1 MTPFF
6 TQKTKYR
13 KNQTANSGFTLVEL
27 LAVVAILLLVGLIA
41 VFSLNKLRR
50 TLRQHELDAK
60 AQIIYVAA
68 QNRLAE
74 LRAAG
79 QEALCINGFDKSDS
93 IVHKM
98 EYDSRHMD
106 ESAKNTDFY
115 YLLVNDT
122 SDKFQ
127 TAVTA
132 LLPSSAVDQELW
144 NGYWCIEFAPETGSI
159 YAVFYS
165 ETTLPDHDDLNAS
178 YRNFNYRLKTTSVG
192 YYGGDIAQTQDISK
206 FNPSITIENAEKLI
220 VTFYC
225 NNPVSEKMTFKID
238 ISDKD
243 GGTYTRTITNFAQ
256 LDKYN
261 YKYQWILD
269 SLAAEKGIGDAGAAR
284 FAAQTG
290 GEVSCGTPITI
301 TLTVS
306 SANPSVDTVSTSRTT
321 NGLFDD
327 RADLSYGE
335 NTALVSC
342 GRHLANLDSSSRVS
356 STITSAVQ
364 ISDISFSDDPAD
376 PSDWYSLCTAKGV
389 NFKPISNNHL
399 TSYVGS
405 SSIGGITARH
415 TINGL
420 TVSSSSPAGLFSNF
434 SGKISNVTLV
444 NANISSTS
452 AAGALVGRA
461 TGSLKLENCRVYLAD
476 SDLSGMKAA
485 SADKIPSRITGTH
498 AGGLVGVYENS
509 STGNAQAN
517 GTLII
522 ENSFAATAINS
533 TTAAG
538 GLVGHAAGAVS
549 VSQSYADCYLTAP
562 VTGGLV
568 GTTTG
573 SGGLTLSDSYAAGY
587 QTATD
592 SAAGFVAGYLTK
604 ATSSYSACAYL
615 GNPQA
620 VYTTAK
626 TSTSIATDIKN
637 VFYLTSG
644 LDGKQHTDITGT
656 TGGRSY
662 AEMIAAEFLTD
673 LGGTAFTAASA
684 DTTHPYNLLGQGLS
698 TYSYPRLANLSHYGD
713 WKAEFETDALVYY
726 EQYKDGSVGFF
737 GGNVDN
743 LDDGKTILGD
753 GYAVA
758 LSASLNGSLT
768 VTYNGNSV
776 TLSGTAT
783 PLTSSYGGTTY
794 YLYPVGMLTTSTD
807 TTTTNFYHS
816 VNVNGRTYQF
826 NPYFAKTV
834 TTGSGA
840 GVPATVYLRT
850 ARHLYELSCRY
861 GDLAAATANTTFRQE
876 RDIDYDTYGWTTYT
890 SSTDTV
896 TSQAPIHS
904 AVNAADAGDTGGFRA
919 VYDGDGHTIR
929 GVSFA
934 SAGNDVGMFAVVAP
948 MGTVRN
954 VALLSDSSSNTNK
967 KSTVERS
974 GLIQGSTTV
983 VYMGALAGRNY
994 GTVSNCA
1001 VSGYAFGGASGV
1013 AAYQHSTVYL
1023 GGLVGG
1029 NLYHKTHSG
1038 RIVSSEANCPQA
1050 EVSAYS
1056 AAVYAGGFTG
1066 SNAGGSIQSCYALG
1080 VLKARDV
1087 SASTVRLCGF
1097 AGENAGGALAYC
1109 YSATALTAAG
1119 EAEVYGLTRTGG
1131 SAAQC
1136 FYLDGGTYAYGE
1148 GLYAYNVSGNS
1159 FRVNA
1164 AQSPINGANL
1174 ETQSLYGFT
1183 KLTASGTEAVYPY
1196 PAVVRDAAGK
1206 TVHYGPWP
1214 KQRHIG
1220 TMGVFYWEREQGG
1233 NAGYHLSYIG
1243 TDNGVAFSGSTL
1255 CVQHNDSGVVMEYG
1269 YGYFFKPGGLTDTV
1283 RLDVSANCHLGAV
1296 NEAAGSALKAQ
1307 MPEYEFVAY
1316 TTGAGQAT
1324 DTKFTGAMYL
1334 TGKETNCTWTLKYG
1348 DAESV
1353 YTLCPFF
1360 ADAMSL
1366 DSITDTPFSDAH
1378 KPGTAGKPYQVR
1390 SVSQLQNINWNYGTK
1405 SVDHSIT
1412 SSNDEN
1418 ITKYPYLGSYRN
1430 SVGWGED
1437 NFGNQTRRYWVQ
1449 SHDLD
1454 AAAEYKIT
1462 NNSDHLFTPI
1472 GNMVDRNNDGGTAN
1486 PYVSFFCSDYD
1497 GGAYTIRNVQIES
1510 TAQCVGLFGYTIG
1523 ANLKDIVMYSDRA
1536 SEIVNGKKG
1545 TGWYAVG
1552 GLVGFAGAGKDN
1564 ASFTNCSVSG
1574 YTIRDIR
1581 ENPSGWG
1588 GGCVGG
1594 LVGATNMNITGC
1606 TAVTDIE
1613 LNPGYNTAWN
1623 NLRVGGIA
1631 GVCRATLDK
1640 CYAGGSITVGK
1651 LNTYHSGYGNSTSIW
1666 VGGLVGGIILRDH
1679 GSLESYMGTT
1689 TNALTV
1695 RNSYAFVELP
1705 PLNTNTN
1712 KNHVM
1717 SSFAIAS
1724 NGEMRN
1730 TFSTSTN
1737 NKNIYNTSAF
1747 IYNSYALI
1755 DTIGST
1761 EDYSAFKDDINSWA
1775 SKNGNVWVYQEQN
1788 NRVQVYGRNLNTVDS
1803 SAERRRIILNNERS
1817 PYITYAQM
1825 QKDLQGWL
1833 NGGESTSTLKFD
1845 TVTVTEN
1852 GAPIPG
1858 KYSFPGAN
1866 AEMLDGLDFPF
1877 PTILTQKDVAGRTV
1891 NVHYG
1896 RWPTSGLYWERTRT
1910 TLDLCAD
1917 RSGEGAPTL
1926 TVALYQYPA
1935 VTEATDT
1942 PKITLVNDTDG
1953 QTSNLLGVGTPQYD
1967 STAKRWTVTFTGKGR
1982 TGLVIARAKLGGHTA
1997 EMTIDVT
2004 QTLLLTSDKAASG
2017 VSVRYGGESE
2027 TVQLTLTDA
2036 KNKPIAAKQGESLT
2050 WEVTATKQGG
2060 GYDPGD
2066 ESIVECSAVTAVD
2079 AASGLYQFTVSGF
2092 SGGISTVSVTCTYT
2106 YPEGTGQKS
2115 VTARLLLNAKSTRDA
2130 VGLVYDAAEDTR
2142 VYAVANGEYRS
2153 ELNDTSKAGRADV
2166 TVPEFSREV
2175 GKLYLFAGSG
2185 YTELGDFEVVT
2196 SGLSAVN
2203 AEGKT
2208 VAVTA
2213 TPGAIQT
2220 AEGVQYREVTFIS
2233 TDEALISGEIVLRH
2247 KDGAVYTLHLEE
2259 YTYKP
2264 TT

>member
-79 QEALCINGFDKSDS
+79 QEALCINGFDESGS

-98 EYDSRHMD
+98 EYDFRHMD

-122 SDKFQ
+122 SNKSQ
-127 TAVTA
+127 TAATA

-165 ETTLPDHDDLNAS
+165 ETALPDHDDLNTS
-178 YRNFNYRLKTTSVG
+178 YRNFNYRLKTASVG

-243 GGTYTRTITNFAQ
+243 GGTFTRTITNFAQ

-284 FAAQTG
+284 FAAQTNYQ
-290 GEVSCGTPITI
+290 VSRGTPITI

-342 GRHLANLDSSSRVS
+342 GRHIANLDSSSRVS

-376 PSDWYSLCTAKGV
+376 PSDWYSLYTAKGV
-389 NFKPISNNHL
+389 NFKPISNNCL
-399 TSYVGS
+399 TSYVGL

-415 TINGL
+415 AINGL
-420 TVSSSSPAGLFSNF
+420 TVSSNSPAGLFSNF

-444 NANISSTS
+444 NANIISSTS

-461 TGSLKLENCRVYLAD
+461 TSSLKLANCRVYLAD
-476 SDLSGMKAA
+476 SDLSSMKAA

-509 STGNAQAN
+509 SSGNAQAN

-522 ENSFAATAINS
+522 ENSFAATTINS

-568 GTTTG
+568 GMTTG
-573 SGGLTLSDSYAAGY
+573 SSGLTLSDSYAAGY

-604 ATSSYSACAYL
+604 ATNSYSACAYL
-615 GNPQA
+615 GAGA
-620 VYTTAK
+620 VHTTAK
-626 TSTSIATDIKN
+626 SGTITINDK

-644 LDGKQHTDITGT
+644 LEGKQRTDLSNTSGKCYVDM
-656 TGGRSY
+656 S
-662 AEMIAAEFLTD
+662 AAQFLTD
-673 LGGTAFTAASA
+673 LGGNAFAAASA
-684 DTTHPYNLLGQGLS
+684 DTTHPYNLLNQGLS
-698 TYSYPRLANLSHYGD
+698 TYSYPRLVKLSHYGD
-713 WKAEFETDALVYY
+713 WQAEFETEALVYY
-726 EQYKDGSVGFF
+726 ERYSDNSAGFF

-743 LDDGKTILGD
+743 LADDKTIVGD

-758 LSASLNGSLT
+758 LSAPLTGSLT

-794 YLYPVGMLTTSTD
+794 YLYPVEILTTGTD
-807 TTTTNFYHS
+807 NSDTSFYHS
-816 VNVNGRTYQF
+816 VTVNGRTYQF

-834 TTGSGA
+834 TTGSGTRA
-840 GVPATVYLRT
+840 PASVYLRT
-850 ARHLYELSCRY
+850 ARHLYELSRHY
-861 GDLAAATANTTFRQE
+861 GGLAAATANTTFRQE
-876 RDIDYDTYGWTTYT
+876 RDIDYDTYEWTTYT
-890 SSTDTV
+890 AV
-896 TSQAPIHS
+896 ISQEPIHS

-919 VYDGDGHTIR
+919 VYDGGGHTIR
-929 GVSFA
+929 GVSFV
-934 SAGNDVGMFAVVAP
+934 SAGNDVGMFAVIAP
-948 MGTVRN
+948 GGMVRN
-954 VALLSDSSSNTNK
+954 MTLLSSGTER
-967 KSTVERS
+967 VERS

-983 VYMGALAGRNY
+983 VYKGALAGRNY

-1001 VSGYAFGGASGV
+1001 VSGYALGGASGV

-1038 RIVSSEANCPQA
+1038 RIVSSEANCPLA

-1148 GLYAYNVSGNS
+1148 GLYAYNASGNS

-1164 AQSPINGANL
+1164 AQSPITGERL
-1174 ETQSLYGFT
+1174 ESQRLYGFT

-1243 TDNGVAFSGSTL
+1243 TEEGDRFSGSTL

-1324 DTKFTGAMYL
+1324 DTEFTGAMYL

-1348 DAESV
+1348 GAESV

-1366 DSITDTPFSDAH
+1366 DSVTGTPFSDAH

-1390 SVSQLQNINWNYGTK
+1390 SVSQLQNINWNYGTR
-1405 SVDHSIT
+1405 STTHSILAGNYT
-1412 SSNDEN
+1412 DGN
-1418 ITKYPYLGSYRN
+1418 ITKYPYLGSYRH
-1430 SVGWGED
+1430 SVNWNESS
-1437 NFGNQTRRYWVQ
+1437 FGNQTRRYWVQ

-1454 AAAEYKIT
+1454 AAAEYDDP
-1462 NNSDHLFTPI
+1462 DHLFTPI
-1472 GNMVDRNNDGGTAN
+1472 GNMVDRNNGGGTAN

-1523 ANLKDIVMYSDRA
+1523 ANLKDIVMYSDRG
-1536 SEIVNGKKG
+1536 SKIVNDENG

-1552 GLVGFAGAGKDN
+1552 GLVGFAGAGTTG

-1574 YTIRDIR
+1574 YTIQDTRAN
-1581 ENPSGWG
+1581 NPDWG

-1606 TAVTDIE
+1606 TAVTDIV
-1613 LNPGYNTAWN
+1613 LSPTYDIGYK

-1640 CYAGGSITVGK
+1640 CYAGGSVTAAAMKNSHVGVA
-1651 LNTYHSGYGNSTSIW
+1651 SSTNIW

-1679 GSLESYMGTT
+1679 GNLESYMGAT

-1695 RNSYAFVELP
+1695 QNSYAFVELP

-1717 SSFAIAS
+1717 AVYSLAS
-1724 NGEMRN
+1724 NGEMQNSNFTLNGVNNSDAYIQNCYALTDVAAN
-1730 TFSTSTN
+1730 TSDYIRVGSRADWRGQVELTG
-1737 NKNIYNTSAF
+1737 NKNSGRRVLIT
-1747 IYNSYALI
+1747 NSGK
-1755 DTIGST
+1755 T
-1761 EDYSAFKDDINSWA
+1761 
-1775 SKNGNVWVYQEQN
+1775 
-1788 NRVQVYGRNLNTVDS
+1788 
-1803 SAERRRIILNNERS
+1803 
-1817 PYITYAQM
+1817 PYITYEQM
-1825 QKDLQGWL
+1825 QTDLQGWL
-1833 NGGESTSTLKFD
+1833 NGGKSTSTLKFG
-1845 TVTVTEN
+1845 TVTVEEN

-1917 RSGEGAPTL
+1917 RSGEVASTL
-1926 TVALYQYPA
+1926 TVKLYQYPA
-1935 VTEATDT
+1935 VTDATDT
-1942 PKITLVNDTDG
+1942 PEIALVNDTDG
-1953 QTSNLLGVGTPQYD
+1953 QTSDLLD
-1967 STAKRWTVTFTGKGR
+1967 WTAPVYNSAERCWEVTFTGTGR
-1982 TGLVIARAKLGGHTA
+1982 TGLVIARATLGGHTA

-2017 VSVRYGGESE
+2017 VSVRYGGGEQ
-2027 TVQLTLTDA
+2027 TVQLLLTDA
-2036 KNKPIAAKQGESLT
+2036 KNRPIAAKQGESLT

-2060 GYDPGD
+2060 GYDPGAV
-2066 ESIVECSAVTAVD
+2066 SIVTCGDVTAVD
-2079 AASGLYQFTVSGF
+2079 AAKGLYQFTVSGF

-2106 YPEGTGQKS
+2106 YPEGAGQKS

-2130 VGLVYDAAEDTR
+2130 VGLMYDLTEDTR
-2142 VYAVANGEYRS
+2142 VYTIANGEYRS
-2153 ELNDTSKAGRADV
+2153 ELNDTSKAGTADV
-2166 TVPEFSREV
+2166 TVPEFSREA

-2185 YTELGDFEVVT
+2185 YTKLEDFAV
-2196 SGLSAVN
+2196 SFDGLSAVD
-2203 AEGKT
+2203 AESSEI
-2208 VAVTA
+2208 AMPFVTL
-2213 TPGAIQT
+2213 GAIQE
-2220 AEGVQYREVTFIS
+2220 AEGVQYREVTFIG
-2233 TDEALISGEIVLRH
+2233 TDEALISGEIVLTH
-2247 KDGAVYTLHLEE
+2247 KTDGAVYTLHLEK

>member
-6 TQKTKYR
+6 TRKTKYR

-79 QEALCINGFDKSDS
+79 QEALCINGFDNSDS

-98 EYDSRHMD
+98 EYDPRHMD

-122 SDKFQ
+122 SYKSQ
-127 TAVTA
+127 TAATA

-165 ETTLPDHDDLNAS
+165 ETTLPDHDDLNTS
-178 YRNFNYRLKTTSVG
+178 YRNFNYRLKTASVG

-238 ISDKD
+238 ILDKD
-243 GGTYTRTITNFAQ
+243 GGTFTRTITNFAQ

-269 SLAAEKGIGDAGAAR
+269 SLTAEKGIGDAGAAR

-290 GEVSCGTPITI
+290 GKVSCGTPITI

-376 PSDWYSLCTAKGV
+376 PSDWYSLYTAKGV
-389 NFKPISNNHL
+389 SFKPISDNHL

-405 SSIGGITARH
+405 SSIGSVSARH

-420 TVSSSSPAGLFSNF
+420 TVSSNSPAGLFSNF

-461 TGSLKLENCRVYLAD
+461 TGNLTLENCRVYLAD

-498 AGGLVGVYENS
+498 AGSLVGVYENS
-509 STGNAQAN
+509 SAGNAQAN

-522 ENSFAATAINS
+522 ENSFAATTINS

-562 VTGGLV
+562 VTGGLA

-604 ATSSYSACAYL
+604 ATNSYSACAYL

-644 LDGKQHTDITGT
+644 LDGRQHTDITGT

-662 AEMIAAEFLTD
+662 AKMIAAKFLTD
-673 LGGTAFTAASA
+673 LGGTAFMAASA

-698 TYSYPRLANLSHYGD
+698 TYSYPRLVNLSHYGD
-713 WKAEFETDALVYY
+713 WQAEFETEALVYY
-726 EQYKDGSVGFF
+726 ERYSDNSVGFF

-758 LSASLNGSLT
+758 LSAPLNGSLT

-776 TLSGTAT
+776 PLAT
-783 PLTSSYGGTTY
+783 PLTSSYGGTYY
-794 YLYPVGMLTTSTD
+794 YLYPVEIPTTGADISD
-807 TTTTNFYHS
+807 TSFYHS
-816 VNVNGRTYQF
+816 VTVNGRTYQF

-834 TTGSGA
+834 TTGSGTRA
-840 GVPATVYLRT
+840 PASVYLRT
-850 ARHLYELSCRY
+850 ARHLYELSRHY

-876 RDIDYDTYGWTTYT
+876 RDIDYDTYWWTTYT
-890 SSTDTV
+890 SSTDAV
-896 TSQAPIHS
+896 TSQEPIHS

-919 VYDGDGHTIR
+919 AYDGGGHTIR

-934 SAGNDVGMFAVVAP
+934 SAGNDVGMFAVIAP
-948 MGTVRN
+948 GGMVRN
-954 VALLSDSSSNTNK
+954 VALLPDSSSNTS

-1001 VSGYAFGGASGV
+1001 VSGYALGGASGV

-1029 NLYHKTHSG
+1029 NLYHRTHSG
-1038 RIVSSEANCPQA
+1038 RIVSSEANCPLA

-1056 AAVYAGGFTG
+1056 AAVYAGGFIG

-1080 VLKARDV
+1080 VLKALDV
-1087 SASTVRLCGF
+1087 SNSTVRLCGF

-1174 ETQSLYGFT
+1174 ETRSLYGFT

-1214 KQRHIG
+1214 EQRHIG

-1283 RLDVSANCHLGAV
+1283 RLDVSANCYLGAA
-1296 NEAAGSALKAQ
+1296 NPTAASALEAQ
-1307 MPEYEFVAY
+1307 MPDYRFVAY
-1316 TTGAGQAT
+1316 TTGS
-1324 DTKFTGAMYL
+1324 MYL
-1334 TGKETNCTWTLKYG
+1334 TGEETNCTWTLKYG

-1366 DSITDTPFSDAH
+1366 DSITDTQFSDAH

-1390 SVSQLQNINWNYGTK
+1390 SVSQLQNINWNYGTR
-1405 SVDHSIT
+1405 STTHSILAGNYT
-1412 SSNDEN
+1412 DGN
-1418 ITKYPYLGSYRN
+1418 ITKYPYLGSYRH
-1430 SVGWGED
+1430 SVNRGED

-1454 AAAEYKIT
+1454 AAAEYDDP
-1462 NNSDHLFTPI
+1462 DHLFTPI
-1472 GNMVDRNNDGGTAN
+1472 GNMVDRNNGGGTAN

-1510 TAQCVGLFGYTIG
+1510 TAQCAGLFGYTIG
-1523 ANLKDIVMYSDRA
+1523 ANLKDIVMYSDRG
-1536 SEIVNGKKG
+1536 SKLVNDENG

-1552 GLVGFAGAGKDN
+1552 GLVGFAGAGTTG

-1574 YTIRDIR
+1574 YTIQDTRAN
-1581 ENPSGWG
+1581 NPDWG

-1606 TAVTDIE
+1606 TAVTDIV
-1613 LNPGYNTAWN
+1613 LSPTYDIGYK

-1640 CYAGGSITVGK
+1640 CYAGGSVTAAAMKNSHVGVAR
-1651 LNTYHSGYGNSTSIW
+1651 STNIW

-1679 GSLESYMGTT
+1679 GNLESYMGAT

-1695 RNSYAFVELP
+1695 QNSYAFVELP

-1717 SSFAIAS
+1717 AVYSLAS
-1724 NGEMRN
+1724 NGEMQNSNFTLNGVYNSDAYIQNCYALTDVAAN
-1730 TFSTSTN
+1730 TSDYIRVGSRADWRRQVELTGNTNSGRRVYLTN
-1737 NKNIYNTSAF
+1737 NGKT
-1747 IYNSYALI
+1747 
-1755 DTIGST
+1755 
-1761 EDYSAFKDDINSWA
+1761 
-1775 SKNGNVWVYQEQN
+1775 
-1788 NRVQVYGRNLNTVDS
+1788 
-1803 SAERRRIILNNERS
+1803 

-1825 QKDLQGWL
+1825 QTELKDLL

-1917 RSGEGAPTL
+1917 RSDEGAPTL

-1935 VTEATDT
+1935 VTNAANT
-1942 PKITLVNDTDG
+1942 PTITLVNDTDG
-1953 QTSNLLGVGTPQYD
+1953 QTSDLLIVDTPQYN
-1967 STAKRWTVTFTGKGR
+1967 SIGGYWTVTFTGTGR
-1982 TGLVIARAKLGGHTA
+1982 TGLAIARATLGDHTA

-2017 VSVRYGGESE
+2017 VSVRYGGASE
-2027 TVQLTLTDA
+2027 TVLLTLTDA
-2036 KNKPIAAKQGESLT
+2036 KNKPIAVKDGESLT

-2066 ESIVECSAVTAVD
+2066 VSIVDCGEVMAKD
-2079 AASGLYQFTVSGF
+2079 AAKGLYEFTVTGF

-2130 VGLVYDAAEDTR
+2130 VGLVYDLLEDTR
-2142 VYAVANGEYRS
+2142 VYTVANGEYRS
-2153 ELNDTSKAGRADV
+2153 ELNDTPKAGTADV
-2166 TVPEFSREV
+2166 TVPTFSREA

-2185 YTELGDFEVVT
+2185 YTELRDFAVDT
-2196 SGLSAVN
+2196 SGLSAVD
-2203 AEGKT
+2203 AEGNDMTMPFVKL
-2208 VAVTA
+2208 
-2213 TPGAIQT
+2213 GDIQE
-2220 AEGVQYREVTFIS
+2220 AEGVQYREVTFGS
-2233 TDEALISGEIVLRH
+2233 TETALISGDIVLTH
-2247 KDGAVYTLHLEE
+2247 TDGAVYTLRLEK

>member
-79 QEALCINGFDKSDS
+79 QEALCINGFDESDS

-568 GTTTG
+568 GMTTG

-592 SAAGFVAGYLTK
+592 SAAGFAAGYLTK
-604 ATSSYSACAYL
+604 ATNSYSACAYW

-626 TSTSIATDIKN
+626 TSTSIVTDIKN

-662 AEMIAAEFLTD
+662 ADMIAAQFLTD
-673 LGGTAFTAASA
+673 LGSTAFMAASA

-698 TYSYPRLANLSHYGD
+698 TYSYPRLVNLSHYGD
-713 WKAEFETDALVYY
+713 WQAEFETEALVYY
-726 EQYKDGSVGFF
+726 ERYSDYSVGFF

-758 LSASLNGSLT
+758 LSAPLNGSLT

-783 PLTSSYGGTTY
+783 PLTSSYGGTNY
-794 YLYPVGMLTTSTD
+794 CLYPVKILTTGTD
-807 TTTTNFYHS
+807 TATTNFYHS

-876 RDIDYDTYGWTTYT
+876 RDIDYGTYEWTTYT
-890 SSTDTV
+890 SSTDAV

-919 VYDGDGHTIR
+919 VYDGGGHTIR

-934 SAGNDVGMFAVVAP
+934 SAGNDVGMFAVIAP
-948 MGTVRN
+948 GGMVRN
-954 VALLSDSSSNTNK
+954 VALLSDSSSNTS

-1001 VSGYAFGGASGV
+1001 VSGYALGGASGV

-1038 RIVSSEANCPQA
+1038 RIVSSEANCPLA

-1080 VLKARDV
+1080 VLKALDV
-1087 SASTVRLCGF
+1087 SNSTVRLCGF

-1214 KQRHIG
+1214 EQRHIG

-1233 NAGYHLSYIG
+1233 NAGYHLSYVG

-1269 YGYFFKPGGLTDTV
+1269 YGYFYKKD
-1283 RLDVSANCHLGAV
+1283 SAATGVTLSASPSCHLGAV

-1324 DTKFTGAMYL
+1324 DTEFTGAMYL

-1437 NFGNQTRRYWVQ
+1437 KFGNQTRRYWVQ

-1472 GNMVDRNNDGGTAN
+1472 GNMVDTRNDGGKAD

-1679 GSLESYMGTT
+1679 GNLESYMGTT

-1705 PLNTNTN
+1705 PLNNDAN
-1712 KNHVM
+1712 KNHVKATY
-1717 SSFAIAS
+1717 SIAS
-1724 NGEMRN
+1724 NGEMLN
-1730 TFSTSTN
+1730 AFAPVTN
-1737 NKNIYNTSAF
+1737 SVAYIKNC
-1747 IYNSYALI
+1747 YALI
-1755 DTIGST
+1755 DTAANAN
-1761 EDYSAFKDDINSWA
+1761 DYNAFGKSADTNWA
-1775 SKNGNVWVYQEQN
+1775 AELDLNHYTKNGENNHQEKQRRVLITN
-1788 NRVQVYGRNLNTVDS
+1788 NGKT
-1803 SAERRRIILNNERS
+1803 

-1825 QKDLQGWL
+1825 QTELKDLL
-1833 NGGESTSTLKFD
+1833 NGGASASSLRFD

-1858 KYSFPGAN
+1858 KYSFPGTN

-1917 RSGEGAPTL
+1917 RSGEGTPTL

-1935 VTEATDT
+1935 VTDATDT
-1942 PKITLVNDTDG
+1942 PEIALVNDTDG
-1953 QTSNLLGVGTPQYD
+1953 HDSNLLGVGTPQYD

-2017 VSVRYGGESE
+2017 VSVRYGGESA

-2036 KNKPIAAKQGESLT
+2036 KNRPIAAKQGESLT

-2060 GYDPGD
+2060 GYDSGAV
-2066 ESIVECSAVTAVD
+2066 SIVTCGDVTAVD
-2079 AASGLYQFTVSGF
+2079 AASGLYKFTISGF

-2130 VGLVYDAAEDTR
+2130 VGLVYDLTEDTR
-2142 VYAVANGEYRS
+2142 VYTIANGEYRS

-2185 YTELGDFEVVT
+2185 YTKLEDFEV
-2196 SGLSAVN
+2196 SFDGLSAVN

-2220 AEGVQYREVTFIS
+2220 AEGVQYREVTFS
-2233 TDEALISGEIVLRH
+2233 GTEALISGDIVLRH

>member
-50 TLRQHELDAK
+50 TLRQHELDAR

-98 EYDSRHMD
+98 EYDPRHMD

-122 SDKFQ
+122 SDKSQ
-127 TAVTA
+127 TAATA

-165 ETTLPDHDDLNAS
+165 EATLPDHDDLNAS
-178 YRNFNYRLKTTSVG
+178 YRNFNYRLKTASVG

-238 ISDKD
+238 ISDKS
-243 GGTYTRTITNFAQ
+243 GGTFTRTITNFAQ

-284 FAAQTG
+284 FAAQTNYQ
-290 GEVSCGTPITI
+290 VSRGTPITI

-376 PSDWYSLCTAKGV
+376 PSDWYSLYTAKDV

-405 SSIGGITARH
+405 SSIGDITARH

-420 TVSSSSPAGLFSNF
+420 TVSSNSPAGLFSNF
-434 SGKISNVTLV
+434 SGNISNVTLV
-444 NANISSTS
+444 NANIISNTS

-461 TGSLKLENCRVYLAD
+461 TGSLKLANCRVYLAD

-498 AGGLVGVYENS
+498 AGSLVGVYENS
-509 STGNAQAN
+509 STGSAQAN

-522 ENSFAATAINS
+522 ENSFAATTINS

-549 VSQSYADCYLTAP
+549 VSQSYADCYLTAQ

-604 ATSSYSACAYL
+604 ATNSYSACAYL

-626 TSTSIATDIKN
+626 TSTNIATDIVN

-644 LDGKQHTDITGT
+644 LEGKQRTDLSNTSGKCYVDM
-656 TGGRSY
+656 S
-662 AEMIAAEFLTD
+662 AAQFLTD
-673 LGGTAFTAASA
+673 LGGNAFAAASA
-684 DTTHPYNLLGQGLS
+684 DTTHPYNLLNQGLS
-698 TYSYPRLANLSHYGD
+698 TYSYPRLVKLSHYGD
-713 WKAEFETDALVYY
+713 WQAEFETEALVYY
-726 EQYKDGSVGFF
+726 ERYSDNSVGFF

-743 LDDGKTILGD
+743 LADDKTIVGD

-758 LSASLNGSLT
+758 LSAP
-768 VTYNGNSV
+768 
-776 TLSGTAT
+776 LSGTLAVTYSGKSETFNAT
-783 PLTSSYGGTTY
+783 TTSYLTSAYGGTNY
-794 YLYPVGMLTTSTD
+794 CLYPVKILTTGTD
-807 TTTTNFYHS
+807 ISDTSFYHS
-816 VNVNGRTYQF
+816 VTVNGRTYQF

-834 TTGSGA
+834 TTGNGTRA
-840 GVPATVYLRT
+840 PASVYLRT
-850 ARHLYELSCRY
+850 ARHLYELSRHY
-861 GDLAAATANTTFRQE
+861 GGLAAATANTTFRQE
-876 RDIDYDTYGWTTYT
+876 RDIGYDTYEWTTYT
-890 SSTDTV
+890 AV
-896 TSQAPIHS
+896 TSQEPIHS

-919 VYDGDGHTIR
+919 VYDGGGHTIR
-929 GVSFA
+929 GVSFV
-934 SAGNDVGMFAVVAP
+934 SAGNDVGMFAVIAP
-948 MGTVRN
+948 GGMVRN
-954 VALLSDSSSNTNK
+954 VTLLSDSSSNTS

-983 VYMGALAGRNY
+983 VYMGTLAGRNY

-1001 VSGYAFGGASGV
+1001 VSGYALGGASGV

-1038 RIVSSEANCPQA
+1038 RIVSSEANCPLA

-1136 FYLDGGTYAYGE
+1136 YYLDGGTYAYGE

-1196 PAVVRDAAGK
+1196 PAVVRDAVGK

-1283 RLDVSANCHLGAV
+1283 RLDVSANCRLGAV

-1334 TGKETNCTWTLKYG
+1334 TGEETNCTWTLKYG

-1366 DSITDTPFSDAH
+1366 DSISITGTQFSDAH

-1430 SVGWGED
+1430 SVGWRED

-1449 SHDLD
+1449 SHDVD
-1454 AAAEYKIT
+1454 AAAEYDDP
-1462 NNSDHLFTPI
+1462 DHLFTPI
-1472 GNMVDRNNDGGTAN
+1472 GNMVDRNNGGGTAN
-1486 PYVSFFCSDYD
+1486 PYVSFFYSDYD
-1497 GGAYTIRNVQIES
+1497 GGAYTIRNVRIES

-1523 ANLKDIVMYSDRA
+1523 ANLKDIVMYSDRG
-1536 SEIVNGKKG
+1536 SKIVNDENG

-1552 GLVGFAGAGKDN
+1552 GLVGFAGVGKDN

-1705 PLNTNTN
+1705 PLNNDAN
-1712 KNHVM
+1712 KNHVKATY
-1717 SSFAIAS
+1717 SIAS
-1724 NGEMRN
+1724 NGEMLN
-1730 TFSTSTN
+1730 AFAPVTN
-1737 NKNIYNTSAF
+1737 SVAYIKNC
-1747 IYNSYALI
+1747 YALI
-1755 DTIGST
+1755 DTAANAN
-1761 EDYSAFKDDINSWA
+1761 DYNAFGKSADTNWA
-1775 SKNGNVWVYQEQN
+1775 AELDLNHYTKNGEN
-1788 NRVQVYGRNLNTVDS
+1788 NRQ
-1803 SAERRRIILNNERS
+1803 EKQRRVLITNNGKT
-1817 PYITYAQM
+1817 PYITYEQM
-1825 QKDLQGWL
+1825 QTALKDLL

-1858 KYSFPGAN
+1858 KYSFPGAG

-1896 RWPTSGLYWERTRT
+1896 RWPTSGLYWERTRA

-1917 RSGEGAPTL
+1917 RSDEGAPTL

-1935 VTEATDT
+1935 VTDDTAT
-1942 PKITLVNDTDG
+1942 PEIALVNGTDG
-1953 QTSNLLGVGTPQYD
+1953 QTSDLLSVGTPQYD

-1982 TGLVIARAKLGGHTA
+1982 TGLVIARATLGDHTA

-2017 VSVRYGGESE
+2017 VSVRYGGESA
-2027 TVQLTLTDA
+2027 TVQLTLADA
-2036 KNKPIAAKQGESLT
+2036 KNRPIAAKQGESLT

-2060 GYDPGD
+2060 GYDPGAV
-2066 ESIVECSAVTAVD
+2066 SIVECSAVTAVD
-2079 AASGLYQFTVSGF
+2079 AAKGLYQFTVSGF

-2130 VGLVYDAAEDTR
+2130 VGLVYDLTEDTR

-2166 TVPEFSREV
+2166 SVPEFSREA
-2175 GKLYLFAGSG
+2175 GKLYLFVGSG
-2185 YTELGDFEVVT
+2185 YTKLEDFAV
-2196 SGLSAVN
+2196 SFDGLSAVN
-2203 AEGKT
+2203 VEGKT

-2220 AEGVQYREVTFIS
+2220 AEGVQYREVTFS
-2233 TDEALISGEIVLRH
+2233 VTEALISGEIVLTH
-2247 KDGAVYTLHLEE
+2247 KTDGAVYTLHLEK

-2264 TT
+2264 ATQEGR

>member
-79 QEALCINGFDKSDS
+79 QEALCINGFDNSGS

-122 SDKFQ
+122 SDKSQ
-127 TAVTA
+127 TAATA

-165 ETTLPDHDDLNAS
+165 EATLPDHDDLNTS
-178 YRNFNYRLKTTSVG
+178 YRNFNYRLKTASVG

-243 GGTYTRTITNFAQ
+243 GGTFTRTITNFAQ

-269 SLAAEKGIGDAGAAR
+269 SLAAEKGIGNAGAAR

-290 GEVSCGTPITI
+290 GDVSCGTPITI

-342 GRHLANLDSSSRVS
+342 GRHLANLGSSSGVNS
-356 STITSAVQ
+356 GITSAVQ

-376 PSDWYSLCTAKGV
+376 PSDWYSLYTAKGV
-389 NFKPISNNHL
+389 NFNPISNNHL
-399 TSYVGS
+399 TSYVGF
-405 SSIGGITARH
+405 SSIGDITARH

-420 TVSSSSPAGLFSNF
+420 TVSSNSPAGLFSNF
-434 SGKISNVTLV
+434 SGNISNVTLV
-444 NANISSTS
+444 NANIGSSTS

-461 TGSLKLENCRVYLAD
+461 TGSLKLANCRVYLAD
-476 SDLSGMKAA
+476 SDLSSMKAA

-509 STGNAQAN
+509 SAGNAQAN

-522 ENSFAATAINS
+522 ENSFAATTINS

-568 GTTTG
+568 GMTTG
-573 SGGLTLSDSYAAGY
+573 SGGLNLSDSYAAGY

-592 SAAGFVAGYLTK
+592 SAAGFVAGYLAK
-604 ATSSYSACAYL
+604 ATNSYSACAYL

-656 TGGRSY
+656 TDGRSY

-698 TYSYPRLANLSHYGD
+698 TYSYPRLVNLSHYGD
-713 WKAEFETDALVYY
+713 WQAEFETEALVYY
-726 EQYKDGSVGFF
+726 ERYSDNSVGFF

-758 LSASLNGSLT
+758 LSAPLNGSLT
-768 VTYNGNSV
+768 VTYNGKSV
-776 TLSGTAT
+776 TLSGTAA
-783 PLTSSYGGTTY
+783 PLTSSYGWTNY
-794 YLYPVGMLTTSTD
+794 YLYPVDMLTTSTD
-807 TTTTNFYHS
+807 TATTNFYHS
-816 VNVNGRTYQF
+816 VTVNGRTYQF
-826 NPYFAKTV
+826 TPYFAKTV
-834 TTGSGA
+834 TTGSGTRA
-840 GVPATVYLRT
+840 PASVYLRT
-850 ARHLYELSCRY
+850 ARHLYELSRHY

-876 RDIDYDTYGWTTYT
+876 CDISYT
-890 SSTDTV
+890 SYLWADYTSYGAVSTQT
-896 TSQAPIHS
+896 PITGT
-904 AVNAADAGDTGGFRA
+904 AENDGETGGFRA
-919 VYDGDGHTIR
+919 FYDGGGHTIR
-929 GVSFA
+929 GVSFV

-948 MGTVRN
+948 TGTVRN
-954 VALLSDSSSNTNK
+954 VALLSDSSS

-1001 VSGYAFGGASGV
+1001 VSGYALGGASGV

-1038 RIVSSEANCPQA
+1038 RIVSSEANCPLA

-1080 VLKARDV
+1080 VLKALDV

-1148 GLYAYNVSGNS
+1148 GLYAYNASGNS

-1269 YGYFFKPGGLTDTV
+1269 YGYFYKKD
-1283 RLDVSANCHLGAV
+1283 SAATGVTLSASTSCHLGAV

-1316 TTGAGQAT
+1316 T
-1324 DTKFTGAMYL
+1324 TGAMYL

-1366 DSITDTPFSDAH
+1366 DSITGTQFSDAH

-1390 SVSQLQNINWNYGTK
+1390 SVSQLQNINWNYVELDATSSIKGAPEQMPFEDDQGKNYWSAYPYLVRYQPEDTTHVKK
-1405 SVDHSIT
+1405 SQWKDRRDAAITLISDSGKGLYWAQSHDVDAYVEVGKADDNFTPIGGLQDIMEIESPYSKPCTAFFAGSFDGQDYTIRNISIT
-1412 SSNDEN
+1412 SS
-1418 ITKYPYLGSYRN
+1418 
-1430 SVGWGED
+1430 
-1437 NFGNQTRRYWVQ
+1437 
-1449 SHDLD
+1449 
-1454 AAAEYKIT
+1454 
-1462 NNSDHLFTPI
+1462 
-1472 GNMVDRNNDGGTAN
+1472 
-1486 PYVSFFCSDYD
+1486 
-1497 GGAYTIRNVQIES
+1497 
-1510 TAQCVGLFGYTIG
+1510 AQCVGLFGFTSG
-1523 ANLKDIVMYSDRA
+1523 AQLRNIIMYSDRGSVIKNTA
-1536 SEIVNGKKG
+1536 DGQN
-1545 TGWYAVG
+1545 WYCLG
-1552 GLVGFAGAGKDN
+1552 GLVGFAGAGSDDTST
-1564 ASFTNCSVSG
+1564 AALTNCSVSG
-1574 YTIRDIR
+1574 YTIQD
-1581 ENPSGWG
+1581 NWKNKPGWG

-1606 TAVTDIE
+1606 TAVTDIV
-1613 LNPGYNTAWN
+1613 LNIAYENAYA
-1623 NLRVGGIA
+1623 NLRVGGIV

-1640 CYAGGSITVGK
+1640 CYAGGSIKSTSTVPLK
-1651 LNTYHSGYGNSTSIW
+1651 NSASKSTSIW
-1666 VGGLVGGIILRDH
+1666 ASGLVGGIMLRYEGGLSKLVGKAD
-1679 GSLESYMGTT
+1679 STLYVKNSYTFVEMPESGK
-1689 TNALTV
+1689 NTV
-1695 RNSYAFVELP
+1695 RRS
-1705 PLNTNTN
+1705 
-1712 KNHVM
+1712 M
-1717 SSFAIAS
+1717 SIAS
-1724 NGEMRN
+1724 NGEMQVNDFAGVNNSTAYIENCYALADAVQN
-1730 TFSTSTN
+1730 TYDYKEKKDANWNGQVELSYAYVGGKRWTYLTN
-1737 NKNIYNTSAF
+1737 NGKT
-1747 IYNSYALI
+1747 
-1755 DTIGST
+1755 
-1761 EDYSAFKDDINSWA
+1761 
-1775 SKNGNVWVYQEQN
+1775 
-1788 NRVQVYGRNLNTVDS
+1788 
-1803 SAERRRIILNNERS
+1803 

-1833 NGGESTSTLKFD
+1833 NDGESTSTLKFG
-1845 TVTVTEN
+1845 TVTVEEN

-1935 VTEATDT
+1935 VTDATDT
-1942 PKITLVNDTDG
+1942 PKIALVNDTDG
-1953 QTSNLLGVGTPQYD
+1953 KTSDLLDY
-1967 STAKRWTVTFTGKGR
+1967 TAPVYNSAERCWEVTFTGKGR
-1982 TGLVIARAKLGGHTA
+1982 TGLVIARATLGGHTA

-2153 ELNDTSKAGRADV
+2153 ELNDTYKAGRADV

-2185 YTELGDFEVVT
+2185 YTKLEDFEVVT
-2196 SGLSAVN
+2196 SGLSAVD

-2220 AEGVQYREVTFIS
+2220 AEGVQYREVTFS
-2233 TDEALISGEIVLRH
+2233 GTEALISGEIVLTH
-2247 KDGAVYTLHLEE
+2247 KTDGAVYTLHLEK

>member
-79 QEALCINGFDKSDS
+79 QEALCINGFDNSDS

-122 SDKFQ
+122 SDKSQ
-127 TAVTA
+127 TAATA

-165 ETTLPDHDDLNAS
+165 EATLPDHDDLNTS
-178 YRNFNYRLKTTSVG
+178 YRNFNYRLKTASVG

-238 ISDKD
+238 ISDKA

-284 FAAQTG
+284 FAAQTNYK
-290 GEVSCGTPITI
+290 VSCGTPITI

-342 GRHLANLDSSSRVS
+342 GRHLANLDSSSGVS

-376 PSDWYSLCTAKGV
+376 PSDWYSLYTAKGV

-399 TSYVGS
+399 TSYVGL
-405 SSIGGITARH
+405 SSIGDITARH

-444 NANISSTS
+444 NANIISSAS
-452 AAGALVGRA
+452 AAGALVGGA
-461 TGSLKLENCRVYLAD
+461 TGNLTLENCRVYLT
-476 SDLSGMKAA
+476 DLSGMKAA

-509 STGNAQAN
+509 SIGNTQAT

-549 VSQSYADCYLTAP
+549 VSQTYADCYLTAP

-604 ATSSYSACAYL
+604 ATNSYSACAYL

-620 VYTTAK
+620 VYTTAN

-656 TGGRSY
+656 TGDRSY
-662 AEMIAAEFLTD
+662 AEMIAAKFLTD

-698 TYSYPRLANLSHYGD
+698 TYSYPRLVNLSHYGD
-713 WKAEFETDALVYY
+713 WQAEFETEALVYY
-726 EQYKDGSVGFF
+726 ERYSDNSVGFF

-743 LDDGKTILGD
+743 LDDNNPILGD

-758 LSASLNGSLT
+758 LSSLLSGTLT
-768 VTYNGNSV
+768 VTYNGQ
-776 TLSGTAT
+776 TETFGGTT
-783 PLTSSYGGTTY
+783 PYLTSRYGGTTY
-794 YLYPVGMLTTSTD
+794 YLYPVGMLTTGTD
-807 TTTTNFYHS
+807 TATTNFYHS
-816 VNVNGRTYQF
+816 VSINNRTYQF

-834 TTGSGA
+834 TTGSGTRA
-840 GVPATVYLRT
+840 PASVYLRT
-850 ARHLYELSCRY
+850 ARHLYELSRHY

-876 RDIDYDTYGWTTYT
+876 CDISYT
-890 SSTDTV
+890 SYLWADYTSYGAVSTQT
-896 TSQAPIHS
+896 PITGTTE
-904 AVNAADAGDTGGFRA
+904 NDGDTGGFRA
-919 VYDGDGHTIR
+919 VYDGGGHTIR

-934 SAGNDVGMFAVVAP
+934 SAGNDVGMFAVIAP
-948 MGTVRN
+948 GGMVRN
-954 VALLSDSSSNTNK
+954 VALLSDSSSNTS

-1001 VSGYAFGGASGV
+1001 VSGYALGGASGV

-1038 RIVSSEANCPQA
+1038 RIVSSEANCPLA

-1148 GLYAYNVSGNS
+1148 GLYAYNASGNS
-1159 FRVNA
+1159 FRVHA

-1206 TVHYGPWP
+1206 TVHYGTWP
-1214 KQRHIG
+1214 VQRHIG

-1243 TDNGVAFSGSTL
+1243 TDDGKKISGSTL
-1255 CVQHNDSGVVMEYG
+1255 CTQHNDSGVVTEYG
-1269 YGYFFKPGGLTDTV
+1269 YGYFYKPNGTTARATL
-1283 RLDVSANCHLGAV
+1283 SKSENCHLGV
-1296 NEAAGSALKAQ
+1296 ENKAAGDALHAQ

-1316 TTGAGQAT
+1316 TTGANEASNGL
-1324 DTKFTGAMYL
+1324 YL
-1334 TGKETNCTWTLKYG
+1334 TSMETNCTWTLAYG
-1348 DAESV
+1348 SAKSV

-1366 DSITDTPFSDAH
+1366 DSIINGSSTNDP
-1378 KPGTAGKPYQVR
+1378 KPGTSGKPYQVR
-1390 SVSQLQNINWNYGTK
+1390 SVSQLQNINWNHSTK
-1405 SVDHSIT
+1405 SANYSIT
-1412 SSNDEN
+1412 SSSDEN
-1418 ITKYPYLGSYRN
+1418 ITKYPYLGSYRD
-1430 SVGWGED
+1430 SVKWGED
-1437 NFGNQTRRYWVQ
+1437 KFGNQTRRYWVQ
-1449 SHDLD
+1449 SHDVD
-1454 AAAEYKIT
+1454 AAAEYNVT

-1472 GNMVDRNNDGGTAN
+1472 GNMVDTAN
-1486 PYVSFFCSDYD
+1486 NGGKAKPYVSFFCSDYD

-1510 TAQCVGLFGYTIG
+1510 TAQSVGLFGYTIG
-1523 ANLKDIVMYSDRA
+1523 ANLKDIVMYSDRG
-1536 SEIVNGKKG
+1536 SEIVNNKNG

-1552 GLVGFAGAGKDN
+1552 GLVGFAGAGKTG

-1574 YTIRDIR
+1574 YTVRDIR

-1606 TAVTDIE
+1606 TAVTDIV
-1613 LNPGYNTAWN
+1613 LNVTYDEDWT

-1640 CYAGGSITVGK
+1640 CYAGGSITAKEMQNAWKSYGK
-1651 LNTYHSGYGNSTSIW
+1651 STNIW
-1666 VGGLVGGIILRDH
+1666 VSGLVGGIILRDH

-1705 PLNTNTN
+1705 PLTDSTN
-1712 KNHVM
+1712 KNHVKAAY
-1717 SSFAIAS
+1717 SIAS
-1724 NGEMRN
+1724 NGEMLN
-1730 TFSTSTN
+1730 DFAPVTN
-1737 NKNIYNTSAF
+1737 SVAYIKNC
-1747 IYNSYALI
+1747 YALI
-1755 DTIGST
+1755 DTAANANDYNAFGRDTGTNWAT
-1761 EDYSAFKDDINSWA
+1761 ELDLNHYT
-1775 SKNGNVWVYQEQN
+1775 KNGANDSTFWVDRKKEQRRVLITN
-1788 NRVQVYGRNLNTVDS
+1788 NGNT
-1803 SAERRRIILNNERS
+1803 

-1825 QKDLQGWL
+1825 QDKLKDWL
-1833 NGGESTSTLKFD
+1833 NDGESASPLLQFG
-1845 TVTVTEN
+1845 TVTVEEN

-1917 RSGEGAPTL
+1917 RSDEVAPTL

-1935 VTEATDT
+1935 VADATDT
-1942 PKITLVNDTDG
+1942 PEITLVNDTDG

-1967 STAKRWTVTFTGKGR
+1967 STAKCWTVTFTGTGR
-1982 TGLVIARAKLGGHTA
+1982 TGLVIARATLGGHTA

-2017 VSVRYGGESE
+2017 VAVRYGGESE

-2036 KNKPIAAKQGESLT
+2036 KNRPIAAKQGESLT

-2066 ESIVECSAVTAVD
+2066 VSIVECSAVTAVD
-2079 AASGLYQFTVSGF
+2079 AAKGLYQFTVFGF

-2130 VGLVYDAAEDTR
+2130 VGLVYDLTEDTR
-2142 VYAVANGEYRS
+2142 VYTVANGVYRS
-2153 ELNDTSKAGRADV
+2153 ELNDTPQAGTADV

-2185 YTELGDFEVVT
+2185 YTKLGDFAV
-2196 SGLSAVN
+2196 SFDGLSAVD
-2203 AEGKT
+2203 AEGSEI
-2208 VAVTA
+2208 AMPFVTL
-2213 TPGAIQT
+2213 GDIQE
-2220 AEGVQYREVTFIS
+2220 AEGVQYREVTFS
-2233 TDEALISGEIVLRH
+2233 GTEALISGDIVLTH
-2247 KDGAVYTLHLEE
+2247 KTDGAVYTLHLEK

-2264 TT
+2264 ATQEGR

>member
-79 QEALCINGFDKSDS
+79 QEALCINGFDNSDS

-122 SDKFQ
+122 SYKSQ
-127 TAVTA
+127 TAATA

-144 NGYWCIEFAPETGSI
+144 NGYWCIEFSPETGSI

-165 ETTLPDHDDLNAS
+165 ETTLPDHDDLNTS
-178 YRNFNYRLKTTSVG
+178 YRNFNYRLKTASVG

-243 GGTYTRTITNFAQ
+243 GGTYTCTITNFAQ

-284 FAAQTG
+284 FAAQTD

-342 GRHLANLDSSSRVS
+342 GRHLANLDSSSGVS

-376 PSDWYSLCTAKGV
+376 PSDWYSLYTAKGV

-405 SSIGGITARH
+405 SSIDGITARH

-420 TVSSSSPAGLFSNF
+420 TVSSNSPAGLFSNF
-434 SGKISNVTLV
+434 SGNISNVTLV
-444 NANISSTS
+444 NANIISNTS

-461 TGSLKLENCRVYLAD
+461 TGSLKLANCRVYLAD

-498 AGGLVGVYENS
+498 AGSLVGVYENS
-509 STGNAQAN
+509 STGSAQAN

-522 ENSFAATAINS
+522 ENSFAATTINS

-604 ATSSYSACAYL
+604 ATNSYSACAYL

-698 TYSYPRLANLSHYGD
+698 TYSYPRLVNLSHYGD
-713 WKAEFETDALVYY
+713 WQAEFETEALVYY
-726 EQYKDGSVGFF
+726 ERYSDYSVGFF

-743 LDDGKTILGD
+743 LADDKTIVGD

-758 LSASLNGSLT
+758 LSAPLNGSLT

-783 PLTSSYGGTTY
+783 RLNSSYGGTNY
-794 YLYPVGMLTTSTD
+794 YLYPVKRLTTGTD
-807 TTTTNFYHS
+807 ISDTSFYHS
-816 VNVNGRTYQF
+816 VTVNGRTYQF

-850 ARHLYELSCRY
+850 ARHLYELSRHY

-876 RDIDYDTYGWTTYT
+876 RDINYTTYEWKSYT
-890 SSTDTV
+890 SYEAI
-896 TSQAPIHS
+896 TSQEPIHS
-904 AVNAADAGDTGGFRA
+904 VVNAADAGDTGGFRA
-919 VYDGDGHTIR
+919 VYDGGGHTIR
-929 GVSFA
+929 GVSFV
-934 SAGNDVGMFAVVAP
+934 SAGNDVGMFAVIAP
-948 MGTVRN
+948 GGMVRN
-954 VALLSDSSSNTNK
+954 VALLSDSSSNTS

-1038 RIVSSEANCPQA
+1038 RIVSSEANCPLA

-1174 ETQSLYGFT
+1174 ETQNLYGFT

-1269 YGYFFKPGGLTDTV
+1269 YGYFYKKD
-1283 RLDVSANCHLGAV
+1283 SAATEVTLSASPSCHLGAV

-1334 TGKETNCTWTLKYG
+1334 TGEETNCTWTLKYG

-1366 DSITDTPFSDAH
+1366 DSITGTQFSDAH

-1390 SVSQLQNINWNYGTK
+1390 SVSQLQNINWNYGTR
-1405 SVDHSIT
+1405 STTHSILAGNYT
-1412 SSNDEN
+1412 DGN
-1418 ITKYPYLGSYRN
+1418 ITKYPYLGSYRH
-1430 SVGWGED
+1430 SVNRGED
-1437 NFGNQTRRYWVQ
+1437 NFGNQARRYWVQ

-1454 AAAEYKIT
+1454 AAAEYDDP
-1462 NNSDHLFTPI
+1462 DHLFTPI
-1472 GNMVDRNNDGGTAN
+1472 GNMVDRNNGGGTAN

-1497 GGAYTIRNVQIES
+1497 GGAYTIRNVQIKS

-1523 ANLKDIVMYSDRA
+1523 ANLKDIVMYSDRG
-1536 SEIVNGKKG
+1536 SKIVNDENG

-1552 GLVGFAGAGKDN
+1552 GLVGFAGAGTTG

-1574 YTIRDIR
+1574 YTIQDTRAN
-1581 ENPSGWG
+1581 NPDWG

-1606 TAVTDIE
+1606 TAVTDIV
-1613 LNPGYNTAWN
+1613 LSPTYDIGYK

-1640 CYAGGSITVGK
+1640 CYAGGSVTAAAMKNSHVGVAR
-1651 LNTYHSGYGNSTSIW
+1651 STNIW

-1705 PLNTNTN
+1705 PLNNRTN

-1717 SSFAIAS
+1717 AVYSLAS
-1724 NGEMRN
+1724 NGEMQN
-1730 TFSTSTN
+1730 SNFTLNGVN
-1737 NKNIYNTSAF
+1737 NSDAYIQNCYALTDVAANTSDYIRVGSRADWRGQVELTGNTNLGRRV
-1747 IYNSYALI
+1747 YLTNSGK
-1755 DTIGST
+1755 T
-1761 EDYSAFKDDINSWA
+1761 
-1775 SKNGNVWVYQEQN
+1775 
-1788 NRVQVYGRNLNTVDS
+1788 
-1803 SAERRRIILNNERS
+1803 

-1825 QKDLQGWL
+1825 QTVLQNWL
-1833 NGGESTSTLKFD
+1833 NDGESTSTLKFD

-1926 TVALYQYPA
+1926 TVKLYQYPA
-1935 VTEATDT
+1935 VAEATDT
-1942 PKITLVNDTDG
+1942 PEIALVNDTDG
-1953 QTSNLLGVGTPQYD
+1953 QTSNLLGVGAPQYD
-1967 STAKRWTVTFTGKGR
+1967 STAKCWTVTFTGKGR
-1982 TGLVIARAKLGGHTA
+1982 TGLAIARATLGSHTA

-2036 KNKPIAAKQGESLT
+2036 KNRPIAAKQGESLT

-2066 ESIVECSAVTAVD
+2066 ESIVTCGDVTAVD
-2079 AASGLYQFTVSGF
+2079 AAKGLYQFTVSGF
-2092 SGGISTVSVTCTYT
+2092 SGGVSTVSVTCTYT

-2130 VGLVYDAAEDTR
+2130 VGLVYDLTEDTR
-2142 VYAVANGEYRS
+2142 VYAVTSGVYRRAES
-2153 ELNDTSKAGRADV
+2153 DVAQQGTADV
-2166 TVPEFSREV
+2166 TVPEFSREA

-2185 YTELGDFEVVT
+2185 YTKLEDFAV
-2196 SGLSAVN
+2196 SFDGLSAVD

-2220 AEGVQYREVTFIS
+2220 AEGVQYREVTFIG
-2233 TDEALISGEIVLRH
+2233 TDEALISGEIVLTH
-2247 KDGAVYTLHLEE
+2247 KTDGAVYTLHLEK

>member
-50 TLRQHELDAK
+50 TLRQHELDAR

-98 EYDSRHMD
+98 EYDPRHMD

-122 SDKFQ
+122 SDKSQ
-127 TAVTA
+127 TAATA

-165 ETTLPDHDDLNAS
+165 EATLPDHDDLNAS
-178 YRNFNYRLKTTSVG
+178 YRNFNYRLKTASVG

-238 ISDKD
+238 ISDKS
-243 GGTYTRTITNFAQ
+243 GGTFTRTITNFAQ

-284 FAAQTG
+284 FAAQTNYQ
-290 GEVSCGTPITI
+290 VSRGTPITI

-376 PSDWYSLCTAKGV
+376 PSDWYSLYTAKDV
-389 NFKPISNNHL
+389 NFNPISNNHL

-405 SSIGGITARH
+405 SSIGDITARH

-420 TVSSSSPAGLFSNF
+420 TVSSNSPAGLFSNF
-434 SGKISNVTLV
+434 SGNISNVTLV
-444 NANISSTS
+444 NANIISNTS

-461 TGSLKLENCRVYLAD
+461 TGSLKLANCRVYLAD

-498 AGGLVGVYENS
+498 AGSLVGVYENS
-509 STGNAQAN
+509 STGSAQAN

-522 ENSFAATAINS
+522 ENSFAATTINS

-549 VSQSYADCYLTAP
+549 VSQSYADCYLTAQ

-604 ATSSYSACAYL
+604 ATNSYSACAYL

-626 TSTSIATDIKN
+626 TSTNIATDIVN

-644 LDGKQHTDITGT
+644 LEGKQRTDLSNTSGKCYVDM
-656 TGGRSY
+656 S
-662 AEMIAAEFLTD
+662 AAQFLTD
-673 LGGTAFTAASA
+673 LGGNAFAAASA
-684 DTTHPYNLLGQGLS
+684 DTTHPYNLLNQGLS
-698 TYSYPRLANLSHYGD
+698 TYSYPRLVKLSHYGD
-713 WKAEFETDALVYY
+713 WQAEFETEALVYY
-726 EQYKDGSVGFF
+726 ERYSDNSVGFF

-743 LDDGKTILGD
+743 LADDKTIVGD

-758 LSASLNGSLT
+758 LSAP
-768 VTYNGNSV
+768 
-776 TLSGTAT
+776 LSGTLAVTYSGKSETFNAT
-783 PLTSSYGGTTY
+783 TTSYLTSAYGGTNY
-794 YLYPVGMLTTSTD
+794 CLYPVKILTTGTD
-807 TTTTNFYHS
+807 ISDTSFYHS
-816 VNVNGRTYQF
+816 VTVNGRTYQF

-834 TTGSGA
+834 TTGNGTRA
-840 GVPATVYLRT
+840 PASVYLRT
-850 ARHLYELSCRY
+850 ARHLYELSRHY
-861 GDLAAATANTTFRQE
+861 GGLAAATANTTFRQE
-876 RDIDYDTYGWTTYT
+876 RDIGYDTYEWTTYT
-890 SSTDTV
+890 AV
-896 TSQAPIHS
+896 TSQEPIHS

-919 VYDGDGHTIR
+919 VYDGGGHTIR
-929 GVSFA
+929 GVSFV
-934 SAGNDVGMFAVVAP
+934 SAGNDVGMFAVIAP
-948 MGTVRN
+948 GGMVRN
-954 VALLSDSSSNTNK
+954 VTLLSDSSSNTS

-983 VYMGALAGRNY
+983 VYMGTLAGRNY

-1001 VSGYAFGGASGV
+1001 VSGYALGGASGV

-1038 RIVSSEANCPQA
+1038 RIVSSEANCPLA

-1136 FYLDGGTYAYGE
+1136 YYLDGGTYAYGE

-1196 PAVVRDAAGK
+1196 PAVVRDAVGK

-1283 RLDVSANCHLGAV
+1283 RLDVSANCRLGAV

-1334 TGKETNCTWTLKYG
+1334 TGEETNCTWTLKYG

-1366 DSITDTPFSDAH
+1366 DSISITGTQFSDAH

-1430 SVGWGED
+1430 SVGWRED

-1449 SHDLD
+1449 SHDVD
-1454 AAAEYKIT
+1454 AAAEYDDP
-1462 NNSDHLFTPI
+1462 DHLFTPI
-1472 GNMVDRNNDGGTAN
+1472 GNMVDRNNGGGTAN

-1497 GGAYTIRNVQIES
+1497 GGAYTIRNVRIES

-1523 ANLKDIVMYSDRA
+1523 ANLKDIVMYSDRG
-1536 SEIVNGKKG
+1536 SKIVNDENG

-1552 GLVGFAGAGKDN
+1552 GLVGFAGVGKDN

-1705 PLNTNTN
+1705 PLNNDAN
-1712 KNHVM
+1712 KNHVKATY
-1717 SSFAIAS
+1717 SIAS
-1724 NGEMRN
+1724 NGEMLN
-1730 TFSTSTN
+1730 AFAPVTN
-1737 NKNIYNTSAF
+1737 SVAYIKNC
-1747 IYNSYALI
+1747 YALI
-1755 DTIGST
+1755 DTAANAN
-1761 EDYSAFKDDINSWA
+1761 DYNAFGKSADTNWA
-1775 SKNGNVWVYQEQN
+1775 AELDLNHYTKNGEN
-1788 NRVQVYGRNLNTVDS
+1788 NRQ
-1803 SAERRRIILNNERS
+1803 EKQRRVLITNNGKT
-1817 PYITYAQM
+1817 PYITYEQM
-1825 QKDLQGWL
+1825 QTALKDLL

-1858 KYSFPGAN
+1858 KYSFPGAG

-1896 RWPTSGLYWERTRT
+1896 RWPTSGLYWERTRA

-1917 RSGEGAPTL
+1917 RSDEGAPTL

-1935 VTEATDT
+1935 VTDDTAT
-1942 PKITLVNDTDG
+1942 PEIALVNGTDG
-1953 QTSNLLGVGTPQYD
+1953 QTSDLLSVGTPQYD

-1982 TGLVIARAKLGGHTA
+1982 TGLVIARATLGDHTA

-2017 VSVRYGGESE
+2017 VSVRYGGESA
-2027 TVQLTLTDA
+2027 TVQLTLADA
-2036 KNKPIAAKQGESLT
+2036 KNRPIAAKQGESLT

-2060 GYDPGD
+2060 GYDPGAV
-2066 ESIVECSAVTAVD
+2066 SIVECSAVTAVD
-2079 AASGLYQFTVSGF
+2079 AAKGLYQFTVSGF

-2130 VGLVYDAAEDTR
+2130 VGLVYDLTEDTR

-2166 TVPEFSREV
+2166 SVPEFSREA
-2175 GKLYLFAGSG
+2175 GKLYLFVGSG
-2185 YTELGDFEVVT
+2185 YTKLEDFAV
-2196 SGLSAVN
+2196 SFDGLSAVN
-2203 AEGKT
+2203 VEGKT

-2220 AEGVQYREVTFIS
+2220 AEGVQYREVTFS
-2233 TDEALISGEIVLRH
+2233 VTEALISGEIVLTH
-2247 KDGAVYTLHLEE
+2247 KTDGAVYTLHLEK

-2264 TT
+2264 ATQEGR

>member
-79 QEALCINGFDKSDS
+79 QEALCINGFDNSGS

-122 SDKFQ
+122 SYKSQ
-127 TAVTA
+127 TAATA

-178 YRNFNYRLKTTSVG
+178 YRNFNYRLKTASVG

-206 FNPSITIENAEKLI
+206 FNPSITIENTEKLI

-238 ISDKD
+238 ISDKN

-284 FAAQTG
+284 FAAQTNYQ
-290 GEVSCGTPITI
+290 VSCGTPITI

-327 RADLSYGE
+327 RPDLSYGE

-342 GRHLANLDSSSRVS
+342 GRHLANLDNSSGVN

-376 PSDWYSLCTAKGV
+376 PSDWYSLYTAKGV

-405 SSIGGITARH
+405 SSIGDITACH
-415 TINGL
+415 AINDL
-420 TVSSSSPAGLFSNF
+420 TVSSNSPAGLFSNF

-444 NANISSTS
+444 NANIISSTS

-461 TGSLKLENCRVYLAD
+461 TGNLKLANCRVYLAD
-476 SDLSGMKAA
+476 SDLSSMKAA

-509 STGNAQAN
+509 LSGSEQAN
-517 GTLII
+517 NKLII
-522 ENSFAATAINS
+522 ENSFAATTINS

-604 ATSSYSACAYL
+604 ATNSYSACAYL

-626 TSTSIATDIKN
+626 TSTSTATDIEN

-662 AEMIAAEFLTD
+662 AEMIEAKFLTG
-673 LGGTAFTAASA
+673 LGSTAFTAASA

-698 TYSYPRLANLSHYGD
+698 TYSYPRLVNLSHYGD
-713 WKAEFETDALVYY
+713 WQAEFETEALVYY
-726 EQYKDGSVGFF
+726 ERYIDNSVGFF

-758 LSASLNGSLT
+758 LSAPLNGSLT

-783 PLTSSYGGTTY
+783 PLTSSYGGTNY
-794 YLYPVGMLTTSTD
+794 CLYPVEILTTGTD
-807 TTTTNFYHS
+807 ISDTSFYHS
-816 VNVNGRTYQF
+816 VTVNGRTYQF

-834 TTGSGA
+834 TTGSGTRA
-840 GVPATVYLRT
+840 PASVYLRT
-850 ARHLYELSCRY
+850 ARHLYELSCHY

-876 RDIDYDTYGWTTYT
+876 CDISYT
-890 SSTDTV
+890 SYLWADYTSYGAVSTQT
-896 TSQAPIHS
+896 PITGT
-904 AVNAADAGDTGGFRA
+904 AENDGDTGGFRA
-919 VYDGDGHTIR
+919 VYDGGGHTIR

-934 SAGNDVGMFAVVAP
+934 SAGNDVGMFAVIAP
-948 MGTVRN
+948 GGMVRN
-954 VALLSDSSSNTNK
+954 VALLSDSSSNTR
-967 KSTVERS
+967 KSAVERS

-1001 VSGYAFGGASGV
+1001 VSGYALGGASGV

-1038 RIVSSEANCPQA
+1038 RIVSSEANCPLA

-1148 GLYAYNVSGNS
+1148 GLYAYNASGNS

-1269 YGYFFKPGGLTDTV
+1269 YGYFYKKD
-1283 RLDVSANCHLGAV
+1283 SAATGVTLSASPSCHLGAV

-1324 DTKFTGAMYL
+1324 DTEFTGAMYL
-1334 TGKETNCTWTLKYG
+1334 TGKETNCTWALKYG

-1366 DSITDTPFSDAH
+1366 DSITDTQFSDAH

-1405 SVDHSIT
+1405 SADHSIT

-1430 SVGWGED
+1430 SVGWRED
-1437 NFGNQTRRYWVQ
+1437 KFGNQTRRYWVQ

-1545 TGWYAVG
+1545 TGWYAAG

-1651 LNTYHSGYGNSTSIW
+1651 LNTYHSGYGKSTSIW

-1705 PLNTNTN
+1705 PLNNDAN
-1712 KNHVM
+1712 KNHVKATY
-1717 SSFAIAS
+1717 SIAS
-1724 NGEMRN
+1724 NGEMLN
-1730 TFSTSTN
+1730 AFAPVTN
-1737 NKNIYNTSAF
+1737 SVAYIKNC
-1747 IYNSYALI
+1747 YALI
-1755 DTIGST
+1755 DTAANAN
-1761 EDYSAFKDDINSWA
+1761 DYNAFGKSADTNWA
-1775 SKNGNVWVYQEQN
+1775 AELDLNHYTKNGEN
-1788 NRVQVYGRNLNTVDS
+1788 NRQ
-1803 SAERRRIILNNERS
+1803 EKQRRVLITNNGKT
-1817 PYITYAQM
+1817 PYITYEQM
-1825 QKDLQGWL
+1825 QTALKDLL

-1917 RSGEGAPTL
+1917 RSGEVAPTL

-1935 VTEATDT
+1935 VTDATDT
-1942 PKITLVNDTDG
+1942 PEIALVNDTDG

-1967 STAKRWTVTFTGKGR
+1967 STAKCWTVTFTGTGR
-1982 TGLVIARAKLGGHTA
+1982 TGLVIARATLGGHTA

-2017 VSVRYGGESE
+2017 VSVRYGGESA
-2027 TVQLTLTDA
+2027 TVQLTLADA
-2036 KNKPIAAKQGESLT
+2036 KNRPIAAKQGESLT

-2060 GYDPGD
+2060 GYDPGAV
-2066 ESIVECSAVTAVD
+2066 SIVTCGDVTAVD
-2079 AASGLYQFTVSGF
+2079 AAKGLYQFTVFGF

-2130 VGLVYDAAEDTR
+2130 VGLVYDMTEDTR
-2142 VYAVANGEYRS
+2142 VYTIANGEYRS
-2153 ELNDTSKAGRADV
+2153 ELNDTPKAGTADV

-2185 YTELGDFEVVT
+2185 YTKLEDFAV
-2196 SGLSAVN
+2196 SFDGLSAVD
-2203 AEGKT
+2203 AEGSEI
-2208 VAVTA
+2208 AMPFA
-2213 TPGAIQT
+2213 TLGDIQE
-2220 AEGVQYREVTFIS
+2220 AEGVQYREVTFS
-2233 TDEALISGEIVLRH
+2233 GTDEALISGDIVLRH
-2247 KDGAVYTLHLEE
+2247 KDGAVYTLHLEK

>member
-50 TLRQHELDAK
+50 TLRQHELDAR

-98 EYDSRHMD
+98 EYDPRHMD

-122 SDKFQ
+122 SDKSQ
-127 TAVTA
+127 TAATA

-165 ETTLPDHDDLNAS
+165 EATLPDHDDLNAS
-178 YRNFNYRLKTTSVG
+178 YRNFNYRLKTASVG

-238 ISDKD
+238 ISDKS
-243 GGTYTRTITNFAQ
+243 GGTFTRTITNFAQ

-284 FAAQTG
+284 FAAQTNYQ
-290 GEVSCGTPITI
+290 VSRGTPITI

-376 PSDWYSLCTAKGV
+376 PSDWYSLYTAKDV

-405 SSIGGITARH
+405 SSIGDITARH

-420 TVSSSSPAGLFSNF
+420 TVSSNSPAGLFSNF
-434 SGKISNVTLV
+434 SGNISNVTLV
-444 NANISSTS
+444 NANIISNTS

-461 TGSLKLENCRVYLAD
+461 TGSLKLANCRVYLAD

-498 AGGLVGVYENS
+498 AGSLVGVYENS
-509 STGNAQAN
+509 STGSAQAN

-522 ENSFAATAINS
+522 ENSFAATTINS

-549 VSQSYADCYLTAP
+549 VSQSYADCYLTAQ

-604 ATSSYSACAYL
+604 ATNSYSACAYL

-626 TSTSIATDIKN
+626 TSTNIATDIVN

-644 LDGKQHTDITGT
+644 LEGKQRTDLSNTSGKCYVDM
-656 TGGRSY
+656 S
-662 AEMIAAEFLTD
+662 AAQFLTD
-673 LGGTAFTAASA
+673 LGGNAFAAASA
-684 DTTHPYNLLGQGLS
+684 DTTHPYNLLNQGLS
-698 TYSYPRLANLSHYGD
+698 TYSYPRLVKLSHYGD
-713 WKAEFETDALVYY
+713 WQAEFETEALVYY
-726 EQYKDGSVGFF
+726 ERYSDNSVGFF

-743 LDDGKTILGD
+743 LADDKTIVGD

-758 LSASLNGSLT
+758 LSAP
-768 VTYNGNSV
+768 
-776 TLSGTAT
+776 LSGTLAVTYSGKSETFNAT
-783 PLTSSYGGTTY
+783 TTSYLTSAYGGTNY
-794 YLYPVGMLTTSTD
+794 CLYPVKILTTGTD
-807 TTTTNFYHS
+807 ISDTSFYHS
-816 VNVNGRTYQF
+816 VTVNGRTYQF

-834 TTGSGA
+834 TTGNGTRA
-840 GVPATVYLRT
+840 PASVYLRT
-850 ARHLYELSCRY
+850 ARHLYELSRHY
-861 GDLAAATANTTFRQE
+861 GGLAAATANTTFRQE
-876 RDIDYDTYGWTTYT
+876 RDIGYDTYEWTTYT
-890 SSTDTV
+890 AV
-896 TSQAPIHS
+896 TSQEPIHS

-919 VYDGDGHTIR
+919 VYDGGGHTIR
-929 GVSFA
+929 GVSFV
-934 SAGNDVGMFAVVAP
+934 SAGNDVGMFAVIAP
-948 MGTVRN
+948 GGMVRN
-954 VALLSDSSSNTNK
+954 VTLLSDSSSNTS

-983 VYMGALAGRNY
+983 VYMGTLAGRNY

-1001 VSGYAFGGASGV
+1001 VSGYALGGASGV

-1038 RIVSSEANCPQA
+1038 RIVSSEANCPLA

-1136 FYLDGGTYAYGE
+1136 YYLDGGTYAYGE

-1196 PAVVRDAAGK
+1196 PAVVRDAVGK

-1283 RLDVSANCHLGAV
+1283 RLDVSANCRLGAV

-1316 TTGAGQAT
+1316 TTGAGKAT
-1324 DTKFTGAMYL
+1324 DTEFTGAMYL
-1334 TGKETNCTWTLKYG
+1334 TGEETNCTWTLKYG
-1348 DAESV
+1348 EAKSV

-1366 DSITDTPFSDAH
+1366 DSITGTQFSDAH
-1378 KPGTAGKPYQVR
+1378 RPGTAGKPYQVR

-1430 SVGWGED
+1430 SVGWRED
-1437 NFGNQTRRYWVQ
+1437 KFGNQTRRYWVQ

-1472 GNMVDRNNDGGTAN
+1472 GNMVDTRNDGGKAQ

-1679 GSLESYMGTT
+1679 GSLESYMGAT

-1705 PLNTNTN
+1705 PLNNDAN
-1712 KNHVM
+1712 KNHVKATY
-1717 SSFAIAS
+1717 SIAS
-1724 NGEMRN
+1724 NGEMLN
-1730 TFSTSTN
+1730 AFAPVTN
-1737 NKNIYNTSAF
+1737 SVAYIKNC
-1747 IYNSYALI
+1747 YALI
-1755 DTIGST
+1755 DTAANAN
-1761 EDYSAFKDDINSWA
+1761 DYNAFGKSADTNWA
-1775 SKNGNVWVYQEQN
+1775 AELDLNHYTKNGEN
-1788 NRVQVYGRNLNTVDS
+1788 NRQ
-1803 SAERRRIILNNERS
+1803 EKQRRVLITNNGKT
-1817 PYITYAQM
+1817 PYITYEQM
-1825 QKDLQGWL
+1825 QTELKDWL
-1833 NGGESTSTLKFD
+1833 NGGESTSTLKFG

-1917 RSGEGAPTL
+1917 RSGQGAPTL

-1935 VTEATDT
+1935 VTDTTDT
-1942 PKITLVNDTDG
+1942 PKIALVNDTDG
-1953 QTSNLLGVGTPQYD
+1953 QVSDLLDWTAPVYN
-1967 STAKRWTVTFTGKGR
+1967 STAKCWTVTFTGTGR
-1982 TGLVIARAKLGGHTA
+1982 TGLAVARATLGGHTA

-2017 VSVRYGGESE
+2017 VSVRYGGESA

-2036 KNKPIAAKQGESLT
+2036 KNRPIAAKQGESLT

-2060 GYDPGD
+2060 GYDSGAV
-2066 ESIVECSAVTAVD
+2066 SIVTCGNVTAVD
-2079 AASGLYQFTVSGF
+2079 AANGLYQFTVSGF

-2130 VGLVYDAAEDTR
+2130 VGLVYDLTEDTR
-2142 VYAVANGEYRS
+2142 VYTIANGEYRS
-2153 ELNDTSKAGRADV
+2153 ELYDTSKAGRADV

-2185 YTELGDFEVVT
+2185 YTELGDFAVVT
-2196 SGLSAVN
+2196 SGLSAVD

-2220 AEGVQYREVTFIS
+2220 AEGVQYREVTFS
-2233 TDEALISGEIVLRH
+2233 GTEALISGDIVLTH
-2247 KDGAVYTLHLEE
+2247 TDGAVYTLRLEK

>member
-13 KNQTANSGFTLVEL
+13 KNKTANSGFTLVEL

-68 QNRLAE
+68 QNRLSE

-79 QEALCINGFDKSDS
+79 QEALCINGFDNSDS

-98 EYDSRHMD
+98 EYDPRHMD

-122 SDKFQ
+122 SYKSQ
-127 TAVTA
+127 TAATA

-165 ETTLPDHDDLNAS
+165 ETTLPDHDDLNTS
-178 YRNFNYRLKTTSVG
+178 YRNFNYRLKTASVG

-243 GGTYTRTITNFAQ
+243 GGTFTRTITNFAQ

-269 SLAAEKGIGDAGAAR
+269 SLAAEKGISDAGAAR
-284 FAAQTG
+284 FAAQTNYQ
-290 GEVSCGTPITI
+290 VSRGTPITI

-342 GRHLANLDSSSRVS
+342 GRHLANLDSSSGVS
-356 STITSAVQ
+356 PTITSAVQ
-364 ISDISFSDDPAD
+364 INDISFLDDPAD
-376 PSDWYSLCTAKGV
+376 PSDWYSLYTAKGV

-405 SSIGGITARH
+405 SSICDIAARH

-420 TVSSSSPAGLFSNF
+420 TVSSNSPAGLFSNF
-434 SGKISNVTLV
+434 SGEISNVTLV
-444 NANISSTS
+444 NANIGSSAS

-461 TGSLKLENCRVYLAD
+461 TGSLKLANCRVYLAD
-476 SDLSGMKAA
+476 SDLSSMKAV

-509 STGNAQAN
+509 SSGNAQAN

-522 ENSFAATAINS
+522 ENSFAATTINS

-573 SGGLTLSDSYAAGY
+573 NGGLTLSDSYAAGY

-604 ATSSYSACAYL
+604 ATNSYSACAYL

-620 VYTTAK
+620 VYTTAN

-662 AEMIAAEFLTD
+662 AEMIAAQFLTD

-698 TYSYPRLANLSHYGD
+698 TYSYPRLVKLSHYGD
-713 WKAEFETDALVYY
+713 WQAEFETEALVYY
-726 EQYKDGSVGFF
+726 ERYIDNSVGFF

-758 LSASLNGSLT
+758 LSAPLTGSLT

-776 TLSGTAT
+776 TLSGTTT

-794 YLYPVGMLTTSTD
+794 YLYPVDMLTTGTD
-807 TTTTNFYHS
+807 ISDTSFYHS
-816 VNVNGRTYQF
+816 VTVNGRTYQF

-834 TTGSGA
+834 TTGSGTRA
-840 GVPATVYLRT
+840 PASVYLRT
-850 ARHLYELSCRY
+850 ARHLYELSRHY

-876 RDIDYDTYGWTTYT
+876 CDISYT
-890 SSTDTV
+890 SYLWADYTNYGAVSTQT
-896 TSQAPIHS
+896 PITGT
-904 AVNAADAGDTGGFRA
+904 AENDGDTGGFRA
-919 VYDGDGHTIR
+919 VYDGGGHTIR
-929 GVSFA
+929 GVSFV
-934 SAGNDVGMFAVVAP
+934 SAGNDVGMFAVIAP
-948 MGTVRN
+948 GGMVRN
-954 VALLSDSSSNTNK
+954 VALLSDSSSNAS
-967 KSTVERS
+967 KSAVERS

-1001 VSGYAFGGASGV
+1001 VSGYALGGASGV

-1038 RIVSSEANCPQA
+1038 RIVSSEANCPLA

-1080 VLKARDV
+1080 VLKALDV
-1087 SASTVRLCGF
+1087 SNSTVRLCGF

-1243 TDNGVAFSGSTL
+1243 TEEGDRFSGNTL

-1316 TTGAGQAT
+1316 TTGA
-1324 DTKFTGAMYL
+1324 MYL

-1348 DAESV
+1348 DAKSV

-1360 ADAMSL
+1360 ADAISL
-1366 DSITDTPFSDAH
+1366 DSVTGTPFSDAH
-1378 KPGTAGKPYQVR
+1378 KPGTADKPYQVR
-1390 SVSQLQNINWNYGTK
+1390 SVSQLQNINWNYVELDATSSIKGAPEQMPFKDDQGENYWSAYPYLVRYQPEDITNVK
-1405 SVDHSIT
+1405 NNQWQDRRDAAITLISNSGKGLYWAQSHDVDAYVEVGKADDNFTPIGGLQDIMEIESPRSKPCTAFFTGSFDGQDYTIRNISIT
-1412 SSNDEN
+1412 SS
-1418 ITKYPYLGSYRN
+1418 
-1430 SVGWGED
+1430 
-1437 NFGNQTRRYWVQ
+1437 
-1449 SHDLD
+1449 
-1454 AAAEYKIT
+1454 
-1462 NNSDHLFTPI
+1462 
-1472 GNMVDRNNDGGTAN
+1472 
-1486 PYVSFFCSDYD
+1486 
-1497 GGAYTIRNVQIES
+1497 
-1510 TAQCVGLFGYTIG
+1510 AQCVGLFGFTSG
-1523 ANLKDIVMYSDRA
+1523 AQLRNIIMYSDRGSVIKNTA
-1536 SEIVNGKKG
+1536 DGQN
-1545 TGWYAVG
+1545 WYCLG
-1552 GLVGFAGAGKDN
+1552 GLVGFAGAGSDDTST
-1564 ASFTNCSVSG
+1564 AALTNCSVSG
-1574 YTIRDIR
+1574 YTIQD
-1581 ENPSGWG
+1581 NWKNKPGWG

-1606 TAVTDIE
+1606 TAVTDIV
-1613 LNPGYNTAWN
+1613 LNIAYENAYA
-1623 NLRVGGIA
+1623 NLRVGGIV

-1640 CYAGGSITVGK
+1640 CYAGGSIKSTSTVPLK
-1651 LNTYHSGYGNSTSIW
+1651 NSASKSTSIW
-1666 VGGLVGGIILRDH
+1666 ASGLVGGIMLRYEGGLSKLVGKAD
-1679 GSLESYMGTT
+1679 STLYVKNSYTFVEMPESGK
-1689 TNALTV
+1689 NTV
-1695 RNSYAFVELP
+1695 RRS
-1705 PLNTNTN
+1705 
-1712 KNHVM
+1712 M
-1717 SSFAIAS
+1717 SIAS
-1724 NGEMRN
+1724 NGEMQVNDFAGVNNSTAYIENCYALADAVQN
-1730 TFSTSTN
+1730 TYDYKEKKDANWNEQVKLSYAYAGGKRWTYLTN
-1737 NKNIYNTSAF
+1737 NGKT
-1747 IYNSYALI
+1747 
-1755 DTIGST
+1755 
-1761 EDYSAFKDDINSWA
+1761 
-1775 SKNGNVWVYQEQN
+1775 
-1788 NRVQVYGRNLNTVDS
+1788 
-1803 SAERRRIILNNERS
+1803 

-1935 VTEATDT
+1935 VAEATDM
-1942 PKITLVNDTDG
+1942 PEIALVNDTDRK
-1953 QTSNLLGVGTPQYD
+1953 TSDLLNC
-1967 STAKRWTVTFTGKGR
+1967 TAPVYNSAERCWEVTFTGKER
-1982 TGLVIARAKLGGHTA
+1982 TGLVIARATLGGHTA

-2017 VSVRYGGESE
+2017 VSVRYGGESA
-2027 TVQLTLTDA
+2027 TVQLTLADA
-2036 KNKPIAAKQGESLT
+2036 KNRPIAAKQGESLT

-2060 GYDPGD
+2060 GYDSGAV
-2066 ESIVECSAVTAVD
+2066 SIVECSAVTAVD
-2079 AASGLYQFTVSGF
+2079 AAKGLYQFTVFGF

-2130 VGLVYDAAEDTR
+2130 VGLVYDMTADTR
-2142 VYAVANGEYRS
+2142 VYTVANGEYRS
-2153 ELNDTSKAGRADV
+2153 ELNDTSKAGTADV
-2166 TVPEFSREV
+2166 TVPEFSQEV

-2185 YTELGDFEVVT
+2185 YTKLEDFAV
-2196 SGLSAVN
+2196 SFGGLSAVN
-2203 AEGKT
+2203 AEGSEI
-2208 VAVTA
+2208 AMPFVTL
-2213 TPGAIQT
+2213 GAIQE
-2220 AEGVQYREVTFIS
+2220 AEGVQYREVTFS
-2233 TDEALISGEIVLRH
+2233 GTEALISGDIVLTH
-2247 KDGAVYTLHLEE
+2247 KTDGAVYTLHLEK

>member
-6 TQKTKYR
+6 TQKAKYR

-79 QEALCINGFDKSDS
+79 QEALCINGFDESDS

-122 SDKFQ
+122 SYKSQ
-127 TAVTA
+127 TAATA

-165 ETTLPDHDDLNAS
+165 ETTLPDHDDLNTS
-178 YRNFNYRLKTTSVG
+178 YRNFNYRLKTASVG

-206 FNPSITIENAEKLI
+206 FNPSITIENTEKLI

-238 ISDKD
+238 ISDKA

-284 FAAQTG
+284 FFEQTDG
-290 GEVSCGTPITI
+290 KVSYGTPITI

-335 NTALVSC
+335 NTAFVSC
-342 GRHLANLDSSSRVS
+342 GRHLANLDSSSGVS

-376 PSDWYSLCTAKGV
+376 PSDWYSLYTAKGV
-389 NFKPISNNHL
+389 NFKPISNNYL
-399 TSYVGS
+399 TSYDVS

-420 TVSSSSPAGLFSNF
+420 TVSSNSPAGLFSNF
-434 SGKISNVTLV
+434 SGNISNVTLV
-444 NANISSTS
+444 NANIISSAS

-461 TGSLKLENCRVYLAD
+461 TGSLKLANCRVYLAD
-476 SDLSGMKAA
+476 SDLSSMKAA

-522 ENSFAATAINS
+522 ENSFAATTINS

-568 GTTTG
+568 GTATG

-604 ATSSYSACAYL
+604 ATNSYSACAYL

-662 AEMIAAEFLTD
+662 AEMIAAQFLTD

-698 TYSYPRLANLSHYGD
+698 TYSYPRLVNLSHYGD
-713 WKAEFETDALVYY
+713 WQAEFETEALVYY
-726 EQYKDGSVGFF
+726 ERYSDNSVGFF

-743 LDDGKTILGD
+743 LADDKTIVGD

-758 LSASLNGSLT
+758 LSAPLNGSLT
-768 VTYNGNSV
+768 VTYNGKSV
-776 TLSGTAT
+776 PLSGTAT
-783 PLTSSYGGTTY
+783 PLNSSYGGTTY
-794 YLYPVGMLTTSTD
+794 YLYPVDMLTTSTD
-807 TTTTNFYHS
+807 TATTNFYHS
-816 VNVNGRTYQF
+816 VSINGRTYQF

-834 TTGSGA
+834 TTGSGTRA
-840 GVPATVYLRT
+840 PASVYLRT
-850 ARHLYELSCRY
+850 ARHLYELSRHY

-876 RDIDYDTYGWTTYT
+876 RDIDYDTYEWTTYT
-890 SSTDTV
+890 SFTDAV
-896 TSQAPIHS
+896 TSQEPIHS

-919 VYDGDGHTIR
+919 VYDGGGHTIR

-934 SAGNDVGMFAVVAP
+934 SAGNDVGMFAVIAP
-948 MGTVRN
+948 GGMVRN
-954 VALLSDSSSNTNK
+954 VALLPDSSSNAS

-1001 VSGYAFGGASGV
+1001 VSGYALGGASGV

-1038 RIVSSEANCPQA
+1038 RIVSSEANCPLA

-1080 VLKARDV
+1080 VLKALDV

-1206 TVHYGPWP
+1206 AVHYGPWP

-1316 TTGAGQAT
+1316 TTGA
-1324 DTKFTGAMYL
+1324 MYL
-1334 TGKETNCTWTLKYG
+1334 TGEETNCTWTLKYG

-1366 DSITDTPFSDAH
+1366 DSITDTQFSDAH

-1437 NFGNQTRRYWVQ
+1437 KFGNQTRRYWVQ

-1472 GNMVDRNNDGGTAN
+1472 GNMVDTRNDGGKAQ

-1497 GGAYTIRNVQIES
+1497 GGAYTTRNVQIES

-1679 GSLESYMGTT
+1679 GSLESYMGAT

-1705 PLNTNTN
+1705 PLNNDAN
-1712 KNHVM
+1712 KNHVKATY
-1717 SSFAIAS
+1717 SIAS
-1724 NGEMRN
+1724 NGEMLN
-1730 TFSTSTN
+1730 AFAPVTN
-1737 NKNIYNTSAF
+1737 SVAYIKNC
-1747 IYNSYALI
+1747 YALI
-1755 DTIGST
+1755 DTAANAN
-1761 EDYSAFKDDINSWA
+1761 DYNAFGKSADTNWA
-1775 SKNGNVWVYQEQN
+1775 AELDLNHYTKNGEN
-1788 NRVQVYGRNLNTVDS
+1788 NRQ
-1803 SAERRRIILNNERS
+1803 EKQRRVLITNNGKT
-1817 PYITYAQM
+1817 PYITYEQM
-1825 QKDLQGWL
+1825 QTELKDWL
-1833 NGGESTSTLKFD
+1833 NGGESTSTLKFG

-1935 VTEATDT
+1935 VAEATDM
-1942 PKITLVNDTDG
+1942 PKIALVNDTDG
-1953 QTSNLLGVGTPQYD
+1953 QTSDLLD
-1967 STAKRWTVTFTGKGR
+1967 WTAPVYNSAERCCEVTFTGKGR
-1982 TGLVIARAKLGGHTA
+1982 TGLVIAQATLGGHTA

-2027 TVQLTLTDA
+2027 TVQLTLADA
-2036 KNKPIAAKQGESLT
+2036 KNRPIAAKQGESLT

-2079 AASGLYQFTVSGF
+2079 AANGLYQFTVSGF
-2092 SGGISTVSVTCTYT
+2092 SGGISTVSVTCMYT

-2130 VGLVYDAAEDTR
+2130 VGLVYDLTEDTR
-2142 VYAVANGEYRS
+2142 VYTIANGEYRS

-2196 SGLSAVN
+2196 SGLSAVD

-2220 AEGVQYREVTFIS
+2220 AEGVQYREVTFS
-2233 TDEALISGEIVLRH
+2233 GTEALISGDIVLRH
-2247 KDGAVYTLHLEE
+2247 KDGAVYTLHLEK

>member
-79 QEALCINGFDKSDS
+79 QEALCINGFDNSDS

-98 EYDSRHMD
+98 EYDPRHMD

-122 SDKFQ
+122 SDKSQ
-127 TAVTA
+127 TAATA

-165 ETTLPDHDDLNAS
+165 ETSLPDHDDLNTS
-178 YRNFNYRLKTTSVG
+178 YRNFNYRLKTASVG

-269 SLAAEKGIGDAGAAR
+269 SLAAEKGIGNAGAAR
-284 FAAQTG
+284 FAAQTNYQ
-290 GEVSCGTPITI
+290 VSCGTPITV

-342 GRHLANLDSSSRVS
+342 GRHLANLDSSSGVNP
-356 STITSAVQ
+356 TITSAVQ

-376 PSDWYSLCTAKGV
+376 PSDWYSLYTAKGV
-389 NFKPISNNHL
+389 NFNPISNNHI

-405 SSIGGITARH
+405 SSIDDVTDRH

-420 TVSSSSPAGLFSNF
+420 AVSSNSPAGLFSNF

-461 TGSLKLENCRVYLAD
+461 TGSLKLANCRVYLAD
-476 SDLSGMKAA
+476 SDLSSMKAA
-485 SADKIPSRITGTH
+485 SADKIPSRVTGTH

-522 ENSFAATAINS
+522 ENSFAATTI
-533 TTAAG
+533 TGKIAAG

-549 VSQSYADCYLTAP
+549 VSQTYADCYLTAP

-587 QTATD
+587 QTAKN

-604 ATSSYSACAYL
+604 ATNSYSACAYL

-620 VYTTAK
+620 VYTTAN

-662 AEMIAAEFLTD
+662 AEMIAAQFLTD
-673 LGGTAFTAASA
+673 LDSTAFTAASA

-698 TYSYPRLANLSHYGD
+698 TYSYPRLVNLSHYGD
-713 WKAEFETDALVYY
+713 WQAEFETEALVYY
-726 EQYKDGSVGFF
+726 ERYSDYSVGFF

-758 LSASLNGSLT
+758 LSAPLTGSLT
-768 VTYNGNSV
+768 VMYNGNSV
-776 TLSGTAT
+776 TLSGTPA
-783 PLTSSYGGTTY
+783 PLNSSYGGTTY
-794 YLYPVGMLTTSTD
+794 YLYPVDMLTTSTD
-807 TTTTNFYHS
+807 TATTNFYHS
-816 VNVNGRTYQF
+816 VTVNGRTYQF

-834 TTGSGA
+834 TTGSGTRA
-840 GVPATVYLRT
+840 PASVYLRT
-850 ARHLYELSCRY
+850 ARHLYELSCHY

-876 RDIDYDTYGWTTYT
+876 RDIDYDTYRWTTYT
-890 SSTDTV
+890 SFTDAV
-896 TSQAPIHS
+896 TSQEPIHS

-919 VYDGDGHTIR
+919 VYDGGGHTIR

-934 SAGNDVGMFAVVAP
+934 TVGNDVGMFAVIASGG
-948 MGTVRN
+948 MVRN
-954 VALLSDSSSNTNK
+954 VALLSDSSSNTS

-1001 VSGYAFGGASGV
+1001 VSGYALGGASGV

-1038 RIVSSEANCPQA
+1038 RIVSSEANCPLA

-1119 EAEVYGLTRTGG
+1119 EAEVYGLTRVGG

-1214 KQRHIG
+1214 EQRHIG

-1334 TGKETNCTWTLKYG
+1334 TGKEANCTWTLKYG

-1366 DSITDTPFSDAH
+1366 DSITNTQFSDAH

-1405 SVDHSIT
+1405 SVDYSIT

-1430 SVGWGED
+1430 SVGWRED
-1437 NFGNQTRRYWVQ
+1437 KFGNQTRRYWVQ
-1449 SHDLD
+1449 SHDVD

-1705 PLNTNTN
+1705 PLNNDAN
-1712 KNHVM
+1712 KNHVKATY
-1717 SSFAIAS
+1717 SIAS
-1724 NGEMRN
+1724 NGEMLN
-1730 TFSTSTN
+1730 AFAPVTN
-1737 NKNIYNTSAF
+1737 SVAYIKNC
-1747 IYNSYALI
+1747 YALI
-1755 DTIGST
+1755 DTAANAN
-1761 EDYSAFKDDINSWA
+1761 DYNAFGKSADTNWA
-1775 SKNGNVWVYQEQN
+1775 AELDLNHYTKNGEN
-1788 NRVQVYGRNLNTVDS
+1788 NRQ
-1803 SAERRRIILNNERS
+1803 EKQRRVLITNNGKT
-1817 PYITYAQM
+1817 PYITYEQM
-1825 QKDLQGWL
+1825 QTKLKDLL
-1833 NGGESTSTLKFD
+1833 NGGASASSLRFD

-1942 PKITLVNDTDG
+1942 PKIALVNDTDR
-1953 QTSNLLGVGTPQYD
+1953 QTSDLLDWTTPVYN
-1967 STAKRWTVTFTGKGR
+1967 SAERCWEVTFTGKGR
-1982 TGLVIARAKLGGHTA
+1982 TGLVIAQAKLGGHTA

-2017 VSVRYGGESE
+2017 VSVRYGGESA

-2036 KNKPIAAKQGESLT
+2036 KNRPIAAKQGESLT

-2060 GYDPGD
+2060 GYDPGAV
-2066 ESIVECSAVTAVD
+2066 SIVECSAVTAVD
-2079 AASGLYQFTVSGF
+2079 AAKGLYQFTVFGF

-2130 VGLVYDAAEDTR
+2130 VGLVYDAAEDTS
-2142 VYAVANGEYRS
+2142 VYTVTSGVYRRAENDVAQQG
-2153 ELNDTSKAGRADV
+2153 TADV
-2166 TVPEFSREV
+2166 TVPEFLREV

-2185 YTELGDFEVVT
+2185 YTKLEDFAV
-2196 SGLSAVN
+2196 SFDGLSAVD
-2203 AEGKT
+2203 AEGSEI
-2208 VAVTA
+2208 AMPFVTL
-2213 TPGAIQT
+2213 GAIQE
-2220 AEGVQYREVTFIS
+2220 AEGVQYREVTFIG
-2233 TDEALISGEIVLRH
+2233 TEALISGDIVLRH
-2247 KDGAVYTLHLEE
+2247 KDDAVYTLHLEK

>member
-13 KNQTANSGFTLVEL
+13 KKQTANSGFTLVEL

-50 TLRQHELDAK
+50 ALRQHELDAK

-79 QEALCINGFDKSDS
+79 QEALCINGLGETGA
-93 IVHKM
+93 IVYKM
-98 EYDSRHMD
+98 EYDGTHMD
-106 ESAKNTDFY
+106 ESSEKIGFY
-115 YLLVNDT
+115 YLLIND
-122 SDKFQ
+122 KLEKQQ
-127 TAVTA
+127 TAATA

-144 NGYWCIEFAPETGSI
+144 NGYWCIEFAPKTGSI

-165 ETTLPDHDDLNAS
+165 ETTLPDHDDLNGY
-178 YRNFNYRLKTTSVG
+178 YRNFNYRLKDTAVG

-284 FAAQTG
+284 FAAQTNYR
-290 GEVSCGTPITI
+290 VSCGTPITI

-342 GRHLANLDSSSRVS
+342 GRHLANLDSSSRVN

-376 PSDWYSLCTAKGV
+376 PTDWYSLYTAKGV
-389 NFKPISNNHL
+389 KFNPISNNYI
-399 TSYVGS
+399 TSY
-405 SSIGGITARH
+405 IGLSNISGIDTRH

-420 TVSSSSPAGLFSNF
+420 TVSSNSPAGLFSNF
-434 SGKISNVTLV
+434 SGEISNVTLV
-444 NANISSTS
+444 NANIISSTS

-461 TGSLKLENCRVYLAD
+461 TGSLKLANCRVYLAD
-476 SDLSGMKAA
+476 SDLSSMKAA
-485 SADKIPSRITGTH
+485 SADKIPSRVTGTY
-498 AGGLVGVYENS
+498 AGGLVGIYENS
-509 STGNAQAN
+509 PSGGEQAN
-517 GTLII
+517 NKLII
-522 ENSFAATAINS
+522 ENSFAATTIS
-533 TTAAG
+533 GTTAAA
-538 GLVGHAAGAVS
+538 GLVGHAAGPVS

-562 VTGGLV
+562 TTGGLV

-592 SAAGFVAGYLTK
+592 SAAGFVAGHLTSAK
-604 ATSSYSACAYL
+604 QSYSACAYL
-615 GNPQA
+615 GAGA
-620 VYTTAK
+620 VHTTAK
-626 TSTSIATDIKN
+626 SGTITINDK
-637 VFYLTSG
+637 VFYLNSGLESKTPTHISNTSG
-644 LDGKQHTDITGT
+644 K
-656 TGGRSY
+656 SY
-662 AEMIAAEFLTD
+662 VDMSAAQFLTD
-673 LGGTAFTAASA
+673 LGGNAFAAASA

-698 TYSYPRLANLSHYGD
+698 TYSYPRLVNLSHYGD
-713 WKAEFETDALVYY
+713 WQAEFETDALVYY

-743 LDDGKTILGD
+743 LADDKTILGD

-758 LSASLNGSLT
+758 LSAPLNGSLT
-768 VTYNGNSV
+768 VTYNGQ
-776 TLSGTAT
+776 TETFGGTT
-783 PLTSSYGGTTY
+783 PYLTSRYGGTTY
-794 YLYPVGMLTTSTD
+794 FLYPVDMLTTGTD
-807 TTTTNFYHS
+807 TATTNFYHS
-816 VNVNGRTYQF
+816 VSINNRTYQF

-850 ARHLYELSCRY
+850 ARHLYELSRHY
-861 GDLAAATANTTFRQE
+861 GDLASATANTTFRQE
-876 RDIDYDTYGWTTYT
+876 RDINYADYWWTTYT

-896 TSQAPIHS
+896 TRQAPIHS

-919 VYDGDGHTIR
+919 VYDGGGHTVR
-929 GVSFA
+929 GVSFV
-934 SAGNDVGMFAVVAP
+934 SAGNDVGMFAVIAP
-948 MGTVRN
+948 GGTVRN
-954 VALLSDSSSNTNK
+954 VALLSDDNK
-967 KSTVERS
+967 RTVERS
-974 GLIQGSTTV
+974 ELIQGSTTV

-1097 AGENAGGALAYC
+1097 AGENSGGALAYC

-1119 EAEVYGLTRTGG
+1119 EAEVYGLTRVGG

-1136 FYLDGGTYAYGE
+1136 YYLDGGTYAYGE
-1148 GLYAYNVSGNS
+1148 GLYAYNASGNS

-1164 AQSPINGANL
+1164 AQSPITGANL
-1174 ETQSLYGFT
+1174 EKQSLYGFT
-1183 KLTASGTEAVYPY
+1183 KLTASGTETVYPY

-1214 KQRHIG
+1214 VQRHIG

-1243 TDNGVAFSGSTL
+1243 TDDGKKISGSTL
-1255 CVQHNDSGVVMEYG
+1255 CTQHNDSGVVTEYG
-1269 YGYFFKPGGLTDTV
+1269 YGYFYKKD
-1283 RLDVSANCHLGAV
+1283 SAASGVTLSESGNCHLGAV
-1296 NEAAGSALKAQ
+1296 NTAAGDALHAQ

-1316 TTGAGQAT
+1316 TTGANEASNGL
-1324 DTKFTGAMYL
+1324 YL
-1334 TGKETNCTWTLKYG
+1334 TSMETNCTWTLTYG
-1348 DAESV
+1348 GAAGVSSVSSV

-1366 DSITDTPFSDAH
+1366 DSITDTQFSDAH

-1390 SVSQLQNINWNYGTK
+1390 SVSQLQNINWNYVERNATSSIKGAPEKMPFKDDQNRDYWSAYPYLVRYRPENTTHVK
-1405 SVDHSIT
+1405 EAGWWERRDAAITLISDSGKGLYWAQSHDVDAYVEMGKADDNFTPIGGLQDIMEIESPHSKPCTAFFAGSFNGQDYTIRNISIT
-1412 SSNDEN
+1412 SS
-1418 ITKYPYLGSYRN
+1418 
-1430 SVGWGED
+1430 
-1437 NFGNQTRRYWVQ
+1437 
-1449 SHDLD
+1449 
-1454 AAAEYKIT
+1454 
-1462 NNSDHLFTPI
+1462 
-1472 GNMVDRNNDGGTAN
+1472 
-1486 PYVSFFCSDYD
+1486 
-1497 GGAYTIRNVQIES
+1497 
-1510 TAQCVGLFGYTIG
+1510 AQCVGLFGFTSG
-1523 ANLKDIVMYSDRA
+1523 AQLRNIIMYSDRGSVIKNTA
-1536 SEIVNGKKG
+1536 DGQN
-1545 TGWYAVG
+1545 WYCLG
-1552 GLVGFAGAGKDN
+1552 GLVGFAGAGSDDTST
-1564 ASFTNCSVSG
+1564 AALTNCSVSG
-1574 YTIRDIR
+1574 YTIQD
-1581 ENPSGWG
+1581 NWKNKPGWG

-1606 TAVTDIE
+1606 TAVTDIV
-1613 LNPGYNTAWN
+1613 LNIAYENAYA
-1623 NLRVGGIA
+1623 NLRVGGIV

-1640 CYAGGSITVGK
+1640 CYAGGSIKSTSTVPLK
-1651 LNTYHSGYGNSTSIW
+1651 NSASISTSIW
-1666 VGGLVGGIILRDH
+1666 ASGLVGGIMLRYEGGLSKLVGKAD
-1679 GSLESYMGTT
+1679 STLYVKNSYTFVEMPESGK
-1689 TNALTV
+1689 NTV
-1695 RNSYAFVELP
+1695 RRS
-1705 PLNTNTN
+1705 
-1712 KNHVM
+1712 M
-1717 SSFAIAS
+1717 SIAS
-1724 NGEMRN
+1724 NGEMQVNDFAGVNNSTAYIENCYALADAVQN
-1730 TFSTSTN
+1730 TYDYKEKKDANWNGQVELSYAYANVGGKRWTYLTN
-1737 NKNIYNTSAF
+1737 NGKT
-1747 IYNSYALI
+1747 
-1755 DTIGST
+1755 
-1761 EDYSAFKDDINSWA
+1761 
-1775 SKNGNVWVYQEQN
+1775 
-1788 NRVQVYGRNLNTVDS
+1788 
-1803 SAERRRIILNNERS
+1803 

-1825 QKDLQGWL
+1825 QKDLQDWL
-1833 NGGESTSTLKFD
+1833 NDGESTSTLKFG
-1845 TVTVTEN
+1845 TVTVEEN
-1852 GAPIPG
+1852 GAPISG

-1877 PTILTQKDVAGRTV
+1877 PTILTQKNVAGKIV

-1917 RSGEGAPTL
+1917 RSDGAPTL
-1926 TVALYQYPA
+1926 TVKLYQYPA
-1935 VTEATDT
+1935 VTNAAN
-1942 PKITLVNDTDG
+1942 PPAITLVNDTDG
-1953 QTSNLLGVGTPQYD
+1953 RPSDLLVVGTPQYNNGY
-1967 STAKRWTVTFTGKGR
+1967 WTVTFTGKGR
-1982 TGLVIARAKLGGHTA
+1982 TGLVIARATLGDHTA

-2017 VSVRYGGESE
+2017 VSVRYGGASE
-2027 TVQLTLTDA
+2027 TVPLTLTDA
-2036 KNKPIAAKQGESLT
+2036 KNRPIAAKQGESLT

-2060 GYDPGD
+2060 GHDPGD
-2066 ESIVECSAVTAVD
+2066 MSIVYCGEVTAKD
-2079 AASGLYQFTVSGF
+2079 AANGLYEFTVSGF

-2106 YPEGTGQKS
+2106 YPEGTGWKS

-2130 VGLVYDAAEDTR
+2130 VGLVYDLVEDTR
-2142 VYAVANGEYRS
+2142 VYTVANGEYRW
-2153 ELNDTSKAGRADV
+2153 ELNDTPKTGTADV
-2166 TVPEFSREV
+2166 TVPTFSREA

-2185 YTELGDFEVVT
+2185 YTELADFAVDT

-2203 AEGKT
+2203 AEGSEIAMPSVKL
-2208 VAVTA
+2208 
-2213 TPGAIQT
+2213 GDIQE
-2220 AEGVQYREVTFIS
+2220 AEGVQYREVTFS
-2233 TDEALISGEIVLRH
+2233 GTEALISGDIALRH
-2247 KDGAVYTLHLEE
+2247 NVDGAVYTLRLEK

>member
-6 TQKTKYR
+6 TQKTKFR

-74 LRAAG
+74 LRVAG
-79 QEALCINGFDKSDS
+79 QEALCINGFDNSGS

-98 EYDSRHMD
+98 EYDPRHMD

-122 SDKFQ
+122 SDKSQ
-127 TAVTA
+127 TAATA

-165 ETTLPDHDDLNAS
+165 ETTLPDHDDLNTS
-178 YRNFNYRLKTTSVG
+178 YRNFNYRLKTASVG

-238 ISDKD
+238 ISDKN

-284 FAAQTG
+284 FSAQTG
-290 GEVSCGTPITI
+290 GDVSCGTPITI

-342 GRHLANLDSSSRVS
+342 GRHLANLDSSSGVS

-376 PSDWYSLCTAKGV
+376 PSDWYSLYTAKGV
-389 NFKPISNNHL
+389 NFKPVSNNRL

-405 SSIGGITARH
+405 SSIGDITSRH

-420 TVSSSSPAGLFSNF
+420 TVSSNYPAGLFSNF

-444 NANISSTS
+444 NANIISSTS

-461 TGSLKLENCRVYLAD
+461 TGSLKLANCRVYLAD
-476 SDLSGMKAA
+476 SDFSSMKAA
-485 SADKIPSRITGTH
+485 SADKIPSRVTGTH

-509 STGNAQAN
+509 LSGSEQAN
-517 GTLII
+517 NKLII
-522 ENSFAATAINS
+522 ENSFAATTINS

-604 ATSSYSACAYL
+604 ATNSYSACAYL

-626 TSTSIATDIKN
+626 TSTSTATDIEN

-662 AEMIAAEFLTD
+662 AEMIEAKFLTG
-673 LGGTAFTAASA
+673 LGSTAFTAASA

-698 TYSYPRLANLSHYGD
+698 TYSYPRLVNLSHYGD
-713 WKAEFETDALVYY
+713 WQAEFETEALVYY
-726 EQYKDGSVGFF
+726 ERYIDNSVGFF

-758 LSASLNGSLT
+758 LSAPLNGSLT

-783 PLTSSYGGTTY
+783 PLTSSYGGTNY
-794 YLYPVGMLTTSTD
+794 CLYPVEILTTGTD
-807 TTTTNFYHS
+807 ISDTSFYHS
-816 VNVNGRTYQF
+816 VTVNGRTYQF

-834 TTGSGA
+834 TTGSGTRA
-840 GVPATVYLRT
+840 PASVYLRT
-850 ARHLYELSCRY
+850 ARHLYELSCHY

-876 RDIDYDTYGWTTYT
+876 CDISYT
-890 SSTDTV
+890 SYLWADYTSYGAVSTQT
-896 TSQAPIHS
+896 PITGT
-904 AVNAADAGDTGGFRA
+904 AENDGDTGGFRA
-919 VYDGDGHTIR
+919 VYDGGGHTIR

-934 SAGNDVGMFAVVAP
+934 SAGNDVGMFAVIAP
-948 MGTVRN
+948 GGMVRN
-954 VALLSDSSSNTNK
+954 VALLSDSSSNTR
-967 KSTVERS
+967 KSAVERS

-1001 VSGYAFGGASGV
+1001 VSGYALGGASGV

-1038 RIVSSEANCPQA
+1038 RIVSSEANCPLA

-1148 GLYAYNVSGNS
+1148 GLYAYNASGNS

-1283 RLDVSANCHLGAV
+1283 QLSVSANCHLGAA
-1296 NEAAGSALKAQ
+1296 NTTAASALEAQ
-1307 MPEYEFVAY
+1307 MPDYRFVAY
-1316 TTGAGQAT
+1316 TTGVSAAT
-1324 DTKFTGAMYL
+1324 DTTYTGAMYL
-1334 TGKETNCTWTLKYG
+1334 TTMEANCTWTLRYQN
-1348 DAESV
+1348 ASAQ
-1353 YTLCPFF
+1353 YTVCPFF
-1360 ADAMSL
+1360 ADAISL
-1366 DSITDTPFSDAH
+1366 DSVNVTATGSA
-1378 KPGTAGKPYQVR
+1378 KPGETGGSAYQVR
-1390 SVSQLQNINWNYGTK
+1390 SVSQLQYLNWNYNTR
-1405 SVDHSIT
+1405 STTHSILAGNYT
-1412 SSNDEN
+1412 DDS
-1418 ITKYPYLGSYRN
+1418 ITKYPYLGSYRHSVN
-1430 SVGWGED
+1430 SGE
-1437 NFGNQTRRYWVQ
+1437 NRFGNQTRRYWVQ

-1454 AAAEYKIT
+1454 AAAEYDDP
-1462 NNSDHLFTPI
+1462 DHLFTPI

-1497 GGAYTIRNVQIES
+1497 GGAYTIKNIQIKAS
-1510 TAQCVGLFGYTIG
+1510 TQCVGLFGYTIG
-1523 ANLKDIVMYSDRA
+1523 ANLKDIIMYSDRG
-1536 SEIVNGKKG
+1536 SKIVNDENG

-1552 GLVGFAGAGKDN
+1552 GLVGFAGAGTTG

-1581 ENPSGWG
+1581 QNPSGWG

-1594 LVGATNMNITGC
+1594 LVGSTNMNITGC
-1606 TAVTDIE
+1606 TAVADIE

-1651 LNTYHSGYGNSTSIW
+1651 LNTYHSGYDKSTSIW
-1666 VGGLVGGIILRDH
+1666 AGGLVGGIITRDH
-1679 GSLESYMGTT
+1679 GNLESYMGVTT
-1689 TNALTV
+1689 KALV
-1695 RNSYAFVELP
+1695 VQSCYAFVDMP
-1705 PLNTNTN
+1705 PLNNSTN

-1761 EDYSAFKDDINSWA
+1761 EDYSAFKGDINSWA
-1775 SKNGNVWVYQEQN
+1775 SKNGNIWVYQEQN

-1825 QKDLQGWL
+1825 QKDLQDWL
-1833 NGGESTSTLKFD
+1833 NDGESTSTLKFG
-1845 TVTVTEN
+1845 TVTVEEN
-1852 GAPIPG
+1852 GAPISG

-1967 STAKRWTVTFTGKGR
+1967 STAKRWTVTFTGTGR
-1982 TGLVIARAKLGGHTA
+1982 TGLVIARARLGGHTA

-2036 KNKPIAAKQGESLT
+2036 KNRPIAAKQGESLT
-2050 WEVTATKQGG
+2050 WEVTATKRGG
-2060 GYDPGD
+2060 GYDPGAV
-2066 ESIVECSAVTAVD
+2066 SIVTCGDVTAVD
-2079 AASGLYQFTVSGF
+2079 AAKGLYQFTVSGF
-2092 SGGISTVSVTCTYT
+2092 SGGVSTVSVTCTYT

-2130 VGLVYDAAEDTR
+2130 VGLVYDMTADTR
-2142 VYAVANGEYRS
+2142 VYTIANGEYRS
-2153 ELNDTSKAGRADV
+2153 ELNDTSKAGTADV

-2185 YTELGDFEVVT
+2185 YTKLEDFAV
-2196 SGLSAVN
+2196 SFDGLSAVD
-2203 AEGKT
+2203 AEGSEI
-2208 VAVTA
+2208 AMPFVTL
-2213 TPGAIQT
+2213 GDIQE
-2220 AEGVQYREVTFIS
+2220 AEGVQYREVTFIG

-2247 KDGAVYTLHLEE
+2247 KDGAVYTLHLEK

>member
-79 QEALCINGFDKSDS
+79 QEALCINGFDNPGS

-122 SDKFQ
+122 SVKSQ
-127 TAVTA
+127 TAATA

-165 ETTLPDHDDLNAS
+165 GTTLPGHDDLNTS
-178 YRNFNYRLKTTSVG
+178 YRNFNYRLKTASVG

-225 NNPVSEKMTFKID
+225 NNPVSDKMTFKID

-243 GGTYTRTITNFAQ
+243 GGTFTRTITNFAQ

-269 SLAAEKGIGDAGAAR
+269 SLAAEKDIGDAGAAR
-284 FAAQTG
+284 FAAQTNYQ
-290 GEVSCGTPITI
+290 VSRGTPITI

-342 GRHLANLDSSSRVS
+342 GRHLANLDSSSGVNP
-356 STITSAVQ
+356 TITSTVQ

-376 PSDWYSLCTAKGV
+376 PSDWYSLYAAKGV
-389 NFKPISNNHL
+389 NFKPISNNRL

-405 SSIGGITARH
+405 SSIGDITACH

-420 TVSSSSPAGLFSNF
+420 TVSSNSPAGLFSNF
-434 SGKISNVTLV
+434 SGRISNVTLV

-461 TGSLKLENCRVYLAD
+461 TGNLTLENCRVYLAD

-509 STGNAQAN
+509 STGSTQAP

-522 ENSFAATAINS
+522 ENSFAATTINS

-562 VTGGLV
+562 VTGGLA

-604 ATSSYSACAYL
+604 ATNSYSACAYL

-644 LDGKQHTDITGT
+644 LDGRQHTDITGT

-662 AEMIAAEFLTD
+662 AKMIAAKFLTD
-673 LGGTAFTAASA
+673 LGGTAFMAASA

-698 TYSYPRLANLSHYGD
+698 TYSYPRLVNLSHYGD
-713 WKAEFETDALVYY
+713 WQAEFETEALVYY
-726 EQYKDGSVGFF
+726 ERYSDNSVGFF

-758 LSASLNGSLT
+758 LSAPLNGSLT

-776 TLSGTAT
+776 PLAT
-783 PLTSSYGGTTY
+783 PLTSSYGGTYY
-794 YLYPVGMLTTSTD
+794 YLYPVEIPTTGADISD
-807 TTTTNFYHS
+807 TSFYHS
-816 VNVNGRTYQF
+816 VTVNGRTYQF

-834 TTGSGA
+834 TTGSGTRA
-840 GVPATVYLRT
+840 PASVYLRT
-850 ARHLYELSCRY
+850 ARHLYELSRHY

-876 RDIDYDTYGWTTYT
+876 RDIDYDTYWWTTYT
-890 SSTDTV
+890 SSTDAV
-896 TSQAPIHS
+896 TSQEPIHS

-919 VYDGDGHTIR
+919 AYDGGGHTIR

-934 SAGNDVGMFAVVAP
+934 SAGNDVGMFAVIAP
-948 MGTVRN
+948 GGMVRN
-954 VALLSDSSSNTNK
+954 VALLPDSSSNTS

-1001 VSGYAFGGASGV
+1001 VSGYALGGASGV

-1029 NLYHKTHSG
+1029 NLYHRTHSG
-1038 RIVSSEANCPQA
+1038 RIVSSEANCPLA

-1056 AAVYAGGFTG
+1056 AAVYAGGFIG

-1080 VLKARDV
+1080 VLKALDV
-1087 SASTVRLCGF
+1087 SNSTVRLCGF

-1174 ETQSLYGFT
+1174 ETRSLYGFT

-1214 KQRHIG
+1214 EQRHIG

-1283 RLDVSANCHLGAV
+1283 RLDVSANCYLGAA
-1296 NEAAGSALKAQ
+1296 NPTAASALEAQ
-1307 MPEYEFVAY
+1307 MPDYRFVAY
-1316 TTGAGQAT
+1316 TTGS
-1324 DTKFTGAMYL
+1324 MYL
-1334 TGKETNCTWTLKYG
+1334 TGEETNCTWTLKYG

-1366 DSITDTPFSDAH
+1366 DSITDTQFSDAH

-1390 SVSQLQNINWNYGTK
+1390 SVSQLQNINWNYGTR
-1405 SVDHSIT
+1405 STTHSILAGNYT
-1412 SSNDEN
+1412 DGN
-1418 ITKYPYLGSYRN
+1418 ITKYPYLGSYRH
-1430 SVGWGED
+1430 SVNRGED

-1454 AAAEYKIT
+1454 AAAEYDDP
-1462 NNSDHLFTPI
+1462 DHLFTPI
-1472 GNMVDRNNDGGTAN
+1472 GNMVDRNNGGGTAN

-1510 TAQCVGLFGYTIG
+1510 TAQCAGLFGYTIG
-1523 ANLKDIVMYSDRA
+1523 ANLKDIVMYSDRG
-1536 SEIVNGKKG
+1536 SKIVNDENG

-1552 GLVGFAGAGKDN
+1552 GLVGFAGAGTTG

-1574 YTIRDIR
+1574 YTIQDTRAN
-1581 ENPSGWG
+1581 NPDWG

-1606 TAVTDIE
+1606 TAVTDIV
-1613 LNPGYNTAWN
+1613 LSPTYDIGYK

-1640 CYAGGSITVGK
+1640 CYAGGSVTAAAMKNSHVGVAR
-1651 LNTYHSGYGNSTSIW
+1651 STNIW

-1679 GSLESYMGTT
+1679 GNLESYMGAT

-1695 RNSYAFVELP
+1695 QNSYAFVELP

-1717 SSFAIAS
+1717 AVYSLAS
-1724 NGEMRN
+1724 NGEMQNSNFTLNGVYNSDAYIQNCYALTDVAAN
-1730 TFSTSTN
+1730 TSDYIRVGSRADWRRQVELTGNTNSGRRVYLTN
-1737 NKNIYNTSAF
+1737 NGKT
-1747 IYNSYALI
+1747 
-1755 DTIGST
+1755 
-1761 EDYSAFKDDINSWA
+1761 
-1775 SKNGNVWVYQEQN
+1775 
-1788 NRVQVYGRNLNTVDS
+1788 
-1803 SAERRRIILNNERS
+1803 

-1825 QKDLQGWL
+1825 QTELKDLL

-1917 RSGEGAPTL
+1917 RSDEGAPTL

-1935 VTEATDT
+1935 VTNAANT
-1942 PKITLVNDTDG
+1942 PTITLVNDTDG
-1953 QTSNLLGVGTPQYD
+1953 QTSDLLIVDTPQYN
-1967 STAKRWTVTFTGKGR
+1967 SIGGYWTVTFTGTGR
-1982 TGLVIARAKLGGHTA
+1982 TGLAIARATLGDHTA

-2017 VSVRYGGESE
+2017 VSVRYGGASE
-2027 TVQLTLTDA
+2027 TVLLTLTDA
-2036 KNKPIAAKQGESLT
+2036 KNKPIAVKDGESLT

-2066 ESIVECSAVTAVD
+2066 VSIVDCGEVMAKD
-2079 AASGLYQFTVSGF
+2079 AAKGLYEFTVTGF

-2130 VGLVYDAAEDTR
+2130 VGLVYDLLEDTR
-2142 VYAVANGEYRS
+2142 VYTVANGEYRS
-2153 ELNDTSKAGRADV
+2153 ELNDTPKAGTADV
-2166 TVPEFSREV
+2166 TVPTFSREA

-2185 YTELGDFEVVT
+2185 YTELRDFAVDT
-2196 SGLSAVN
+2196 SGLSAVD
-2203 AEGKT
+2203 AEGNDMTMPFVKL
-2208 VAVTA
+2208 
-2213 TPGAIQT
+2213 GDIQE
-2220 AEGVQYREVTFIS
+2220 AEGVQYREVTFGN
-2233 TDEALISGEIVLRH
+2233 TETALISGDIVLTH
-2247 KDGAVYTLHLEE
+2247 TDGAVYTLRLEK

>member
-79 QEALCINGFDKSDS
+79 QEALCINGFDESDS

-376 PSDWYSLCTAKGV
+376 PSDWYSLYTAKGV
-389 NFKPISNNHL
+389 NFKSISNNHI
-399 TSYVGS
+399 TSYIGS
-405 SSIGGITARH
+405 SNIGGITSRH

-420 TVSSSSPAGLFSNF
+420 TVSSNSPAGLFSNF
-434 SGKISNVTLV
+434 SGEISNVTLV
-444 NANISSTS
+444 NANISSTR

-461 TGSLKLENCRVYLAD
+461 TGNLTLENCRVYLAD

-509 STGNAQAN
+509 STCNAQAT

-522 ENSFAATAINS
+522 ENSFAATTINS

-604 ATSSYSACAYL
+604 ATNSYSACAYL

-644 LDGKQHTDITGT
+644 LDGKQHTDITDT

-662 AEMIAAEFLTD
+662 AEMIAAKFLTD
-673 LGGTAFTAASA
+673 LGSTAFTAASA

-698 TYSYPRLANLSHYGD
+698 TYSYPRLVNLSHYGD
-713 WKAEFETDALVYY
+713 WQAEFETEALVYY
-726 EQYKDGSVGFF
+726 ERYSDNSVGFF

-758 LSASLNGSLT
+758 LSAPLNGSLT
-768 VTYNGNSV
+768 VTYNGDSV
-776 TLSGTAT
+776 TLRGTAA

-794 YLYPVGMLTTSTD
+794 YLYPVERLTTGADISD
-807 TTTTNFYHS
+807 TSFYHS
-816 VNVNGRTYQF
+816 VTVNGRTYQF

-834 TTGSGA
+834 TTGSSTRA
-840 GVPATVYLRT
+840 PAFVYLRT
-850 ARHLYELSCRY
+850 ARHLYELSRHY

-890 SSTDTV
+890 SFTDAV
-896 TSQAPIHS
+896 TSQEPIHS

-919 VYDGDGHTIR
+919 VYDGGGHTIR

-934 SAGNDVGMFAVVAP
+934 SAGNDVGMFAVITP
-948 MGTVRN
+948 GGMVRN
-954 VALLSDSSSNTNK
+954 VALLSDSSSNTS

-974 GLIQGSTTV
+974 ELIQGSTTV

-1038 RIVSSEANCPQA
+1038 RIVSSEANCPLA

-1136 FYLDGGTYAYGE
+1136 YYLDGGTYAYGE

-1174 ETQSLYGFT
+1174 ETRSLYGFT

-1214 KQRHIG
+1214 EQRHIG

-1269 YGYFFKPGGLTDTV
+1269 YGYFFKPGSLTDTV

-1316 TTGAGQAT
+1316 TTGA
-1324 DTKFTGAMYL
+1324 MYL
-1334 TGKETNCTWTLKYG
+1334 TGEETNCTWTLKYG
-1348 DAESV
+1348 DAKSV

-1390 SVSQLQNINWNYGTK
+1390 SVSQLQNINWNYGTR
-1405 SVDHSIT
+1405 STTHSILAGNYT
-1412 SSNDEN
+1412 DGN
-1418 ITKYPYLGSYRN
+1418 ITKYPYLGSYRH
-1430 SVGWGED
+1430 SVNRGED
-1437 NFGNQTRRYWVQ
+1437 NFGNQARRYWVQ

-1454 AAAEYKIT
+1454 AAAEYDDP
-1462 NNSDHLFTPI
+1462 DHLFTPI
-1472 GNMVDRNNDGGTAN
+1472 GNMVDRNNGGGTAN

-1523 ANLKDIVMYSDRA
+1523 ANLKDIVMYSDRG
-1536 SEIVNGKKG
+1536 SKIVNDENG

-1552 GLVGFAGAGKDN
+1552 GLVGFAGAGITG

-1574 YTIRDIR
+1574 YTIQDTRAN
-1581 ENPSGWG
+1581 NPDWG

-1606 TAVTDIE
+1606 TAVTDIV
-1613 LNPGYNTAWN
+1613 LSPTYDIGYK

-1640 CYAGGSITVGK
+1640 CYAGGSVTAAAMKNSHVGVAR
-1651 LNTYHSGYGNSTSIW
+1651 STNIW

-1679 GSLESYMGTT
+1679 GNLESYMGAT

-1695 RNSYAFVELP
+1695 QNSYAFVELP

-1717 SSFAIAS
+1717 AVYSLAS
-1724 NGEMRN
+1724 NGEMQNSNFTLNGVYNSDAYIQNCYALTDVAAN
-1730 TFSTSTN
+1730 TSDYIRVGSRADWRRQVELTGNTNSGRRVYLTN
-1737 NKNIYNTSAF
+1737 NGKT
-1747 IYNSYALI
+1747 
-1755 DTIGST
+1755 
-1761 EDYSAFKDDINSWA
+1761 
-1775 SKNGNVWVYQEQN
+1775 
-1788 NRVQVYGRNLNTVDS
+1788 
-1803 SAERRRIILNNERS
+1803 
-1817 PYITYAQM
+1817 PYITYEQM
-1825 QKDLQGWL
+1825 QTELKDLL

-1917 RSGEGAPTL
+1917 RSDEGAPTL

-1935 VTEATDT
+1935 VTDDTDT
-1942 PKITLVNDTDG
+1942 PKIALVNGTDG
-1953 QTSNLLGVGTPQYD
+1953 QTSDLLGVGTPQYD

-1982 TGLVIARAKLGGHTA
+1982 TGLVIARATLGDHTA

-2017 VSVRYGGESE
+2017 VSVRYGGESA

-2036 KNKPIAAKQGESLT
+2036 KNRPIAAKQGESLT

-2060 GYDPGD
+2060 GYDSGAV
-2066 ESIVECSAVTAVD
+2066 SIVTCGDVTAVD
-2079 AASGLYQFTVSGF
+2079 AAKGLYQFTVSGF

-2130 VGLVYDAAEDTR
+2130 VGLVYDLTEDTR
-2142 VYAVANGEYRS
+2142 VYATANGEYRS

-2185 YTELGDFEVVT
+2185 YTKLEDFEVVT
-2196 SGLSAVN
+2196 SGLSAVD

-2213 TPGAIQT
+2213 ILGAIQT
-2220 AEGVQYREVTFIS
+2220 AEGVQYREVTFS
-2233 TDEALISGEIVLRH
+2233 GTEALISGEIVLRH
-2247 KDGAVYTLHLEE
+2247 KDGVVYTLHLEK

-2264 TT
+2264 ATQEGR

>member
-6 TQKTKYR
+6 IQKTKYR

-79 QEALCINGFDKSDS
+79 QEALCINGFDNSGS

-122 SDKFQ
+122 SDKSQ
-127 TAVTA
+127 TAATA

-165 ETTLPDHDDLNAS
+165 ETTLPDHDDLNTS
-178 YRNFNYRLKTTSVG
+178 YRNFNYRLKTASVG

-238 ISDKD
+238 ISDKA
-243 GGTYTRTITNFAQ
+243 GGTFTRTITNFAQ

-269 SLAAEKGIGDAGAAR
+269 SLAAEKGVGDAGAAR
-284 FAAQTG
+284 FAAQT
-290 GEVSCGTPITI
+290 EYRVSCGNPITVA
-301 TLTVS
+301 LTVS

-342 GRHLANLDSSSRVS
+342 GRHLANLDSSSGVS

-376 PSDWYSLCTAKGV
+376 PSDWYSLYTAKGV

-405 SSIGGITARH
+405 SSISGITARH
-415 TINGL
+415 TINGF
-420 TVSSSSPAGLFSNF
+420 TVSSNSPAGLFSNF
-434 SGKISNVTLV
+434 SGNISNVTLV
-444 NANISSTS
+444 NANIGSSTS

-476 SDLSGMKAA
+476 SDLSSMKAA
-485 SADKIPSRITGTH
+485 SADKIPSRVTGTH

-509 STGNAQAN
+509 STGNVQAN

-522 ENSFAATAINS
+522 ENSFAATTINS

-568 GTTTG
+568 GMTTG

-587 QTATD
+587 QTATN

-604 ATSSYSACAYL
+604 ATNSYSACAYL

-620 VYTTAK
+620 VYTTAIA
-626 TSTSIATDIKN
+626 STSIATDIKN

-644 LDGKQHTDITGT
+644 LDGKQHTDITDT

-662 AEMIAAEFLTD
+662 AEMIAANFLTD

-698 TYSYPRLANLSHYGD
+698 TYSYPRLVNLSHYGD
-713 WKAEFETDALVYY
+713 WQAEFETEALVYY
-726 EQYKDGSVGFF
+726 ERYSDNSVGFF

-758 LSASLNGSLT
+758 LSAPLNGSLT

-776 TLSGTAT
+776 TLSGTPA
-783 PLTSSYGGTTY
+783 PLNSSYGGTTY
-794 YLYPVGMLTTSTD
+794 YLYPLDMLTTSTD
-807 TTTTNFYHS
+807 TATTNFYHS
-816 VNVNGRTYQF
+816 VTVNGRTYQF

-834 TTGSGA
+834 TTGSGTRA
-840 GVPATVYLRT
+840 PASVYLRT
-850 ARHLYELSCRY
+850 ARHLYELSCHY
-861 GDLAAATANTTFRQE
+861 GNLAAATANTTFRQE
-876 RDIDYDTYGWTTYT
+876 RDIDYDTYEWTRCTSFTYA
-890 SSTDTV
+890 V
-896 TSQAPIHS
+896 TSQEPIHS
-904 AVNAADAGDTGGFRA
+904 AANAADAGDTGGFRA
-919 VYDGDGHTIR
+919 VYDGGGHTIR
-929 GVSFA
+929 GVSFV
-934 SAGNDVGMFAVVAP
+934 SAGNDVGMFAVIAP
-948 MGTVRN
+948 GGMVRN
-954 VALLSDSSSNTNK
+954 VALLSDSSSNTS

-1038 RIVSSEANCPQA
+1038 RIVSSEANCPLA

-1148 GLYAYNVSGNS
+1148 GLYAYNASGNS

-1174 ETQSLYGFT
+1174 ETRSLYGFT

-1196 PAVVRDAAGK
+1196 PAVVRDAVGK

-1243 TDNGVAFSGSTL
+1243 TEEGDRFSGNTL
-1255 CVQHNDSGVVMEYG
+1255 CVQHNDSGVVTEYG
-1269 YGYFFKPGGLTDTV
+1269 YGYFYKKD
-1283 RLDVSANCHLGAV
+1283 SAATGVTLSASPSCHLGAV

-1324 DTKFTGAMYL
+1324 DTEFTGAMYL

-1430 SVGWGED
+1430 SVGGGKD
-1437 NFGNQTRRYWVQ
+1437 NFGNQARRYWVQ

-1472 GNMVDRNNDGGTAN
+1472 GNMVDTRNDGGKAD

-1523 ANLKDIVMYSDRA
+1523 ANLKDIVMYSDRG
-1536 SEIVNGKKG
+1536 SKIVNDENG

-1552 GLVGFAGAGKDN
+1552 GLVGFAGAGITG

-1574 YTIRDIR
+1574 YTIQDTRAN
-1581 ENPSGWG
+1581 NPDWG

-1606 TAVTDIE
+1606 TAVTDIV
-1613 LNPGYNTAWN
+1613 LSPTYDIGYK

-1640 CYAGGSITVGK
+1640 CYAGGSVTAAAMKNSHVGVA
-1651 LNTYHSGYGNSTSIW
+1651 SSTNIW

-1679 GSLESYMGTT
+1679 GNLESYMGAT

-1695 RNSYAFVELP
+1695 QNSYAFVELP

-1717 SSFAIAS
+1717 AVYSLAS
-1724 NGEMRN
+1724 NGEMQNSNFTLNGVYNSDAYIQNCYALTDVAAN
-1730 TFSTSTN
+1730 TSDYIRVGSRADWRRQVELTGNTNSGRRVYLTN
-1737 NKNIYNTSAF
+1737 NGKT
-1747 IYNSYALI
+1747 
-1755 DTIGST
+1755 
-1761 EDYSAFKDDINSWA
+1761 
-1775 SKNGNVWVYQEQN
+1775 
-1788 NRVQVYGRNLNTVDS
+1788 
-1803 SAERRRIILNNERS
+1803 
-1817 PYITYAQM
+1817 PYITYEQM
-1825 QKDLQGWL
+1825 QTELKDLL
-1833 NGGESTSTLKFD
+1833 NGGASASSLRFD

-1926 TVALYQYPA
+1926 TVKLYQYPA
-1935 VTEATDT
+1935 VTDATDT
-1942 PKITLVNDTDG
+1942 PKIALVNDTDG
-1953 QTSNLLGVGTPQYD
+1953 QTSDLLDWAAPVYN
-1967 STAKRWTVTFTGKGR
+1967 STAKCWTVTFTGTGR
-1982 TGLVIARAKLGGHTA
+1982 TGLVIARATLGGHTA

-2036 KNKPIAAKQGESLT
+2036 KNRPIAAKQGESLT

-2066 ESIVECSAVTAVD
+2066 ESIVECSAITAVD
-2079 AASGLYQFTVSGF
+2079 AAKGLYQFTVSGF

-2130 VGLVYDAAEDTR
+2130 VGLVYDLTEDTR
-2142 VYAVANGEYRS
+2142 VYTIANGEYRS

-2185 YTELGDFEVVT
+2185 YTKLEDFAV
-2196 SGLSAVN
+2196 SFDGLSAVD

-2213 TPGAIQT
+2213 TPGAIKT
-2220 AEGVQYREVTFIS
+2220 AEGVQYREVTFS
-2233 TDEALISGEIVLRH
+2233 GTEALISGDIVLRH
-2247 KDGAVYTLHLEE
+2247 KDGAVYTLHLEK

>member
-1 MTPFF
+1 M
-6 TQKTKYR
+6 
-13 KNQTANSGFTLVEL
+13 
-27 LAVVAILLLVGLIA
+27 
-41 VFSLNKLRR
+41 
-50 TLRQHELDAK
+50 DAK

-79 QEALCINGFDKSDS
+79 QEALCINGFDKSGS

-122 SDKFQ
+122 SDKSQ
-127 TAVTA
+127 TAATA

-165 ETTLPDHDDLNAS
+165 ETTLPDHDDLNTS
-178 YRNFNYRLKTTSVG
+178 YRNFNYRLKTASVG

-284 FAAQTG
+284 FSAQTG

-301 TLTVS
+301 TFTVS

-342 GRHLANLDSSSRVS
+342 GRHLANLDSSSGVN

-376 PSDWYSLCTAKGV
+376 PSDWYSLYTAKDV
-389 NFKPISNNHL
+389 NFKPISNNRL
-399 TSYVGS
+399 TSYIGL
-405 SSIGGITARH
+405 SSIGDITARH
-415 TINGL
+415 TINDL
-420 TVSSSSPAGLFSNF
+420 TVSSNSPAGLFSNF
-434 SGKISNVTLV
+434 SGEISNVTLV
-444 NANISSTS
+444 NANIGSSTS

-476 SDLSGMKAA
+476 SDLSSMKAA

-509 STGNAQAN
+509 SSGNAQTSDA
-517 GTLII
+517 LII
-522 ENSFAATAINS
+522 ENSFAATTINS

-568 GTTTG
+568 GMTTG

-587 QTATD
+587 QTATN

-604 ATSSYSACAYL
+604 ATNSYSACAYL

-620 VYTTAK
+620 VYTTAIA
-626 TSTSIATDIKN
+626 STSIATDIKN

-644 LDGKQHTDITGT
+644 LDGKQHTDITDT

-662 AEMIAAEFLTD
+662 AEMIAANFLTD

-698 TYSYPRLANLSHYGD
+698 TYSYPRLVNLSHYGD
-713 WKAEFETDALVYY
+713 WQAEFETEALVYY
-726 EQYKDGSVGFF
+726 ERYSDNSVGFF

-758 LSASLNGSLT
+758 LSAPLNGSLT

-776 TLSGTAT
+776 TLSGTPA
-783 PLTSSYGGTTY
+783 PLNSSYGGTTY
-794 YLYPVGMLTTSTD
+794 YLYPLDMLTTSTD
-807 TTTTNFYHS
+807 TATTNFYHS
-816 VNVNGRTYQF
+816 VTVNGRTYQF

-834 TTGSGA
+834 TTGSGTRA
-840 GVPATVYLRT
+840 PASVYLRT
-850 ARHLYELSCRY
+850 ARHLYELSCHY
-861 GDLAAATANTTFRQE
+861 GNLAAATANTTFRQE
-876 RDIDYDTYGWTTYT
+876 RDIDYDTYEWTRCTSFTYA
-890 SSTDTV
+890 V
-896 TSQAPIHS
+896 TSQEPIHS
-904 AVNAADAGDTGGFRA
+904 AANAADAGDTGGFRA
-919 VYDGDGHTIR
+919 VYDGGGHTIR
-929 GVSFA
+929 GVSFV
-934 SAGNDVGMFAVVAP
+934 SAGNDVGMFAVIAP
-948 MGTVRN
+948 GGMVRN
-954 VALLSDSSSNTNK
+954 VALLSDSSSNTS

-1038 RIVSSEANCPQA
+1038 RIVSSEANCPLA

-1148 GLYAYNVSGNS
+1148 GLYAYNASGNS

-1174 ETQSLYGFT
+1174 ETRSLYGFT

-1196 PAVVRDAAGK
+1196 PAVVRDAVGK

-1243 TDNGVAFSGSTL
+1243 TEEGDRFSGNTL
-1255 CVQHNDSGVVMEYG
+1255 CVQHNDSGVVTEYG
-1269 YGYFFKPGGLTDTV
+1269 YGYFYKKD
-1283 RLDVSANCHLGAV
+1283 SAATGVTLSASPSCHLGAV

-1324 DTKFTGAMYL
+1324 DTEFTGAMYL

-1430 SVGWGED
+1430 SVGGGKD
-1437 NFGNQTRRYWVQ
+1437 NFGNQARRYWVQ

-1472 GNMVDRNNDGGTAN
+1472 GNMVDTRNDGGKAD

-1523 ANLKDIVMYSDRA
+1523 ANLKDIVMYSDRG
-1536 SEIVNGKKG
+1536 SKIVNDENG

-1552 GLVGFAGAGKDN
+1552 GLVGFAGAGITG

-1574 YTIRDIR
+1574 YTIQDTRAN
-1581 ENPSGWG
+1581 NPDWG

-1606 TAVTDIE
+1606 TAVTDIV
-1613 LNPGYNTAWN
+1613 LSPTYDIGYK

-1640 CYAGGSITVGK
+1640 CYAGGSVTAAAMKNSHVGVA
-1651 LNTYHSGYGNSTSIW
+1651 SSTNIW

-1679 GSLESYMGTT
+1679 GNLESYMGAT

-1695 RNSYAFVELP
+1695 QNSYAFVELP

-1717 SSFAIAS
+1717 AVYSLAS
-1724 NGEMRN
+1724 NGEMQNSNFTLNGVYNSDAYIQNCYALTDVAAN
-1730 TFSTSTN
+1730 TSDYIRVGSRADWRRQVELTGNTNSGRRVYLTN
-1737 NKNIYNTSAF
+1737 NGKT
-1747 IYNSYALI
+1747 
-1755 DTIGST
+1755 
-1761 EDYSAFKDDINSWA
+1761 
-1775 SKNGNVWVYQEQN
+1775 
-1788 NRVQVYGRNLNTVDS
+1788 
-1803 SAERRRIILNNERS
+1803 
-1817 PYITYAQM
+1817 PYITYEQM
-1825 QKDLQGWL
+1825 QTELKDLL
-1833 NGGESTSTLKFD
+1833 NGGASASSLRFD

-1926 TVALYQYPA
+1926 TVKLYQYPA
-1935 VTEATDT
+1935 VTDATDT
-1942 PKITLVNDTDG
+1942 PKIALVNDTDG
-1953 QTSNLLGVGTPQYD
+1953 QTSDLLDWAAPVYN
-1967 STAKRWTVTFTGKGR
+1967 STAKCWTVTFTGTGR
-1982 TGLVIARAKLGGHTA
+1982 TGLVIARATLGGHTA

-2036 KNKPIAAKQGESLT
+2036 KNRPIAAKQGESLT

-2066 ESIVECSAVTAVD
+2066 ESIVECSAITAVD
-2079 AASGLYQFTVSGF
+2079 AAKGLYQFTVSGF

-2130 VGLVYDAAEDTR
+2130 VGLVYDLTEDTR
-2142 VYAVANGEYRS
+2142 VYTIANGEYRS
-2153 ELNDTSKAGRADV
+2153 ELYDTSKAGRADV

-2185 YTELGDFEVVT
+2185 YTKLEDFAV
-2196 SGLSAVN
+2196 SFDGLSAVD

-2213 TPGAIQT
+2213 TPGAIKT
-2220 AEGVQYREVTFIS
+2220 AEGVQYREVTFS
-2233 TDEALISGEIVLRH
+2233 GTEALISGDIVLRH
-2247 KDGAVYTLHLEE
+2247 KDGAVYTLHLEK

>member
-6 TQKTKYR
+6 TKKTKYR
-13 KNQTANSGFTLVEL
+13 KIETANSGFTLVEL

-79 QEALCINGFDKSDS
+79 QEALCINGFDNSGS

-122 SDKFQ
+122 SDKSQ
-127 TAVTA
+127 TAATA

-144 NGYWCIEFAPETGSI
+144 NGYWCIEFAPEAGSI

-165 ETTLPDHDDLNAS
+165 EATLPDHDDLNTS
-178 YRNFNYRLKTTSVG
+178 YRNFNYRLKTASVG

-284 FAAQTG
+284 FSAQTNYQ
-290 GEVSCGTPITI
+290 VSCGTPITI

-342 GRHLANLDSSSRVS
+342 GRHLANLDSSSGVNS
-356 STITSAVQ
+356 AITSAVQ

-376 PSDWYSLCTAKGV
+376 PSDWYSLYTAKGV

-405 SSIGGITARH
+405 SSIGDITARH

-420 TVSSSSPAGLFSNF
+420 TVSSNSSAGLFSNF

-444 NANISSTS
+444 NANISSTR

-461 TGSLKLENCRVYLAD
+461 TGSLKLANCRVYLAD
-476 SDLSGMKAA
+476 SDLSSMKAA

-509 STGNAQAN
+509 SAGNAQAN

-568 GTTTG
+568 GMTTG
-573 SGGLTLSDSYAAGY
+573 SGGLNLSDSYAAGY

-592 SAAGFVAGYLTK
+592 SAAGFVAGYLAK
-604 ATSSYSACAYL
+604 ATNSYSACAYL

-656 TGGRSY
+656 TDGRSY

-698 TYSYPRLANLSHYGD
+698 TYSYPRLVNLSHYGD
-713 WKAEFETDALVYY
+713 WQAEFETEALVYY
-726 EQYKDGSVGFF
+726 ERYSDNSVGFF

-743 LDDGKTILGD
+743 LDDDKTILGD

-758 LSASLNGSLT
+758 LSAPLSGSLT

-776 TLSGTAT
+776 PLAT
-783 PLTSSYGGTTY
+783 PLNSRYGGTNY
-794 YLYPVGMLTTSTD
+794 CLYPVKILTTGTD
-807 TTTTNFYHS
+807 ISDTSFYHS
-816 VNVNGRTYQF
+816 VTVNGRTYQF

-834 TTGSGA
+834 TTGSGTRA
-840 GVPATVYLRT
+840 PASVYLRT
-850 ARHLYELSCRY
+850 ARHLYELSRHY

-876 RDIDYDTYGWTTYT
+876 RDIDYATYRWTTYT
-890 SSTDTV
+890 SSTDAV

-919 VYDGDGHTIR
+919 VYDGGGHTIR
-929 GVSFA
+929 GVSFV
-934 SAGNDVGMFAVVAP
+934 SAGNDVGMFAVIAP
-948 MGTVRN
+948 GGMVRN
-954 VALLSDSSSNTNK
+954 VALLPDSSSNTS

-1001 VSGYAFGGASGV
+1001 VSGYALGGASGV

-1038 RIVSSEANCPQA
+1038 RIVSSEANCPLA

-1080 VLKARDV
+1080 VLKALDV

-1164 AQSPINGANL
+1164 AQSPITGERL
-1174 ETQSLYGFT
+1174 ESQRLYGFT

-1214 KQRHIG
+1214 EQRHIG
-1220 TMGVFYWEREQGG
+1220 TMGVFYWEQEQGG

-1316 TTGAGQAT
+1316 TTGA
-1324 DTKFTGAMYL
+1324 MYL

-1366 DSITDTPFSDAH
+1366 DSIAGTQFSDAH

-1390 SVSQLQNINWNYGTK
+1390 SVSQLQNINWNYVELDATSSIKGAPEQMPFEDDQGKNYWSAYPYLVRYQPEDTTHVKK
-1405 SVDHSIT
+1405 SQWKDRRDAAITLISDSGKGLYWAQSHDVDAYVEVGKADDNFTPIGGLQDIMEIESPYSKPCTAFFAGSFDGQDYTIRNISIT
-1412 SSNDEN
+1412 SS
-1418 ITKYPYLGSYRN
+1418 
-1430 SVGWGED
+1430 
-1437 NFGNQTRRYWVQ
+1437 
-1449 SHDLD
+1449 
-1454 AAAEYKIT
+1454 
-1462 NNSDHLFTPI
+1462 
-1472 GNMVDRNNDGGTAN
+1472 
-1486 PYVSFFCSDYD
+1486 
-1497 GGAYTIRNVQIES
+1497 
-1510 TAQCVGLFGYTIG
+1510 AQCVGLFGFTSG
-1523 ANLKDIVMYSDRA
+1523 AQLRNIIMYSDRGSVIKNTA
-1536 SEIVNGKKG
+1536 DGQN
-1545 TGWYAVG
+1545 WYCLG
-1552 GLVGFAGAGKDN
+1552 GLVGFAGAGSDDTST
-1564 ASFTNCSVSG
+1564 AALTNCSVSG
-1574 YTIRDIR
+1574 YTIQD
-1581 ENPSGWG
+1581 NWKNKPGWG

-1606 TAVTDIE
+1606 TAVTDIV
-1613 LNPGYNTAWN
+1613 LNIAYENAYA
-1623 NLRVGGIA
+1623 NLRVGGIV

-1640 CYAGGSITVGK
+1640 CYAGGSIKSTSTVPLK
-1651 LNTYHSGYGNSTSIW
+1651 NSASKSTSIW
-1666 VGGLVGGIILRDH
+1666 ASGLVGGIMLRYEGGLSKLVGKAD
-1679 GSLESYMGTT
+1679 STLYVKNSYTFVEMPESGK
-1689 TNALTV
+1689 NTV
-1695 RNSYAFVELP
+1695 RRS
-1705 PLNTNTN
+1705 
-1712 KNHVM
+1712 M
-1717 SSFAIAS
+1717 SIAS
-1724 NGEMRN
+1724 NGEMQVNDFAGVNNSTAYIENCYALADAVQN
-1730 TFSTSTN
+1730 TYDYKEKKDANWNGQVELSYAYVGGKRWTYLTN
-1737 NKNIYNTSAF
+1737 NGKT
-1747 IYNSYALI
+1747 
-1755 DTIGST
+1755 
-1761 EDYSAFKDDINSWA
+1761 
-1775 SKNGNVWVYQEQN
+1775 
-1788 NRVQVYGRNLNTVDS
+1788 
-1803 SAERRRIILNNERS
+1803 

-1833 NGGESTSTLKFD
+1833 NDGESTSTLKFG
-1845 TVTVTEN
+1845 TVTVEEN

-1866 AEMLDGLDFPF
+1866 AEMLNGLDFPF

-1910 TLDLCAD
+1910 TLDLCAN
-1917 RSGEGAPTL
+1917 RTGQGAPTL
-1926 TVALYQYPA
+1926 TVKLYQYPA
-1935 VTEATDT
+1935 VTDATDT
-1942 PKITLVNDTDG
+1942 PEIALVNDTDR
-1953 QTSNLLGVGTPQYD
+1953 QTSDLLDCTAPVYN
-1967 STAKRWTVTFTGKGR
+1967 STAKCWTVTFTGTGR
-1982 TGLVIARAKLGGHTA
+1982 TGLVIAQAKLGDHTA

-2036 KNKPIAAKQGESLT
+2036 KNRPIAAKQGESLT

-2130 VGLVYDAAEDTR
+2130 VGLVYDLTEDTR
-2142 VYAVANGEYRS
+2142 VYTIANGEYRS

-2185 YTELGDFEVVT
+2185 YTELGDFAV
-2196 SGLSAVN
+2196 SFDGLSAVD

-2220 AEGVQYREVTFIS
+2220 AEGVQYREVTFIG
-2233 TDEALISGEIVLRH
+2233 TDEALISGEIVLTH
-2247 KDGAVYTLHLEE
+2247 KTDGAVYTLHLEK

>member
-6 TQKTKYR
+6 AQKTKYR

-74 LRAAG
+74 LHAAG
-79 QEALCINGFDKSDS
+79 QEALCINGFDESDS

-122 SDKFQ
+122 SDKSQ
-127 TAVTA
+127 TAATA

-165 ETTLPDHDDLNAS
+165 ESPLPDHDDLNAS
-178 YRNFNYRLKTTSVG
+178 YRNFNYRLKTASVG

-238 ISDKD
+238 ISDKA
-243 GGTYTRTITNFAQ
+243 GGTFTRTITNFAQ

-284 FAAQTG
+284 FAAQTNYQ
-290 GEVSCGTPITI
+290 VSCGTPVTI

-342 GRHLANLDSSSRVS
+342 GRHLANLDSSSGVN
-356 STITSAVQ
+356 STITSVVQ

-376 PSDWYSLCTAKGV
+376 PSDWYSLYAAKGV
-389 NFKPISNNHL
+389 NFKPIFNNHI

-405 SSIGGITARH
+405 SSIGDITTRH

-420 TVSSSSPAGLFSNF
+420 TVSSNSPAGLFSNF
-434 SGKISNVTLV
+434 SGEISNVTLV
-444 NANISSTS
+444 NANIGSTS

-461 TGSLKLENCRVYLAD
+461 TGNLTLENCRVYLAD
-476 SDLSGMKAA
+476 SDLSSMKAA

-509 STGNAQAN
+509 STGNAQTSDA
-517 GTLII
+517 LII
-522 ENSFAATAINS
+522 ENSFAATTINS

-568 GTTTG
+568 GMTTG

-587 QTATD
+587 QTATN

-604 ATSSYSACAYL
+604 ATNSYSACAYL

-620 VYTTAK
+620 VYTTAIA
-626 TSTSIATDIKN
+626 STSIATDIKN

-644 LDGKQHTDITGT
+644 LDGKQHTDITDT

-662 AEMIAAEFLTD
+662 AEMIAANFLTD

-698 TYSYPRLANLSHYGD
+698 TYSYPRLVNLSHYGD
-713 WKAEFETDALVYY
+713 WQAEFETEALVYY
-726 EQYKDGSVGFF
+726 ERYSDNSVGFF

-758 LSASLNGSLT
+758 LSAPLNGSLT

-776 TLSGTAT
+776 TLSGTPA
-783 PLTSSYGGTTY
+783 PLNSSYGGTTY
-794 YLYPVGMLTTSTD
+794 YLYPLDMLTTSTD
-807 TTTTNFYHS
+807 TATTNFYHS
-816 VNVNGRTYQF
+816 VTVNGCTYQF

-834 TTGSGA
+834 TTGSGTRA
-840 GVPATVYLRT
+840 PASVYLRT
-850 ARHLYELSCRY
+850 ARHLYELSCHY
-861 GDLAAATANTTFRQE
+861 GNLAAATANTTFRQE
-876 RDIDYDTYGWTTYT
+876 RDIDYDTYEWTRCTSFTYA
-890 SSTDTV
+890 V
-896 TSQAPIHS
+896 TSQEPIHS
-904 AVNAADAGDTGGFRA
+904 AANAADAGDTGGFRA
-919 VYDGDGHTIR
+919 VYDGGGHTIR
-929 GVSFA
+929 GVSFV
-934 SAGNDVGMFAVVAP
+934 SAGNDVGMFAVIAP
-948 MGTVRN
+948 GGMVRN
-954 VALLSDSSSNTNK
+954 VALLSDSSSNTS

-1038 RIVSSEANCPQA
+1038 RIVSSEANCPLA

-1148 GLYAYNVSGNS
+1148 GLYAYNASGNS

-1174 ETQSLYGFT
+1174 ETRSLYGFT

-1196 PAVVRDAAGK
+1196 PAVVRDAVGK

-1243 TDNGVAFSGSTL
+1243 TEEGDRFSGNTL
-1255 CVQHNDSGVVMEYG
+1255 CVQHNDSGVVTEYG
-1269 YGYFFKPGGLTDTV
+1269 YGYFYKKD
-1283 RLDVSANCHLGAV
+1283 SAATGVTLSASPSCHLGAV

-1324 DTKFTGAMYL
+1324 DTEFTGAMYL

-1430 SVGWGED
+1430 SVGGGKD
-1437 NFGNQTRRYWVQ
+1437 NFGNQARRYWVQ

-1472 GNMVDRNNDGGTAN
+1472 GNMVDTRNDGGKAD

-1523 ANLKDIVMYSDRA
+1523 ANLKDIVMYSDRG
-1536 SEIVNGKKG
+1536 SKIVNDENG

-1552 GLVGFAGAGKDN
+1552 GLVGFAGAGITG

-1574 YTIRDIR
+1574 YTIQDTRAN
-1581 ENPSGWG
+1581 NPDWG

-1606 TAVTDIE
+1606 TAVTDIV
-1613 LNPGYNTAWN
+1613 LSPTYDIGYK

-1640 CYAGGSITVGK
+1640 CYAGGSVTAAAMKNSHVGVA
-1651 LNTYHSGYGNSTSIW
+1651 SSTNIW

-1679 GSLESYMGTT
+1679 GNLESYMGAT

-1695 RNSYAFVELP
+1695 QNSYAFVELP

-1717 SSFAIAS
+1717 AVYSLAS
-1724 NGEMRN
+1724 NGEMQNSNFTLNGVYNSDAYIQNCYALTDVAAN
-1730 TFSTSTN
+1730 TSDYIRVGSRADWRRQVELTGNTNSGRRVYLTN
-1737 NKNIYNTSAF
+1737 NGKT
-1747 IYNSYALI
+1747 
-1755 DTIGST
+1755 
-1761 EDYSAFKDDINSWA
+1761 
-1775 SKNGNVWVYQEQN
+1775 
-1788 NRVQVYGRNLNTVDS
+1788 
-1803 SAERRRIILNNERS
+1803 
-1817 PYITYAQM
+1817 PYITYEQM
-1825 QKDLQGWL
+1825 QTELKDLL
-1833 NGGESTSTLKFD
+1833 NGGASASSLRFD

-1926 TVALYQYPA
+1926 TVKLYQYPA
-1935 VTEATDT
+1935 VTDATDT
-1942 PKITLVNDTDG
+1942 PKIALVNDTDG
-1953 QTSNLLGVGTPQYD
+1953 QTSDLLDWAAPVYN
-1967 STAKRWTVTFTGKGR
+1967 STAKCWTVTFTGTGR
-1982 TGLVIARAKLGGHTA
+1982 TGLVIARATLGGHTA

-2036 KNKPIAAKQGESLT
+2036 KNRPIAAKQGESLT

-2066 ESIVECSAVTAVD
+2066 ESIVECSAITAVD
-2079 AASGLYQFTVSGF
+2079 AAKGLYQFTVSGF

-2130 VGLVYDAAEDTR
+2130 VGLVYDLTEDTR
-2142 VYAVANGEYRS
+2142 VYTIANGEYRS
-2153 ELNDTSKAGRADV
+2153 ELYDTSKAGRADV

-2185 YTELGDFEVVT
+2185 YTKLEDFAV
-2196 SGLSAVN
+2196 SFDGLSAVD

-2213 TPGAIQT
+2213 TPGAIKT
-2220 AEGVQYREVTFIS
+2220 AKGVQYREVTFS
-2233 TDEALISGEIVLRH
+2233 GTEALISGDIVLRH
-2247 KDGAVYTLHLEE
+2247 KDGAVYTLHLEK

>member
-79 QEALCINGFDKSDS
+79 QEALCINGFDESDS

-98 EYDSRHMD
+98 EYDPKHMD

-122 SDKFQ
+122 SYKSQ
-127 TAVTA
+127 TAATA

-165 ETTLPDHDDLNAS
+165 ETTLPDHDDLNTS
-178 YRNFNYRLKTTSVG
+178 YRNFNYRLKTASVG

-238 ISDKD
+238 ISDKS

-269 SLAAEKGIGDAGAAR
+269 SLAAEKGIGDAGTAR
-284 FAAQTG
+284 FAAQTNYQ
-290 GEVSCGTPITI
+290 VSCGTPITI

-327 RADLSYGE
+327 RADLSYDE

-342 GRHLANLDSSSRVS
+342 GRHLANLDSSSRVN

-364 ISDISFSDDPAD
+364 ISDISFFDDPSD
-376 PSDWYSLCTAKGV
+376 PSDWYSLYTAKGV
-389 NFKPISNNHL
+389 KFNPISNNYI
-399 TSYVGS
+399 TSYIGS
-405 SSIGGITARH
+405 SNISGIDTRH

-420 TVSSSSPAGLFSNF
+420 AVSSAAPAGLFSNF
-434 SGKISNVTLV
+434 SGEISNVTLV

-452 AAGALVGRA
+452 AAAGALVGRA
-461 TGSLKLENCRVYLAD
+461 TGSLKLANCRVYLAD
-476 SDLSGMKAA
+476 PDLSSMKAA
-485 SADKIPSRITGTH
+485 SADKIPSRVTGTH
-498 AGGLVGVYENS
+498 AGGLVGIYENS
-509 STGNAQAN
+509 STGNTQAN

-522 ENSFAATAINS
+522 ENSFAATTIS
-533 TTAAG
+533 GTTAAA

-549 VSQSYADCYLTAP
+549 VSQSYTDCYLTAP
-562 VTGGLV
+562 TTGGLV
-568 GTTTG
+568 GTTGG
-573 SGGLTLSDSYAAGY
+573 SGGLILNDSYAAGY

-592 SAAGFVAGYLTK
+592 SAAGFVAGHLTS
-604 ATSSYSACAYL
+604 AARSYSACAYL
-615 GNPQA
+615 GAGA
-620 VYTTAK
+620 VHTTAK
-626 TSTSIATDIKN
+626 SGTITINDK

-644 LDGKQHTDITGT
+644 LEGKQRTDLSGT
-656 TGGRSY
+656 SGKSY
-662 AEMIAAEFLTD
+662 ADMSAAQFLTE
-673 LGGTAFTAASA
+673 LGSTAFAAASA

-698 TYSYPRLANLSHYGD
+698 TYSYPRLVNLSHYGD
-713 WKAEFETDALVYY
+713 WQAEFETEALVYY
-726 EQYKDGSVGFF
+726 ERYSDNSVGFF

-758 LSASLNGSLT
+758 LSAPLNGSLT

-783 PLTSSYGGTTY
+783 PLTSRYGGTTY

-816 VNVNGRTYQF
+816 VSINNRTYQF

-850 ARHLYELSCRY
+850 ARHLYELSRHY

-890 SSTDTV
+890 SSTNTV

-904 AVNAADAGDTGGFRA
+904 AVNAADVGDTGGFRA
-919 VYDGDGHTIR
+919 VYDGGGHIIR

-934 SAGNDVGMFAVVAP
+934 SAGNDVGMFAVIAP
-948 MGTVRN
+948 SGTVRS
-954 VALLSDSSSNTNK
+954 VALLSDSSSNTS

-974 GLIQGSTTV
+974 ELIQGSTTV

-1119 EAEVYGLTRTGG
+1119 EAEVYGLTRVGG

-1136 FYLDGGTYAYGE
+1136 YYLDGGTYAYGE
-1148 GLYAYNVSGNS
+1148 GLYAYNASGNS
-1159 FRVNA
+1159 FRFNA
-1164 AQSPINGANL
+1164 AQSPITGANL
-1174 ETQSLYGFT
+1174 EKQSLYGFT
-1183 KLTASGTEAVYPY
+1183 KLTASDAYPY

-1206 TVHYGPWP
+1206 TVHYGTWP
-1214 KQRHIG
+1214 VQRHIG

-1243 TDNGVAFSGSTL
+1243 TEEGDRFSGSTL
-1255 CVQHNDSGVVMEYG
+1255 CTQHDDSGVVMEYG
-1269 YGYFFKPGGLTDTV
+1269 YGYFYKKD
-1283 RLDVSANCHLGAV
+1283 SAASGVTLSESGNCHLGAV
-1296 NEAAGSALKAQ
+1296 NTAAGDALHAQ

-1316 TTGAGQAT
+1316 TTEANEASNGL
-1324 DTKFTGAMYL
+1324 YL
-1334 TGKETNCTWTLKYG
+1334 TSMETNCKWTLTYG
-1348 DAESV
+1348 GATNI

-1366 DSITDTPFSDAH
+1366 DSIINGSSTNDP
-1378 KPGTAGKPYQVR
+1378 KPGTSGKPYQVR
-1390 SVSQLQNINWNYGTK
+1390 SVSQLQNINWNHSTK
-1405 SVDHSIT
+1405 SANYSIT
-1412 SSNDEN
+1412 SSSDEN
-1418 ITKYPYLGSYRN
+1418 IIKYPYLGSYRD
-1430 SVGWGED
+1430 SVKRGED
-1437 NFGNQTRRYWVQ
+1437 KFGNQTRRYWVQ
-1449 SHDLD
+1449 SHDVD
-1454 AAAEYKIT
+1454 AAAEYNVT

-1472 GNMVDRNNDGGTAN
+1472 GNMVDKSNNEGKAT

-1510 TAQCVGLFGYTIG
+1510 TAQSVGLFGYTIG
-1523 ANLKDIVMYSDRA
+1523 ANLKNIVMYSDRG
-1536 SEIVNGKKG
+1536 SEIVNDANG

-1552 GLVGFAGAGKDN
+1552 GLVGFAGAGTTG

-1574 YTIRDIR
+1574 YTIQDKRAN
-1581 ENPSGWG
+1581 NPDWG

-1606 TAVTDIE
+1606 TAVTDIV
-1613 LNPGYNTAWN
+1613 LSPTYDIGYK

-1640 CYAGGSITVGK
+1640 CYAGGSITAETMTNRHTGVDK
-1651 LNTYHSGYGNSTSIW
+1651 STNIW

-1679 GSLESYMGTT
+1679 GDLENSMGSTT
-1689 TNALTV
+1689 KALTV
-1695 RNSYAFVELP
+1695 QNSYAFVELP
-1705 PLNTNTN
+1705 PLNNNTN

-1717 SSFAIAS
+1717 AAYSIAS
-1724 NGEMRN
+1724 NGEMQNSSFTLNGISNSDAYIQNCYVLTDVAADTSDYTRVGSRTNWSNRVELTGNGN
-1730 TFSTSTN
+1730 TRGRCVYLTN
-1737 NKNIYNTSAF
+1737 NGKT
-1747 IYNSYALI
+1747 
-1755 DTIGST
+1755 
-1761 EDYSAFKDDINSWA
+1761 
-1775 SKNGNVWVYQEQN
+1775 
-1788 NRVQVYGRNLNTVDS
+1788 
-1803 SAERRRIILNNERS
+1803 
-1817 PYITYAQM
+1817 PYITYKQM
-1825 QKDLQGWL
+1825 QTELKDWL
-1833 NGGESTSTLKFD
+1833 NDGTSTSTLQFG
-1845 TVTVTEN
+1845 TVTVEEN
-1852 GAPIPG
+1852 GAAIHG

-1917 RSGEGAPTL
+1917 RSGAGAPTL
-1926 TVALYQYPA
+1926 TVKLHQLPA
-1935 VTEATDT
+1935 VTNTAT
-1942 PKITLVNDTDG
+1942 PPEITLVNDTDG
-1953 QTSNLLGVGTPQYD
+1953 QTDNLLSVGTPQYNNGY
-1967 STAKRWTVTFTGKGR
+1967 WTVTFTGTGR
-1982 TGLVIARAKLGGHTA
+1982 TGLAIARATLNGYTA

-2004 QTLLLTSDKAASG
+2004 QTLLLTSDKAATG
-2017 VSVRYGGESE
+2017 VSVRYGGASE
-2027 TVQLTLTDA
+2027 TVLLTLTDA
-2036 KNKPIAAKQGESLT
+2036 KNRPIAAKQGESLT

-2060 GYDPGD
+2060 GHDPGD
-2066 ESIVECSAVTAVD
+2066 VSIVDCGNVTAKD
-2079 AASGLYQFTVSGF
+2079 AANGLYEFTVSGF

-2115 VTARLLLNAKSTRDA
+2115 VTARLLLSAKSTRDA
-2130 VGLVYDAAEDTR
+2130 VGLVYDLMEDTR
-2142 VYAVANGEYRS
+2142 VYTVANGEYRS
-2153 ELNDTSKAGRADV
+2153 ELNDTPKTGTADV
-2166 TVPEFSREV
+2166 TVPEFSREA

-2185 YTELGDFEVVT
+2185 YTELKDFSVDT
-2196 SGLSAVN
+2196 SGLS
-2203 AEGKT
+2203 T
-2208 VAVTA
+2208 VDAAGNPVTVTA

-2220 AEGVQYREVTFIS
+2220 AEGVQYREVTFS
-2233 TDEALISGEIVLRH
+2233 GTEALISGEIVLRH
-2247 KDGAVYTLHLEE
+2247 KDGAVYTLHLEK

>member
-6 TQKTKYR
+6 TRKTKYR
-13 KNQTANSGFTLVEL
+13 KNQTANLGFTLVEL

-50 TLRQHELDAK
+50 TLRQQELDAK

-79 QEALCINGFDKSDS
+79 QEALCINGFDKLDS

-98 EYDSRHMD
+98 EYDPRHMD

-115 YLLVNDT
+115 YLLVNDN
-122 SDKFQ
+122 SDKSQ
-127 TAVTA
+127 TAATA

-165 ETTLPDHDDLNAS
+165 ETTLPDHDDLNIS
-178 YRNFNYRLKTTSVG
+178 YRNFNYRLKTASVG

-243 GGTYTRTITNFAQ
+243 GGTFTRTITNFAQ

-269 SLAAEKGIGDAGAAR
+269 SLTAEKGIDNAGAAR

-290 GEVSCGTPITI
+290 GKVSCGTPITI

-342 GRHLANLDSSSRVS
+342 GRHLANLDSSSGVNS
-356 STITSAVQ
+356 AITSAVQ
-364 ISDISFSDDPAD
+364 ISDISFFDDLAD
-376 PSDWYSLCTAKGV
+376 PSDWYSLYTAKGV
-389 NFKPISNNHL
+389 NFKPISNNQL
-399 TSYVGS
+399 TSYVAS
-405 SSIGGITARH
+405 SSIGGISARH

-420 TVSSSSPAGLFSNF
+420 TVSSNSPAGLFSNF
-434 SGKISNVTLV
+434 SGNISNATLV
-444 NANISSTS
+444 NANIISSAS

-461 TGSLKLENCRVYLAD
+461 TGSLKLANCRVYLAD
-476 SDLSGMKAA
+476 SDLSSMKAA

-522 ENSFAATAINS
+522 ENSFAATTINS
-533 TTAAG
+533 STAAG

-568 GTTTG
+568 GMTTG

-604 ATSSYSACAYL
+604 ATNSYSACAYL

-626 TSTSIATDIKN
+626 TSTNIATDIKN

-644 LDGKQHTDITGT
+644 LDGKRHTDITGT
-656 TGGRSY
+656 TGGRRY
-662 AEMIAAEFLTD
+662 TEMIAAEFLTD

-698 TYSYPRLANLSHYGD
+698 TYSYPRLVNLSHYGD
-713 WKAEFETDALVYY
+713 WQAEFETEALVYY
-726 EQYKDGSVGFF
+726 ERYSDNSVGFF

-758 LSASLNGSLT
+758 LSAPLNGSLT
-768 VTYNGNSV
+768 VTY
-776 TLSGTAT
+776 SGKSETFNAT
-783 PLTSSYGGTTY
+783 TTSYLTSAYGGTTY
-794 YLYPVGMLTTSTD
+794 YLYPVDMLTTSTD

-934 SAGNDVGMFAVVAP
+934 SAGNDVGMFAVIAP
-948 MGTVRN
+948 GGMVRN
-954 VALLSDSSSNTNK
+954 VALLSDSSSNTS

-1001 VSGYAFGGASGV
+1001 VSGYALGGASGV

-1038 RIVSSEANCPQA
+1038 RIVSSEANCPLA

-1148 GLYAYNVSGNS
+1148 GLYAYNASGNS

-1283 RLDVSANCHLGAV
+1283 RLDVSANCYLGAA
-1296 NEAAGSALKAQ
+1296 NPTAANALEAQ
-1307 MPEYEFVAY
+1307 MPDYRFVAY
-1316 TTGAGQAT
+1316 TTGA
-1324 DTKFTGAMYL
+1324 MYL
-1334 TGKETNCTWTLKYG
+1334 TGEETNCTWTLKYG

-1366 DSITDTPFSDAH
+1366 DSITGTPFSDAH

-1430 SVGWGED
+1430 SVGWRED

-1606 TAVTDIE
+1606 TAVTDIV
-1613 LNPGYNTAWN
+1613 LNVKYDEAWT

-1640 CYAGGSITVGK
+1640 CYAGGSVTAAAMKNSHFGVA
-1651 LNTYHSGYGNSTSIW
+1651 SSTSIW

-1679 GSLESYMGTT
+1679 GNLESYMGAT

-1705 PLNTNTN
+1705 PLNNDAN
-1712 KNHVM
+1712 KNHVKATY
-1717 SSFAIAS
+1717 SIAS
-1724 NGEMRN
+1724 NGEMLN
-1730 TFSTSTN
+1730 AFAPVTN
-1737 NKNIYNTSAF
+1737 SVAYIKNC
-1747 IYNSYALI
+1747 YALI
-1755 DTIGST
+1755 DTAANAN
-1761 EDYSAFKDDINSWA
+1761 DYNAFGKSADTNWA
-1775 SKNGNVWVYQEQN
+1775 AELDLNHYTKNGEN
-1788 NRVQVYGRNLNTVDS
+1788 NRQ
-1803 SAERRRIILNNERS
+1803 EKQRRVLITNNGKT
-1817 PYITYAQM
+1817 PYITYEQM
-1825 QKDLQGWL
+1825 QTALKGWL
-1833 NGGESTSTLKFD
+1833 NSGESTSTLKFD

-1896 RWPTSGLYWERTRT
+1896 RWPTSGLYWERTRA

-1917 RSGEGAPTL
+1917 RSDEGAPTL

-1935 VTEATDT
+1935 VTNATDT
-1942 PKITLVNDTDG
+1942 PAIALVNDTDG

-1967 STAKRWTVTFTGKGR
+1967 STAKCWTVTFTGTGR
-1982 TGLVIARAKLGGHTA
+1982 TGLVIARARLGGHTA
-1997 EMTIDVT
+1997 EVTIDVT

-2017 VSVRYGGESE
+2017 VSVRYGGESA

-2036 KNKPIAAKQGESLT
+2036 KNRPIAAKQGESLT

-2060 GYDPGD
+2060 GYDSGAV
-2066 ESIVECSAVTAVD
+2066 SIVECSAVTAVD
-2079 AASGLYQFTVSGF
+2079 AAKGLYQFTVSGF

-2130 VGLVYDAAEDTR
+2130 VGLVYDLTEDTR
-2142 VYAVANGEYRS
+2142 VYTIANGEYRS
-2153 ELNDTSKAGRADV
+2153 ELNDAPKAGRADV

-2185 YTELGDFEVVT
+2185 YTKLEDFAV
-2196 SGLSAVN
+2196 SFDGLSAVD

-2213 TPGAIQT
+2213 TPGNIQT
-2220 AEGVQYREVTFIS
+2220 AEGVQYREVTFS
-2233 TDEALISGEIVLRH
+2233 GTEALISGDIVLTH
-2247 KDGAVYTLHLEE
+2247 KTDGAVYTLHLEE

>member
-79 QEALCINGFDKSDS
+79 QEALCINGFDNPGS

-122 SDKFQ
+122 SVKSQ
-127 TAVTA
+127 TAATA

-165 ETTLPDHDDLNAS
+165 GTTLPGHDDLNTS
-178 YRNFNYRLKTTSVG
+178 YRNFNYRLKTASVG

-225 NNPVSEKMTFKID
+225 NNPVSDKMTFKID

-243 GGTYTRTITNFAQ
+243 GGTFTRTITNFAQ

-269 SLAAEKGIGDAGAAR
+269 SLAAEKDIGDAGAAR
-284 FAAQTG
+284 FAAQTNYQ
-290 GEVSCGTPITI
+290 VSRGTPITI

-342 GRHLANLDSSSRVS
+342 GRHLANLDSSSGVNP
-356 STITSAVQ
+356 TITSTVQ

-376 PSDWYSLCTAKGV
+376 PSDWYSLYTAKGV
-389 NFKPISNNHL
+389 NFKPISNNRL

-405 SSIGGITARH
+405 SSIGDITACH

-420 TVSSSSPAGLFSNF
+420 TVSSNSPAGLFSNF
-434 SGKISNVTLV
+434 SGRISNVTLV

-461 TGSLKLENCRVYLAD
+461 TGNLTLENCRVYLAD

-509 STGNAQAN
+509 STGSTQAP

-522 ENSFAATAINS
+522 ENSFAATTINS

-562 VTGGLV
+562 VTGGLA

-604 ATSSYSACAYL
+604 ATNSYSACAYL

-644 LDGKQHTDITGT
+644 LDGRQHTDITGT

-662 AEMIAAEFLTD
+662 AKMIAAKFLTD
-673 LGGTAFTAASA
+673 LGGTAFMAASA

-698 TYSYPRLANLSHYGD
+698 TYSYPRLVNLSHYGD
-713 WKAEFETDALVYY
+713 WQAEFETEALVYY
-726 EQYKDGSVGFF
+726 ERYSDNSVGFF

-758 LSASLNGSLT
+758 LSAPLNGSLT

-776 TLSGTAT
+776 PLAT
-783 PLTSSYGGTTY
+783 PLTSSYGGTYY
-794 YLYPVGMLTTSTD
+794 YLYPVEIPTTGADISD
-807 TTTTNFYHS
+807 TSFYHS
-816 VNVNGRTYQF
+816 VTVNGRTYQF

-834 TTGSGA
+834 TTGSGTRA
-840 GVPATVYLRT
+840 PASVYLRT
-850 ARHLYELSCRY
+850 ARHLYELSRHY

-876 RDIDYDTYGWTTYT
+876 RDIDYDTYWWTTYT
-890 SSTDTV
+890 SSTDAV
-896 TSQAPIHS
+896 TSQEPIHS

-919 VYDGDGHTIR
+919 AYDGGGHTIR

-934 SAGNDVGMFAVVAP
+934 SAGNDVGMFAVIAP
-948 MGTVRN
+948 GGMVRN
-954 VALLSDSSSNTNK
+954 VALLPDSSSNTS

-1001 VSGYAFGGASGV
+1001 VSGYALGGASGV

-1029 NLYHKTHSG
+1029 NLYHRTHSG
-1038 RIVSSEANCPQA
+1038 RIVSSEANCPLA

-1056 AAVYAGGFTG
+1056 AAVYAGGFIG

-1080 VLKARDV
+1080 VLKALDV
-1087 SASTVRLCGF
+1087 SNSTVRLCGF

-1174 ETQSLYGFT
+1174 ETRSLYGFT

-1214 KQRHIG
+1214 EQRHIG

-1283 RLDVSANCHLGAV
+1283 RLDVSANCYLGAA
-1296 NEAAGSALKAQ
+1296 NPTAASTLEAQ
-1307 MPEYEFVAY
+1307 MPDYRFVAY
-1316 TTGAGQAT
+1316 TTGS
-1324 DTKFTGAMYL
+1324 MYL
-1334 TGKETNCTWTLKYG
+1334 TGEETNCTWTLKYG

-1366 DSITDTPFSDAH
+1366 DSITDTQFSDAH

-1390 SVSQLQNINWNYGTK
+1390 SVSQLQNINWNYGTR
-1405 SVDHSIT
+1405 STTHSILAGNYT
-1412 SSNDEN
+1412 DGN
-1418 ITKYPYLGSYRN
+1418 ITKYPYLGSYRH
-1430 SVGWGED
+1430 SVNRGED

-1454 AAAEYKIT
+1454 AAAEYDDP
-1462 NNSDHLFTPI
+1462 DHLFTPI
-1472 GNMVDRNNDGGTAN
+1472 GNMVDRNNGGGTAN

-1510 TAQCVGLFGYTIG
+1510 TAQCAGLFGYTIG
-1523 ANLKDIVMYSDRA
+1523 ANLKDIVMYSDRG
-1536 SEIVNGKKG
+1536 SKIVNDENG

-1552 GLVGFAGAGKDN
+1552 GLVGFAGAGTTG

-1574 YTIRDIR
+1574 YTIQDTRAN
-1581 ENPSGWG
+1581 NPDWG

-1606 TAVTDIE
+1606 TAVTDIV
-1613 LNPGYNTAWN
+1613 LSPTYDIGYK

-1640 CYAGGSITVGK
+1640 CYAGGSVTAAAMKNSHVGVAR
-1651 LNTYHSGYGNSTSIW
+1651 STNIW

-1679 GSLESYMGTT
+1679 GNLESYMGAT

-1695 RNSYAFVELP
+1695 QNSYAFVELP

-1717 SSFAIAS
+1717 AVYSLAS
-1724 NGEMRN
+1724 NGEMQNSNFTLNGVYNSDAYIQNCYALTDVAAN
-1730 TFSTSTN
+1730 TSDYIRVGSRADWRRQVELTGNTNSGRRVYLTN
-1737 NKNIYNTSAF
+1737 NGKT
-1747 IYNSYALI
+1747 
-1755 DTIGST
+1755 
-1761 EDYSAFKDDINSWA
+1761 
-1775 SKNGNVWVYQEQN
+1775 
-1788 NRVQVYGRNLNTVDS
+1788 
-1803 SAERRRIILNNERS
+1803 

-1825 QKDLQGWL
+1825 QTELKDLL

-1917 RSGEGAPTL
+1917 RSDEGAPTL

-1935 VTEATDT
+1935 VTNAANT
-1942 PKITLVNDTDG
+1942 PTITLVNDTDG
-1953 QTSNLLGVGTPQYD
+1953 QTSDLLIVDTPQYN
-1967 STAKRWTVTFTGKGR
+1967 SIGGYWTVTFTGTGR
-1982 TGLVIARAKLGGHTA
+1982 TGLAIARATLGDHTA

-2017 VSVRYGGESE
+2017 VSVRYGGASE
-2027 TVQLTLTDA
+2027 TVLLTLTDA
-2036 KNKPIAAKQGESLT
+2036 KNKPIAVKDGESLT

-2066 ESIVECSAVTAVD
+2066 VSIVDCGEVMAKD
-2079 AASGLYQFTVSGF
+2079 AAKGLYEFTVTGF

-2130 VGLVYDAAEDTR
+2130 VGLVYDLLEDTR
-2142 VYAVANGEYRS
+2142 VYTVANGEYRS
-2153 ELNDTSKAGRADV
+2153 ELNDTPKAGTADV
-2166 TVPEFSREV
+2166 TVPTFSREA

-2185 YTELGDFEVVT
+2185 YTELRDFAVDT
-2196 SGLSAVN
+2196 SGLSAVD
-2203 AEGKT
+2203 AEGNDMTMPFVKL
-2208 VAVTA
+2208 
-2213 TPGAIQT
+2213 GDIQE
-2220 AEGVQYREVTFIS
+2220 AEGVQYREVTFGN
-2233 TDEALISGEIVLRH
+2233 TETALISGDIVLTH
-2247 KDGAVYTLHLEE
+2247 TDGAVYTLRLEK

>member
-79 QEALCINGFDKSDS
+79 QEALCINGLGETGA

-98 EYDSRHMD
+98 EYDGTHMD
-106 ESAKNTDFY
+106 ESSGKIDFY
-115 YLLVNDT
+115 YLLVNEN
-122 SDKFQ
+122 SDKAQ
-127 TAVTA
+127 TAATA

-144 NGYWCIEFAPETGSI
+144 DGYWCIEFAPKTGSI

-165 ETTLPDHDDLNAS
+165 ETALPDHDDLNGY

-238 ISDKD
+238 ISDKA

-284 FAAQTG
+284 FAAQTNYQ
-290 GEVSCGTPITI
+290 VSCGTPITI
-301 TLTVS
+301 SLTVS
-306 SANPSVDTVSTSRTT
+306 SANSSVDTVSTSRTT

-342 GRHLANLDSSSRVS
+342 GRHLANLDSSSRVN

-376 PSDWYSLCTAKGV
+376 PSDWYSLYTAKGV

-399 TSYVGS
+399 TFYVGL
-405 SSIGGITARH
+405 SSIGSITARH

-420 TVSSSSPAGLFSNF
+420 TVSSNSPAGLFSNF

-461 TGSLKLENCRVYLAD
+461 TGDLKLANCRVYLAD
-476 SDLSGMKAA
+476 SDLSSMKAA

-509 STGNAQAN
+509 STSNTQAN

-522 ENSFAATAINS
+522 ENSFAATTITA
-533 TTAAG
+533 TTAAA

-568 GTTTG
+568 GMTTG
-573 SGGLTLSDSYAAGY
+573 SGRLTLSDSYAAGY

-604 ATSSYSACAYL
+604 ATNSYSACAYL
-615 GNPQA
+615 GAGA
-620 VYTTAK
+620 VHTTAK
-626 TSTSIATDIKN
+626 SGTITINDK
-637 VFYLTSG
+637 VFYLNSGLESKTPTHISGTSG
-644 LDGKQHTDITGT
+644 K
-656 TGGRSY
+656 SY
-662 AEMIAAEFLTD
+662 VDMSAAQFLTE
-673 LGGTAFTAASA
+673 LGSTAFAAASA

-698 TYSYPRLANLSHYGD
+698 TYSYPRSVNLSHYGD
-713 WKAEFETDALVYY
+713 WQAEFETEALVYY
-726 EQYKDGSVGFF
+726 ERYEGDTVGFF

-743 LDDGKTILGD
+743 LADDKTILGD

-758 LSASLNGSLT
+758 LSSLLSGTLT
-768 VTYNGNSV
+768 VTYNGQ
-776 TLSGTAT
+776 TETFGGTT
-783 PLTSSYGGTTY
+783 PYLTSSYGGTTY

-807 TTTTNFYHS
+807 TATTNFYHS
-816 VNVNGRTYQF
+816 VTVNGRTYQF

-850 ARHLYELSCRY
+850 ARHLYELSRHY
-861 GDLAAATANTTFRQE
+861 GDLAAVTANTTFRQE
-876 RDIDYDTYGWTTYT
+876 RDIDYDTYRWTTYT
-890 SSTDTV
+890 SSTDAV

-904 AVNAADAGDTGGFRA
+904 AVNAADVGDTGGFRA
-919 VYDGDGHTIR
+919 VYDGGGHTIR

-934 SAGNDVGMFAVVAP
+934 SAGNDVGMFAVIAP
-948 MGTVRN
+948 GGTVRN
-954 VALLSDSSSNTNK
+954 VALLSDDNK
-967 KSTVERS
+967 RTVERS
-974 GLIQGSTTV
+974 ELIQGSTTV

-1119 EAEVYGLTRTGG
+1119 EAEVYGLTRVGG

-1136 FYLDGGTYAYGE
+1136 YYLDGGTYAYGE
-1148 GLYAYNVSGNS
+1148 GLYAYNASGNS

-1183 KLTASGTEAVYPY
+1183 KLTASGTETVYPY

-1206 TVHYGPWP
+1206 TVHYGTWP
-1214 KQRHIG
+1214 VQRHIG

-1243 TDNGVAFSGSTL
+1243 TDDGKKISGSTL
-1255 CVQHNDSGVVMEYG
+1255 CTQHDDSGVVMEYG
-1269 YGYFFKPGGLTDTV
+1269 YGYFYKKD
-1283 RLDVSANCHLGAV
+1283 SAATGVTLSASPSCHLGAV

-1316 TTGAGQAT
+1316 TTGANEASNGL
-1324 DTKFTGAMYL
+1324 YL
-1334 TGKETNCTWTLKYG
+1334 TSMETNCTWTLAYG
-1348 DAESV
+1348 SAESV

-1366 DSITDTPFSDAH
+1366 DRITDTQFSDAH
-1378 KPGTAGKPYQVR
+1378 KPGTADKPYQVR
-1390 SVSQLQNINWNYGTK
+1390 SVSQLQNINWNHGTK
-1405 SVDHSIT
+1405 SANYSIT
-1412 SSNDEN
+1412 TSNDGN

-1430 SVGWGED
+1430 SVGWWDEE
-1437 NFGNQTRRYWVQ
+1437 FGNQTRRYWQQ
-1449 SHDLD
+1449 SHDVD
-1454 AAAEYKIT
+1454 AAAEYNVT

-1472 GNMVDRNNDGGTAN
+1472 GNMVDTAN
-1486 PYVSFFCSDYD
+1486 NGGKAKPYVSFFCSDYD

-1510 TAQCVGLFGYTIG
+1510 TAQSVGLFGYTIG
-1523 ANLKDIVMYSDRA
+1523 ANLKDIVMYSDRG
-1536 SEIVNGKKG
+1536 SEIVNNKNG

-1552 GLVGFAGAGKDN
+1552 GLVGFAGAGKTG

-1574 YTIRDIR
+1574 YTVRDIR

-1606 TAVTDIE
+1606 TAVTDIV
-1613 LNPGYNTAWN
+1613 LNVTYDVSYT

-1640 CYAGGSITVGK
+1640 CYAGGSITAKEMQNAWKSYGK
-1651 LNTYHSGYGNSTSIW
+1651 STNIW
-1666 VGGLVGGIILRDH
+1666 VSGLVGGIILRDH

-1695 RNSYAFVELP
+1695 QNSYAFVELP
-1705 PLNTNTN
+1705 PLTDSTN
-1712 KNHVM
+1712 KNHVKAAY
-1717 SSFAIAS
+1717 SIAS
-1724 NGEMRN
+1724 NGEMLN
-1730 TFSTSTN
+1730 DFAPVTN
-1737 NKNIYNTSAF
+1737 SVAYIKNC
-1747 IYNSYALI
+1747 YALI
-1755 DTIGST
+1755 DTAANAN
-1761 EDYSAFKDDINSWA
+1761 DYNAFGKSADTNWA
-1775 SKNGNVWVYQEQN
+1775 AELDLNHYTKNGEN
-1788 NRVQVYGRNLNTVDS
+1788 NHWKTGKRDQRRVLITNNGNT
-1803 SAERRRIILNNERS
+1803 

-1825 QKDLQGWL
+1825 QTNLQGWL
-1833 NGGESTSTLKFD
+1833 NGGASSSALLFG
-1845 TVTVTEN
+1845 TVTVEEN

-1896 RWPTSGLYWERTRT
+1896 RWPTSGLYWERTRA

-1917 RSGEGAPTL
+1917 RSDEGAPTL

-1935 VTEATDT
+1935 VTDATVT
-1942 PKITLVNDTDG
+1942 PEIALVNGTDG
-1953 QTSNLLGVGTPQYD
+1953 LLVVGTPQYD
-1967 STAKRWTVTFTGKGR
+1967 STAKRWTVTFTGTGR
-1982 TGLVIARAKLGGHTA
+1982 TGLAIARATLGGHTA

-2027 TVQLTLTDA
+2027 TVPLTLTDA
-2036 KNKPIAAKQGESLT
+2036 KNKPIAVKDGESLT

-2066 ESIVECSAVTAVD
+2066 VSIVDCGKVMVKD
-2079 AASGLYQFTVSGF
+2079 AANGLYEFTVTGF

-2115 VTARLLLNAKSTRDA
+2115 VTARLLLSAKSTRDA
-2130 VGLVYDAAEDTR
+2130 VGLVYDLVEDTR
-2142 VYAVANGEYRS
+2142 VYTVANGEYRS
-2153 ELNDTSKAGRADV
+2153 ELNDTPKTGTADV
-2166 TVPEFSREV
+2166 TVPEFSRED

-2185 YTELGDFEVVT
+2185 YTKLEDFAVVT

-2203 AEGKT
+2203 AEGSEI
-2208 VAVTA
+2208 AMPFVTL
-2213 TPGAIQT
+2213 GDIQE
-2220 AEGVQYREVTFIS
+2220 AEGVQYREVTFS
-2233 TDEALISGEIVLRH
+2233 GTETLISGEIVLRH
-2247 KDGAVYTLHLEE
+2247 NTDGAVYTLRLEK

-2264 TT
+2264 TP

>member
-79 QEALCINGFDKSDS
+79 QEALCINGFDNPGS

-122 SDKFQ
+122 SVKSQ
-127 TAVTA
+127 TAATA

-165 ETTLPDHDDLNAS
+165 GTTLPGHDDLNTS
-178 YRNFNYRLKTTSVG
+178 YRNFNYRLKTASVG

-225 NNPVSEKMTFKID
+225 NNPVSDKMTFKID

-243 GGTYTRTITNFAQ
+243 GGTFTRTITNFAQ

-269 SLAAEKGIGDAGAAR
+269 SLAAEKDIGDAGAAR
-284 FAAQTG
+284 FAAQTNYQ
-290 GEVSCGTPITI
+290 VSRGTPITI

-342 GRHLANLDSSSRVS
+342 GRHLANLDSSSGVNP
-356 STITSAVQ
+356 TITSTVQ

-376 PSDWYSLCTAKGV
+376 PSDWYSLYTAKGV
-389 NFKPISNNHL
+389 NFKPISNNRL

-405 SSIGGITARH
+405 SSIGDITACH

-420 TVSSSSPAGLFSNF
+420 TVSSNSPAGLFSNF
-434 SGKISNVTLV
+434 SGRISNVTLV

-461 TGSLKLENCRVYLAD
+461 TGNLTLENCRVYLAD

-509 STGNAQAN
+509 STGSTQAP

-522 ENSFAATAINS
+522 ENSFAATTINS

-562 VTGGLV
+562 VTGGLA

-604 ATSSYSACAYL
+604 ATNSYSACAYL

-644 LDGKQHTDITGT
+644 LDGRQHTDITGT
-656 TGGRSY
+656 TDGRSY
-662 AEMIAAEFLTD
+662 AKMIAAKFLTD
-673 LGGTAFTAASA
+673 LGGTAFMAASA

-698 TYSYPRLANLSHYGD
+698 TYSYPRLVNLSHYGD
-713 WKAEFETDALVYY
+713 WQAEFETEALVYY
-726 EQYKDGSVGFF
+726 ERYSDNSVGFF

-758 LSASLNGSLT
+758 LSAPLNGSLT

-776 TLSGTAT
+776 PLAT
-783 PLTSSYGGTTY
+783 PLTSSYGGTYY
-794 YLYPVGMLTTSTD
+794 YLYPVEIPTTGADISD
-807 TTTTNFYHS
+807 TSFYHS
-816 VNVNGRTYQF
+816 VTVNGRTYQF

-834 TTGSGA
+834 TTGSGTRA
-840 GVPATVYLRT
+840 PASVYLRT
-850 ARHLYELSCRY
+850 ARHLYELSRHY

-876 RDIDYDTYGWTTYT
+876 RDIDYDTYWWTTYT
-890 SSTDTV
+890 SSTDAV
-896 TSQAPIHS
+896 TSQEPIHS

-919 VYDGDGHTIR
+919 AYDGGGHTIR

-934 SAGNDVGMFAVVAP
+934 SAGNDVGMFAVIAP
-948 MGTVRN
+948 GGMVRN
-954 VALLSDSSSNTNK
+954 VALLPDSSSNTS

-1001 VSGYAFGGASGV
+1001 VSGYALGGASGV

-1029 NLYHKTHSG
+1029 NLYHRTHSG
-1038 RIVSSEANCPQA
+1038 RIVSSEANCPLA

-1056 AAVYAGGFTG
+1056 AAVYAGGFIG

-1080 VLKARDV
+1080 VLKALDV
-1087 SASTVRLCGF
+1087 SNSTVRLCGF

-1243 TDNGVAFSGSTL
+1243 TEEGDRFSGNTL

-1316 TTGAGQAT
+1316 TTGA
-1324 DTKFTGAMYL
+1324 MYL

-1348 DAESV
+1348 DAKSV

-1360 ADAMSL
+1360 ADAISL
-1366 DSITDTPFSDAH
+1366 DSVTGTPFSDAH
-1378 KPGTAGKPYQVR
+1378 KPGTADKPYQVR
-1390 SVSQLQNINWNYGTK
+1390 SVSQLQNINWNYVELDATSSIKGAPEQMPFKDDQGENYWSAYPYLVRYQPEDITNVK
-1405 SVDHSIT
+1405 NNQWQDRRDAAITLISNSGKGLHWAQSHDVDAYVEVGKADDNFTPIGGLQDIMEIESPRSKPCTAFFTGSFDGQDYTIRNISIT
-1412 SSNDEN
+1412 SS
-1418 ITKYPYLGSYRN
+1418 
-1430 SVGWGED
+1430 
-1437 NFGNQTRRYWVQ
+1437 
-1449 SHDLD
+1449 
-1454 AAAEYKIT
+1454 
-1462 NNSDHLFTPI
+1462 
-1472 GNMVDRNNDGGTAN
+1472 
-1486 PYVSFFCSDYD
+1486 
-1497 GGAYTIRNVQIES
+1497 
-1510 TAQCVGLFGYTIG
+1510 AQCVGLFGFTSG
-1523 ANLKDIVMYSDRA
+1523 AQLRNIIMYSDRGSVIKNTA
-1536 SEIVNGKKG
+1536 DGQN
-1545 TGWYAVG
+1545 WYCLG
-1552 GLVGFAGAGKDN
+1552 GLVGFAGAGSDDTST
-1564 ASFTNCSVSG
+1564 AALTNCSVSG
-1574 YTIRDIR
+1574 YTIQD
-1581 ENPSGWG
+1581 NWKNKPGWG

-1606 TAVTDIE
+1606 TAVTDIV
-1613 LNPGYNTAWN
+1613 LNIAYENAYA
-1623 NLRVGGIA
+1623 NLRVGGIV

-1640 CYAGGSITVGK
+1640 CYAGGSIKSTSTVPLK
-1651 LNTYHSGYGNSTSIW
+1651 NSASKSTSIW
-1666 VGGLVGGIILRDH
+1666 ASGLVGGIMLRYEGGLSKLVGKAD
-1679 GSLESYMGTT
+1679 STLYVKNSYTFVEMPESGK
-1689 TNALTV
+1689 NTV
-1695 RNSYAFVELP
+1695 RRS
-1705 PLNTNTN
+1705 
-1712 KNHVM
+1712 M
-1717 SSFAIAS
+1717 SIAS
-1724 NGEMRN
+1724 NGEMQVNDFAGVNNSTAYIENCYALADAVQN
-1730 TFSTSTN
+1730 TYDYKEKKDANWNEQVKLSYAYAGGKRWTYLTN
-1737 NKNIYNTSAF
+1737 NGKT
-1747 IYNSYALI
+1747 
-1755 DTIGST
+1755 
-1761 EDYSAFKDDINSWA
+1761 
-1775 SKNGNVWVYQEQN
+1775 
-1788 NRVQVYGRNLNTVDS
+1788 
-1803 SAERRRIILNNERS
+1803 

-1935 VTEATDT
+1935 VAEATDM
-1942 PKITLVNDTDG
+1942 PEIALVNDTDRK
-1953 QTSNLLGVGTPQYD
+1953 TSDLLNC
-1967 STAKRWTVTFTGKGR
+1967 TAPVYNSAERCWEVTFTGKER
-1982 TGLVIARAKLGGHTA
+1982 TGLVIARATLGGHTA

-2017 VSVRYGGESE
+2017 VSVRYGGESA
-2027 TVQLTLTDA
+2027 TVQLTLADA
-2036 KNKPIAAKQGESLT
+2036 KNRPIAAKQGESLT

-2060 GYDPGD
+2060 GYDSGAV
-2066 ESIVECSAVTAVD
+2066 SIVTCGDVTAVD
-2079 AASGLYQFTVSGF
+2079 AAKGLYQFTVSGF

-2115 VTARLLLNAKSTRDA
+2115 VTARLLLNAKSTHDA
-2130 VGLVYDAAEDTR
+2130 VGLVYDLTEDTR
-2142 VYAVANGEYRS
+2142 VYTIANGEYRRAES
-2153 ELNDTSKAGRADV
+2153 DVAQQGTADV

-2185 YTELGDFEVVT
+2185 YTELGDFAVVT
-2196 SGLSAVN
+2196 SGLSAVD

-2220 AEGVQYREVTFIS
+2220 AEGVQYREVTFIG
-2233 TDEALISGEIVLRH
+2233 TEALISGDIVLTH
-2247 KDGAVYTLHLEE
+2247 KTDGAVYTLHLEK

>member
-50 TLRQHELDAK
+50 TLRQHELDAR

-98 EYDSRHMD
+98 EYDPRHMD

-122 SDKFQ
+122 SDKSQ
-127 TAVTA
+127 TAATA

-165 ETTLPDHDDLNAS
+165 EATLPDHDDLNAS
-178 YRNFNYRLKTTSVG
+178 YRNFNYRLKTASVG

-238 ISDKD
+238 ISDKS
-243 GGTYTRTITNFAQ
+243 GGTFTRTITNFAQ

-284 FAAQTG
+284 FAAQTNYQ
-290 GEVSCGTPITI
+290 VSRGTPITI

-376 PSDWYSLCTAKGV
+376 PSDWYSLYTAKDV

-405 SSIGGITARH
+405 SSIGDITARH

-420 TVSSSSPAGLFSNF
+420 TVSSNSPAGLFSNF
-434 SGKISNVTLV
+434 SGNISNVTLV
-444 NANISSTS
+444 NANIISNTS

-461 TGSLKLENCRVYLAD
+461 TGSLKLANCRVYLAD

-498 AGGLVGVYENS
+498 AGSLVGVYENS
-509 STGNAQAN
+509 STGSAQAN

-522 ENSFAATAINS
+522 ENSFAATTINS

-604 ATSSYSACAYL
+604 ATNSYSACAYL

-656 TGGRSY
+656 GGRSY
-662 AEMIAAEFLTD
+662 AEMIAAQFLTD
-673 LGGTAFTAASA
+673 LGGTAFMAASA

-698 TYSYPRLANLSHYGD
+698 TYSYPRLVNLSHYGD
-713 WKAEFETDALVYY
+713 WQAEFETEALVYY
-726 EQYKDGSVGFF
+726 ERYSDNSVGFF

-743 LDDGKTILGD
+743 LADDKTIVGD

-758 LSASLNGSLT
+758 LSAPLNGSLT
-768 VTYNGNSV
+768 VTYNGKSV

-783 PLTSSYGGTTY
+783 PLTSSYGGTNY
-794 YLYPVGMLTTSTD
+794 YLYPVDMLTTSTD
-807 TTTTNFYHS
+807 TATTNFYHS
-816 VNVNGRTYQF
+816 VTVNGRTYQF

-834 TTGSGA
+834 TTGSGTRA
-840 GVPATVYLRT
+840 PASVYLRT
-850 ARHLYELSCRY
+850 ARHLYELSRHY

-876 RDIDYDTYGWTTYT
+876 RDVDYDTYWWTTYT
-890 SSTDTV
+890 SSTDAV
-896 TSQAPIHS
+896 TSQEPIHS

-919 VYDGDGHTIR
+919 VYDGGGHPIR

-934 SAGNDVGMFAVVAP
+934 SAGNDVGMFTVIAP
-948 MGTVRN
+948 GGMVRN
-954 VALLSDSSSNTNK
+954 VALLSDSSSTS

-1038 RIVSSEANCPQA
+1038 RIVSSEANCPLA

-1148 GLYAYNVSGNS
+1148 GLYAYNASGNS

-1164 AQSPINGANL
+1164 AQSPINGAKL

-1243 TDNGVAFSGSTL
+1243 TEEGGRFSGSTL
-1255 CVQHNDSGVVMEYG
+1255 CVQHNDSGVVTEYG

-1283 RLDVSANCHLGAV
+1283 RLGVSANCYLGAV

-1316 TTGAGQAT
+1316 TTGS
-1324 DTKFTGAMYL
+1324 MYL
-1334 TGKETNCTWTLKYG
+1334 TGEETNCTWTLKYG

-1366 DSITDTPFSDAH
+1366 DSITGTQFSDAH

-1390 SVSQLQNINWNYGTK
+1390 SVSQLQNINWNYVELDATSFIKGAPEQMPFKDDQGENYWSAYPYLVRYQPKDTTHVK
-1405 SVDHSIT
+1405 NNQWQDRRDAAITLISDSGKGLYWAQSHDVDAYVEVGKADDNFTPIGGLQDIMEIESPRSKPCTAFFAGSFDGQDYTIRNISIT
-1412 SSNDEN
+1412 SS
-1418 ITKYPYLGSYRN
+1418 
-1430 SVGWGED
+1430 
-1437 NFGNQTRRYWVQ
+1437 
-1449 SHDLD
+1449 
-1454 AAAEYKIT
+1454 
-1462 NNSDHLFTPI
+1462 
-1472 GNMVDRNNDGGTAN
+1472 
-1486 PYVSFFCSDYD
+1486 
-1497 GGAYTIRNVQIES
+1497 
-1510 TAQCVGLFGYTIG
+1510 AQCVGLFGFTSG
-1523 ANLKDIVMYSDRA
+1523 AQLRNIIMYSDRGSVIKNTA
-1536 SEIVNGKKG
+1536 DGQN
-1545 TGWYAVG
+1545 WYCLG
-1552 GLVGFAGAGKDN
+1552 GLVGFAGAGSDDTST
-1564 ASFTNCSVSG
+1564 AALTNCSVSG
-1574 YTIRDIR
+1574 YTIQDNWKNI
-1581 ENPSGWG
+1581 PGWG

-1606 TAVTDIE
+1606 TAVTDIV
-1613 LNPGYNTAWN
+1613 LNVKYDKAWT

-1631 GVCRATLDK
+1631 GVCRATVDK
-1640 CYAGGSITVGK
+1640 CYAGGSIKSTSTVPLQNSAK
-1651 LNTYHSGYGNSTSIW
+1651 STSIW
-1666 VGGLVGGIILRDH
+1666 ASGLVGGIMLRYEGGLSKLVGKAD
-1679 GSLESYMGTT
+1679 STLYVKNSYTFVEMPESGK
-1689 TNALTV
+1689 NTV
-1695 RNSYAFVELP
+1695 RRS
-1705 PLNTNTN
+1705 
-1712 KNHVM
+1712 M
-1717 SSFAIAS
+1717 SIAS
-1724 NGEMRN
+1724 NGEMQVNDFNGVNNSTAYIENCYALADAVQN
-1730 TFSTSTN
+1730 TYDYKEKKDANWKGRVELSYANKGGERWTYLTN
-1737 NKNIYNTSAF
+1737 N
-1747 IYNSYALI
+1747 
-1755 DTIGST
+1755 
-1761 EDYSAFKDDINSWA
+1761 
-1775 SKNGNVWVYQEQN
+1775 SK
-1788 NRVQVYGRNLNTVDS
+1788 T
-1803 SAERRRIILNNERS
+1803 

-1825 QKDLQGWL
+1825 QDKLKDWL
-1833 NGGESTSTLKFD
+1833 NDGESASPLLQFG
-1845 TVTVTEN
+1845 TVTVEEN
-1852 GAPIPG
+1852 GAAIHG

-1896 RWPTSGLYWERTRT
+1896 RWPTSGLYWERTRA

-1917 RSGEGAPTL
+1917 RSDEGAPTL
-1926 TVALYQYPA
+1926 TVKLYQYPA
-1935 VTEATDT
+1935 VTNTTT
-1942 PKITLVNDTDG
+1942 PPEITLVNGTDG
-1953 QTSNLLGVGTPQYD
+1953 QTSDLLGVGTPQYD
-1967 STAKRWTVTFTGKGR
+1967 STAKRWTVTFTGTGR

-2036 KNKPIAAKQGESLT
+2036 KNKPIAVKDGESLT

-2066 ESIVECSAVTAVD
+2066 VSIVDCGKVMVKD
-2079 AASGLYQFTVSGF
+2079 AANGLYEFTVTGF

-2130 VGLVYDAAEDTR
+2130 VGLVYDMTEDTR
-2142 VYAVANGEYRS
+2142 VYTVANGEYRS

-2185 YTELGDFEVVT
+2185 YTKLEDFAVVT
-2196 SGLSAVN
+2196 SGLSTAD

-2213 TPGAIQT
+2213 TPGDIQT
-2220 AEGVQYREVTFIS
+2220 AEGVQYREVTFS
-2233 TDEALISGEIVLRH
+2233 GTEALISGDIVLTH
-2247 KDGAVYTLHLEE
+2247 KTDGAVYTLHLEK